1 MSELKIE
8 IPVQAK
14 LDSKSSKGLESQI
27 SGAVENKVFEIK
39 AKIGEASLASIQ
51 AQIKKAIETSIG
63 NTSLGFGN
71 QGNGRGITP
80 KIRFDI
86 DVGQSNLNAVESR
99 INTLA
104 SKVQVAFKGAEAGAQ
119 AGINSVIDKARSDLS
134 RAQKVFSGIQPGGNN
149 VKGMAEYSGYLNKT
163 NASLKEAAAALAEYK
178 SAQAAAAAATDK
190 GAASTKKYDA
200 TVEKIQNKLSQMQWM
215 RSNYGRAF
223 SDGTWAQ
230 SFSVVEEGFQT
241 ALTQGA
247 TPERVKQLSEQ
258 LEVLKQKARAAG
270 EAGKTFGQ
278 RFQEGF
284 AKFASWFSISQLFM
298 GAINKTQQMVEAVK
312 EIDKAMTS
320 VRKVTDESSAS
331 YARYMESALSRSAD
345 LAAQVPGYIEA
356 TAGWARMGYD
366 MEEAQRLGEL
376 STIYYNV
383 GDGVE
388 TVDDATN
395 SLIST
400 MKAFNI
406 QAGDAEG
413 ILDKLNYVGNNFG
426 ITSGGLGEIL
436 QRSAASLS
444 AANTDLVKSI
454 AIGTAGNEIINDPQK
469 VGNGLKT
476 LAMRLRGSTAELEA
490 AGEEVDEYVTSTS
503 KMQEGIKALTG
514 VDIMKSATEYKDIYQ
529 ILLEISKVFGKLT
542 DVSQASL
549 VEMMFGKVQGN
560 LGTAILKNF
569 GTAEKIYDE
578 LTNGMSEGSAMKEYE
593 TYLDSV
599 EGKANKLSATL
610 AKTSISVL
618 DPETLKIG
626 YDFLTNILEVING
639 IAGALGGLKT
649 VAAVAM
655 GALTVFKPGTALLQ
669 TIGTGENKKFVPF
682 WGAWDY
688 NREQMQAS
696 LQNDLKLLQE
706 FQNVVGDQQKMDS
719 AKGRMS
725 MFAQSEINFDA
736 IAAGGKQAAD
746 EIERFNGQAQK
757 MQGSLTFGGKLKSI
771 ANGFKGLGRALVSA
785 GAQMAAVT
793 IAMFAIEGIAN
804 AIDNWVH
811 AYEKSVEKV
820 NELNSKW
827 ADMAEK
833 QKEVQE
839 ITTGDSAERLL
850 ELSKGVDRKTGENI
864 SLTIDEYKEYQ
875 NLANQL
881 ASKFPSLVSY
891 WDSEG
896 NAVLDLK
903 NNIADLREELRGVY
917 EDYEQT
923 DRLTRV
929 KDFEDN
935 AEDYQREAFAAGNGT
950 VIKSWQYQALYDTLS
965 DKDKFKTLIRK
976 IFTTG
981 VNSVDFE
988 DGLIEEALGGYLL
1001 PAMEAQDAAESIAYN
1016 EAKENWQE
1024 IGQQAAVDYML
1035 GFQDEIVRSFFGQK
1049 RTYDLAAQDSLQN
1062 YRQYIADLM
1071 GTSIYDKNAELGNNG
1086 REKIS
1091 QETENILLELAT
1103 KYLSDVD
1110 LGQISTKDLGDKF
1123 NKEWG
1128 SIIFGPES
1136 DKFFA
1141 SLAEFD
1147 AAYQLLKDQKLTYDE
1162 YKSRVVSTGADIM
1175 KLTSDDHDFDESIRA
1190 YITYLLNSAKN
1201 TDYAAQATAES
1212 VKLYDD
1218 LKESYTKYTE
1228 AREKAISSLSNL
1240 NETGY
1245 LTPEDMESIRSA
1257 GLEGALRQ
1265 TSYGST
1271 YVDYARMRELDRSKA
1286 QEEIGEQLDY
1296 IRQQTEAC
1304 TKAQEELNAAVAAGE
1319 EERAEGLR
1327 DSISAYAQNIEGAYL
1342 MISALEKST
1351 SALNAFKE
1359 AMNSMDLDDNFKSAK
1374 SALDEILKALET
1386 GKFNTDQFV
1395 TAMELVG
1402 GTDFLE
1408 KFREGIISEKDL
1420 GDWVENLGKY
1430 YTEDGEIDR
1439 KRAFDRF
1446 VDADIGHYFEGEN
1459 GETRFA
1465 FNQGTTMQDV
1475 QDALGGISGE
1485 LATAFL
1491 DAINAYAKDP
1501 DTETIGPED
1510 YKKESERRKETEE
1523 ALKQV
1528 QQMNVSAQNISLNA
1542 DNVTVEGNQG
1552 SEDGGKDGE
1561 NIKGDAPTP
1570 AGSSKKIENVPETQG
1585 EAEIKV
1591 KVNKEEVE
1599 KELESLQEELNN
1611 KLSLHAEL
1619 VKTGGSKEE
1628 VDQIWKEIE
1637 QLNNQIEEK
1646 KVELQVGADTSEGTT
1661 SVQNLETFAKQRVVK
1676 PVAAN
1681 ISNAI
1686 AAANTLH
1693 SNLSR
1698 PATKTVFVR
1707 QIGGGTLLGGGPIAA
1722 DGTDNAKGGTTLV
1735 GEIAPEIIVSRKTGT
1750 WRLVESPQLTNLG
1763 RGDIVFNGEQTKK
1776 ILAGKPASMGKALAK
1791 GNSPSKKVPTLKD
1804 YGLTVS
1810 SEEKLGAIGKYSQ
1823 GNNWMY
1829 VYKTTSQ
1836 AVPGGKG
1843 GSSGKGGGGGSGG
1856 AGGNEEPKSLVR
1868 DLYDWIERAIEV
1880 AKKATQKLIDAVAE
1894 KVGYINKNKTLDE
1907 ALAATAKE
1915 IEVNQAG
1922 YNRYMEHVKSLQ
1934 QRYGFGDDM
1943 LERAKNGEINIAD
1956 YEGDLKNQVEDFVMW
1971 YEKAEKAQ
1979 ETVEE
1984 LKQQEVDLARQK
1996 LDNIDE
2002 YYTKKVDRLEAA
2014 LDKNSAKLDKK
2025 VAAGQEVTAKDYEDA
2040 IKATQDKILT
2050 LQEEREAFASQFD
2063 ALIASGVITPDS
2075 DKWHEYM
2082 STLEDIDQTIIETE
2096 TDLIGLNDEM
2106 AQIPLTNLQYALDR
2120 LNAIQSQIKGFQS
2133 FHDAQG
2139 TDNTESTYNDLIQ
2152 NGFKQIKN
2160 LQEQNEYLKAQQSG
2174 LDVLSEKW
2182 QELQGQ
2188 IDDNNDSIWDIKAS
2202 QEEWN
2207 DAIADLKIEQLQKQ
2221 RDELEK
2227 TNEALEKKKEM
2238 EDALEEL
2245 ERAKTQRTKLIY
2257 REGIGFVYEADQ
2269 NKIKEAQDRVD
2280 ELRHQ
2285 ETLDKIDEAIDAIE
2299 ENKKNDNIYDY
2310 EGNQVIKDFGSVNV
2324 QALYASAL
2332 ENMDI
2337 SGLLSSIISR
2347 SAQQN
2352 MDLLNLTGE
2361 TGNPPANFTFGDFYL
2376 SGVNDTDGLAQAI
2389 VNELPNRILQ
2399 RLYS

>member
-163 NASLKEAAAALAEYK
+163 NASLKEATAALAEYK
-178 SAQAAAAAATDK
+178 SAQAAAAVATDK
-190 GAASTKKYDA
+190 GVASTKKYDA

-298 GAINKTQQMVEAVK
+298 TMMNSIGRMVEKVT
-312 EIDKAMTS
+312 EIDTAMTS
-320 VRKVTDESSAS
+320 LKKVTDESAAS
-331 YARYMESALSRSAD
+331 YAKYMDDALGRSKDLSARAPD
-345 LAAQVPGYIEA
+345 YIEA
-356 TAGWARMGYD
+356 SAGWARMGFD

-376 STIYYNV
+376 SMIYYNV

-388 TVDDATN
+388 SVDAATS

-406 QAGDAEG
+406 EAADAED
-413 ILDKLNYVGNNFG
+413 ILDKLNYVGNNYG
-426 ITSGGLGEIL
+426 ITSGGIGEIL
-436 QRSAASLS
+436 QRSAASMA
-444 AANTDLVKSI
+444 AANTDLIKTI
-454 AIGTAGNEIINDPQK
+454 ALGTAGNEIINNPEK

-476 LAMRLRGSTAELEA
+476 LAMRLRGSTAELEE
-490 AGEEVDEYVTSTS
+490 AGEEVDEYASSTS
-503 KMQEGIKALTG
+503 KMREGIMALTG
-514 VDIMKSATEYKDIYQ
+514 VDIMKSATEYKDVYD
-529 ILLEISKVFGKLT
+529 ILSEISEKYDELT
-542 DVSQASL
+542 DISQASL
-549 VEMMFGKVQGN
+549 VEMMFGKMQGN
-560 LGTAILKNF
+560 LGSAILRNFSTAKNIF
-569 GTAEKIYDE
+569 EE
-578 LTNGMSEGSAMKEYE
+578 LTAGMAEGSAAKEYD
-593 TYLDSV
+593 TFVDSV
-599 EGKANKLSATL
+599 EGKANKLAATL
-610 AKTSISVL
+610 SETSVVFL
-618 DPETLKIG
+618 DPETLKAG

-706 FQNVVGDQQKMDS
+706 YQNVVGNQQKMDS

-746 EIERFNGQAQK
+746 EIERFNGQAK
-757 MQGSLTFGGKLKSI
+757 EMQGSLTFGGKLKSI

-1071 GTSIYDKNAELGNNG
+1071 GTSIYDKNAELSNNG

-1103 KYLSDVD
+1103 RYLSDVD

-1162 YKSRVVSTGADIM
+1162 YKLRVVSTGADIM
-1175 KLTSDDHDFDESIRA
+1175 KLTSGDHDFDESIRA

-1465 FNQGTTMQDV
+1465 FNQGTTMQDI

-1510 YKKESERRKETEE
+1510 YKKESERRKEEEE

-1637 QLNNQIEEK
+1637 QLNNQIKEK

-1776 ILAGKPASMGKALAK
+1776 ILAGKPASMGKALA
-1791 GNSPSKKVPTLKD
+1791 GGSNNKKWTYVYDYNGHRVTASTPTL
-1804 YGLTVS
+1804 G
-1810 SEEKLGAIGKYSQ
+1810 GRQPIGKYATNNTNSQ
-1823 GNNWMY
+1823 
-1829 VYKTTSQ
+1829 T
-1836 AVPGGKG
+1836 VPDEKDGPR
-1843 GSSGKGGGGGSGG
+1843 GGGGGRGGGG

-2152 NGFKQIKN
+2152 NGFEQIKN

>member
-27 SGAVENKVFEIK
+27 SGAVENKVFEVK

-71 QGNGRGITP
+71 QGSGRGVTP

-134 RAQKVFSGIQPGGNN
+134 RAQEVFSGIQSGGNN
-149 VKGMAEYSGYLNKT
+149 AKGMAEYSGYLNKT
-163 NASLKEAAAALAEYK
+163 NASLKEATAALAEYK
-178 SAQAAAAAATDK
+178 SAQAAAAVATDK
-190 GAASTKKYDA
+190 GVASTKKYDA

-444 AANTDLVKSI
+444 AANTDLIKSI

-529 ILLEISKVFGKLT
+529 ILLKISRVFGKLT

-725 MFAQSEINFDA
+725 MFAQSEINFDV

-793 IAMFAIEGIAN
+793 IAMFAIERIAN

-839 ITTGDSAERLL
+839 ITTGDSAERFL
-850 ELSKGVDRKTGENI
+850 ELSEKIGKGDAKT
-864 SLTIDEYKEYQ
+864 SLVAEEYKEYQ
-875 NLANQL
+875 NLVNQL
-881 ASKFPSLVSY
+881 ASNFPSLVGY
-891 WDSEG
+891 WDNEG
-896 NAVLDLK
+896 NAVLNLK
-903 NNIADLREELRGVY
+903 GDVQELREELEKLY
-917 EDYEQT
+917 EESRQNE
-923 DRLTRV
+923 RSTRIA
-929 KDFEDN
+929 DFETNEADFRRLAFSVEN
-935 AEDYQREAFAAGNGT
+935 GSILKARDYKRINELLSSEEGT
-950 VIKSWQYQALYDTLS
+950 
-965 DKDKFKTLIRK
+965 KTLAEAYDSGDLDLLNNLIGSKRGARSAVEVIASYIK
-976 IFTTG
+976 YYQNEYASAGEAIIAKRT
-981 VNSVDFE
+981 DIQK
-988 DGLIEEALGGYLL
+988 GLISS
-1001 PAMEAQDAAESIAYN
+1001 MSKVEAQ
-1016 EAKENWQE
+1016 AKEDAQYFRDYVLDSVGNLVYVENVQRSSKGQE
-1024 IGQQAAVDYML
+1024 RISGEVENLLVQ
-1035 GFQDEIVRSFFGQK
+1035 
-1049 RTYDLAAQDSLQN
+1049 LAS
-1062 YRQYIADLM
+1062 
-1071 GTSIYDKNAELGNNG
+1071 G
-1086 REKIS
+1086 
-1091 QETENILLELAT
+1091 
-1103 KYLSDVD
+1103 YLSDMDFGTTENLSGKIEDDFSRLISNTTALEKLVAAGEEFQKNPAAID
-1110 LGQISTKDLGDKF
+1110 AYRRAIIALGV
-1123 NKEWG
+1123 E
-1128 SIIFGPES
+1128 
-1136 DKFFA
+1136 
-1141 SLAEFD
+1141 
-1147 AAYQLLKDQKLTYDE
+1147 LKGLNTSEDDDE
-1162 YKSRVVSTGADIM
+1162 YDAMIDSLVAGLI
-1175 KLTSDDHDFDESIRA
+1175 SDAE
-1190 YITYLLNSAKN
+1190 NVAKTAQGIGN
-1201 TDYAAQATAES
+1201 TTKEYEG
-1212 VKLYDD
+1212 
-1218 LKESYTKYTE
+1218 LKASYTKYTE
-1228 AREKAISSLSNL
+1228 AREKAISALSNL

-1245 LTPEDMESIRSA
+1245 VTPEDMESIRSA

-1304 TKAQEELNAAVAAGE
+1304 TKAQEELNAAAAAGDK
-1319 EERAEGLR
+1319 ERVEGLK

-1408 KFREGIISEKDL
+1408 KFRKGIISEKDL

-1439 KRAFDRF
+1439 RRAFDRF

-1465 FNQGTTMQDV
+1465 FNQGTTMQDI

-1510 YKKESERRKETEE
+1510 YKKESERRKEAEE

-1542 DNVTVEGNQG
+1542 DNVTVEGDQG
-1552 SEDGGKDGE
+1552 SGDSGE
-1561 NIKGDAPTP
+1561 RDPNQSSLPAQASTPTP
-1570 AGSSKKIENVPETQG
+1570 ITDITAPWLNENGEPIVSELTIDSTGAQTAIENLKQEVSEI
-1585 EAEIKV
+1585 EANIILEEIGT
-1591 KVNKEEVE
+1591 EAI
-1599 KELESLQEELNN
+1599 Q
-1611 KLSLHAEL
+1611 KL
-1619 VKTGGSKEE
+1619 KEE
-1628 VDQIWKEIE
+1628 VD
-1637 QLNNQIEEK
+1637 NPT
-1646 KVELQVGADTSEGTT
+1646 ELQVGADTSEGTT

-1776 ILAGKPASMGKALAK
+1776 ILAGKPASMGKALA
-1791 GNSPSKKVPTLKD
+1791 GGSNNKKWTYVYDYNGHRVTASTPTL
-1804 YGLTVS
+1804 G
-1810 SEEKLGAIGKYSQ
+1810 GRQPIGKYATNNTNSQ
-1823 GNNWMY
+1823 
-1829 VYKTTSQ
+1829 T
-1836 AVPGGKG
+1836 VPDEKDGPR
-1843 GSSGKGGGGGSGG
+1843 GGGGGRGGGG

-2152 NGFKQIKN
+2152 NGFEQIKN

-2299 ENKKNDNIYDY
+2299 ENKKNDNVYDY

>member
-51 AQIKKAIETSIG
+51 TQIKKAIETSVG
-63 NTSLGFGN
+63 NTSPGFGSL
-71 QGNGRGITP
+71 GGSRGGTP

-86 DVGQSNLNAVESR
+86 DVGRSNLNAVESR

-134 RAQKVFSGIQPGGNN
+134 RAQEVFSGIQSGGNN
-149 VKGMAEYSGYLNKT
+149 AKGMAEYSGYLNKT
-163 NASLKEAAAALAEYK
+163 NASLKEATAALAEYK
-178 SAQAAAAAATDK
+178 SAQAAAAVATDK
-190 GAASTKKYDA
+190 GVASTKKYDA

-444 AANTDLVKSI
+444 AANTDLIKSI

-529 ILLEISKVFGKLT
+529 ILLEISRVFGKLT

-725 MFAQSEINFDA
+725 MFAQSEINFDV

-839 ITTGDSAERLL
+839 ITTGDSAERFL
-850 ELSKGVDRKTGENI
+850 ELSEKIGKGDAKT
-864 SLTIDEYKEYQ
+864 SLVAEEYKEYQ
-875 NLANQL
+875 NLVNQL
-881 ASKFPSLVSY
+881 ASNFPSLVGY
-891 WDSEG
+891 WDNEG
-896 NAVLDLK
+896 NAVLNLK
-903 NNIADLREELRGVY
+903 GDVQELREELEKLY
-917 EDYEQT
+917 EESRQNE
-923 DRLTRV
+923 RSTRIA
-929 KDFEDN
+929 DFETNEADFRRLAFSVEN
-935 AEDYQREAFAAGNGT
+935 GSILKARDYKRINELLSSEEGT
-950 VIKSWQYQALYDTLS
+950 
-965 DKDKFKTLIRK
+965 KTLAEAYDSGDLDLLNNLIGSKRGARSAVEVIASYIK
-976 IFTTG
+976 YYQNEYASAGEAIIAKRT
-981 VNSVDFE
+981 DIQK
-988 DGLIEEALGGYLL
+988 GLISS
-1001 PAMEAQDAAESIAYN
+1001 MSKVEAQ
-1016 EAKENWQE
+1016 AKEDAQYFRDYVLDSVGNLVYVENVQRSSKGQE
-1024 IGQQAAVDYML
+1024 RISGEVENLLVQ
-1035 GFQDEIVRSFFGQK
+1035 
-1049 RTYDLAAQDSLQN
+1049 LAS
-1062 YRQYIADLM
+1062 
-1071 GTSIYDKNAELGNNG
+1071 G
-1086 REKIS
+1086 
-1091 QETENILLELAT
+1091 
-1103 KYLSDVD
+1103 YLSDMDFGTTENLSGKIEDDFSRLISNTTALEKLVAAGEEFQKNPAAID
-1110 LGQISTKDLGDKF
+1110 AYRRAIIALGV
-1123 NKEWG
+1123 E
-1128 SIIFGPES
+1128 
-1136 DKFFA
+1136 
-1141 SLAEFD
+1141 
-1147 AAYQLLKDQKLTYDE
+1147 LKGLNTSEDDDE
-1162 YKSRVVSTGADIM
+1162 YDAMIDSLVAGLI
-1175 KLTSDDHDFDESIRA
+1175 SDAE
-1190 YITYLLNSAKN
+1190 NVAKTAQGIGN
-1201 TDYAAQATAES
+1201 TTKEYEG
-1212 VKLYDD
+1212 
-1218 LKESYTKYTE
+1218 LKASYTKYTE
-1228 AREKAISSLSNL
+1228 AREKAISALSNL

-1245 LTPEDMESIRSA
+1245 VTPEDMESIRSA

-1304 TKAQEELNAAVAAGE
+1304 TKAQEELNAAAAAGDK
-1319 EERAEGLR
+1319 ERVEGLK

-1408 KFREGIISEKDL
+1408 KFRKGIISEKDL

-1439 KRAFDRF
+1439 RRAFDRF

-1465 FNQGTTMQDV
+1465 FNQGTTMQDI

-1510 YKKESERRKETEE
+1510 YKKESERRKEAEE

-1542 DNVTVEGNQG
+1542 DNVTVEGDQG
-1552 SEDGGKDGE
+1552 SGDSGE
-1561 NIKGDAPTP
+1561 RDPNQSSLPAQASTPTP
-1570 AGSSKKIENVPETQG
+1570 ITDITAPWLNENGEPIVSELTIDSTGARTAIENLKQEVSEI
-1585 EAEIKV
+1585 EANIILEEIGT
-1591 KVNKEEVE
+1591 EAI
-1599 KELESLQEELNN
+1599 Q
-1611 KLSLHAEL
+1611 KL
-1619 VKTGGSKEE
+1619 KEE
-1628 VDQIWKEIE
+1628 VD
-1637 QLNNQIEEK
+1637 NPT
-1646 KVELQVGADTSEGTT
+1646 ELQVGADTSEGTA

-1681 ISNAI
+1681 TSNAI

-1776 ILAGKPASMGKALAK
+1776 ILAGKPASMGKALA
-1791 GNSPSKKVPTLKD
+1791 GGSNNKKWTYVYDYNGHRVTASTPTL
-1804 YGLTVS
+1804 G
-1810 SEEKLGAIGKYSQ
+1810 GRQPIGKYATNNTNSQ
-1823 GNNWMY
+1823 
-1829 VYKTTSQ
+1829 T
-1836 AVPGGKG
+1836 VPGGKG

-1856 AGGNEEPKSLVR
+1856 SGGGSVSEEPESLVR

-1984 LKQQEVDLARQK
+1984 LKQQEVNLARQK

-2152 NGFKQIKN
+2152 NGFEQIKN

-2257 REGIGFVYEADQ
+2257 REGE
-2269 NKIKEAQDRVD
+2269 K
-2280 ELRHQ
+2280 LR
-2285 ETLDKIDEAIDAIE
+2285 
-2299 ENKKNDNIYDY
+2299 
-2310 EGNQVIKDFGSVNV
+2310 
-2324 QALYASAL
+2324 
-2332 ENMDI
+2332 
-2337 SGLLSSIISR
+2337 
-2347 SAQQN
+2347 
-2352 MDLLNLTGE
+2352 
-2361 TGNPPANFTFGDFYL
+2361 P
-2376 SGVNDTDGLAQAI
+2376 LA
-2389 VNELPNRILQ
+2389 
-2399 RLYS
+2399 

>member
-51 AQIKKAIETSIG
+51 TQIKKAIETSVG
-63 NTSLGFGN
+63 NTSPGFGSL
-71 QGNGRGITP
+71 GGSRGGTP

-86 DVGQSNLNAVESR
+86 DVGRSNLNAVESR

-134 RAQKVFSGIQPGGNN
+134 RAQEVFSGIQSGGNN
-149 VKGMAEYSGYLNKT
+149 AKGMAEYSGYLNKT
-163 NASLKEAAAALAEYK
+163 NASLKEATAALAEYK
-178 SAQAAAAAATDK
+178 SAQAAAAVATDK
-190 GAASTKKYDA
+190 GVASTKKYDA

-444 AANTDLVKSI
+444 AANTDLIKSI

-529 ILLEISKVFGKLT
+529 ILLEISRVFGKLT

-725 MFAQSEINFDA
+725 MFAQSEINFDV

-839 ITTGDSAERLL
+839 ITTGDSAERFL
-850 ELSKGVDRKTGENI
+850 ELSEKIGKGDAKT
-864 SLTIDEYKEYQ
+864 SLVAEEYKEYQ
-875 NLANQL
+875 NLVNQL
-881 ASKFPSLVSY
+881 ASNFPSLVGY
-891 WDSEG
+891 WDNEG
-896 NAVLDLK
+896 NAVLNLK
-903 NNIADLREELRGVY
+903 GDVQELREELEKLY
-917 EDYEQT
+917 EESRQNE
-923 DRLTRV
+923 RSTRIA
-929 KDFEDN
+929 DFETNEADFRRLAFSVEN
-935 AEDYQREAFAAGNGT
+935 GSILKARDYKRINELLSSEEGT
-950 VIKSWQYQALYDTLS
+950 
-965 DKDKFKTLIRK
+965 KTLAEAYDSGDLDLLNNLIGSKRGARSAVEVIASYIK
-976 IFTTG
+976 YYQNEYASAGEAIIAKRT
-981 VNSVDFE
+981 DIQK
-988 DGLIEEALGGYLL
+988 GLISS
-1001 PAMEAQDAAESIAYN
+1001 MSKVEAQ
-1016 EAKENWQE
+1016 AKEDAQYFRDYVLDSVGNLVYVENVQRSSKGQE
-1024 IGQQAAVDYML
+1024 RISGEVENLLVQ
-1035 GFQDEIVRSFFGQK
+1035 
-1049 RTYDLAAQDSLQN
+1049 LAS
-1062 YRQYIADLM
+1062 
-1071 GTSIYDKNAELGNNG
+1071 G
-1086 REKIS
+1086 
-1091 QETENILLELAT
+1091 
-1103 KYLSDVD
+1103 YLSDMDFGTTENLSGKIEDDFSRLISNTTALEKLVAAGEEFQKNPAAID
-1110 LGQISTKDLGDKF
+1110 AYRRAIIALGVELNGLNTSEDD
-1123 NKEWG
+1123 
-1128 SIIFGPES
+1128 
-1136 DKFFA
+1136 
-1141 SLAEFD
+1141 
-1147 AAYQLLKDQKLTYDE
+1147 DE
-1162 YKSRVVSTGADIM
+1162 YDAMIDSLVAGLI
-1175 KLTSDDHDFDESIRA
+1175 SDAE
-1190 YITYLLNSAKN
+1190 NVAKTAQGIGN
-1201 TDYAAQATAES
+1201 TTKEYEG
-1212 VKLYDD
+1212 
-1218 LKESYTKYTE
+1218 LKASYTKYTE
-1228 AREKAISSLSNL
+1228 AREKAISALSNL

-1245 LTPEDMESIRSA
+1245 VTPEDMESIRSA

-1304 TKAQEELNAAVAAGE
+1304 TKAQEELNAAAAAGDK
-1319 EERAEGLR
+1319 ERVEGLK

-1408 KFREGIISEKDL
+1408 KFRKGIISEKDL

-1439 KRAFDRF
+1439 RRAFDRF

-1465 FNQGTTMQDV
+1465 FNQGTTMQDI

-1510 YKKESERRKETEE
+1510 YKKESERRKEAEE

-1542 DNVTVEGNQG
+1542 DNVTVEGDQG
-1552 SEDGGKDGE
+1552 SGDSGE
-1561 NIKGDAPTP
+1561 RDPNQSSLPAQASTPTP
-1570 AGSSKKIENVPETQG
+1570 ITDITAPWLNENGEPIVSELTIDSTGAQTAIENLKQEVSEI
-1585 EAEIKV
+1585 EANIILEEIGT
-1591 KVNKEEVE
+1591 EAI
-1599 KELESLQEELNN
+1599 Q
-1611 KLSLHAEL
+1611 KL
-1619 VKTGGSKEE
+1619 KEE
-1628 VDQIWKEIE
+1628 VD
-1637 QLNNQIEEK
+1637 NPT
-1646 KVELQVGADTSEGTT
+1646 ELQVGADTSEGTA

-1681 ISNAI
+1681 TSNAI

-1776 ILAGKPASMGKALAK
+1776 ILAGKPASMGKALA
-1791 GNSPSKKVPTLKD
+1791 GGSNNKKWTYVYDYNGHRVTASTPTL
-1804 YGLTVS
+1804 G
-1810 SEEKLGAIGKYSQ
+1810 GRQPIGKYATNNTNSQ
-1823 GNNWMY
+1823 
-1829 VYKTTSQ
+1829 T
-1836 AVPGGKG
+1836 VPGGKG

-1856 AGGNEEPKSLVR
+1856 SGRGSVSEEPESLVR

-2040 IKATQDKILT
+2040 IKATQDKTLT

-2152 NGFKQIKN
+2152 NGFEQIKN

-2257 REGIGFVYEADQ
+2257 REGE
-2269 NKIKEAQDRVD
+2269 K
-2280 ELRHQ
+2280 LR
-2285 ETLDKIDEAIDAIE
+2285 
-2299 ENKKNDNIYDY
+2299 
-2310 EGNQVIKDFGSVNV
+2310 
-2324 QALYASAL
+2324 
-2332 ENMDI
+2332 
-2337 SGLLSSIISR
+2337 
-2347 SAQQN
+2347 
-2352 MDLLNLTGE
+2352 
-2361 TGNPPANFTFGDFYL
+2361 P
-2376 SGVNDTDGLAQAI
+2376 LA
-2389 VNELPNRILQ
+2389 
-2399 RLYS
+2399 

>member
-51 AQIKKAIETSIG
+51 TQIKKAIETSVG
-63 NTSLGFGN
+63 NTSPGFGSL
-71 QGNGRGITP
+71 GGSRGGTP

-86 DVGQSNLNAVESR
+86 DVGRSNLNAVESR

-134 RAQKVFSGIQPGGNN
+134 RAQEVFSGIQSGGNN
-149 VKGMAEYSGYLNKT
+149 AKGMAEYSGYLNKT
-163 NASLKEAAAALAEYK
+163 NASLKEATAALAEYK
-178 SAQAAAAAATDK
+178 SAQAAAAVATDK
-190 GAASTKKYDA
+190 GVASTKKYDA

-298 GAINKTQQMVEAVK
+298 TMMNSIGRMVEKVT
-312 EIDKAMTS
+312 EIDTAMTS
-320 VRKVTDESSAS
+320 LKKVTDESAAS
-331 YARYMESALSRSAD
+331 YAKYMDDALGRSKDLSAR
-345 LAAQVPGYIEA
+345 VPDYIEA
-356 TAGWARMGYD
+356 SAGWARMGFD

-376 STIYYNV
+376 SMIYYNV

-388 TVDDATN
+388 SVDAATS

-406 QAGDAEG
+406 EAADAED
-413 ILDKLNYVGNNFG
+413 ILDKLNYVGNNYG
-426 ITSGGLGEIL
+426 ITSGGIGEIL
-436 QRSAASLS
+436 QRSAASMA
-444 AANTDLVKSI
+444 AANTDLIKTI
-454 AIGTAGNEIINDPQK
+454 ALGTAGNEIINNPEK

-476 LAMRLRGSTAELEA
+476 LAMRLRGSTAELEE
-490 AGEEVDEYVTSTS
+490 AGEEVDEYASSTS
-503 KMQEGIKALTG
+503 KMREGIMALTG
-514 VDIMKSATEYKDIYQ
+514 VDIMKSATEYKDVYD
-529 ILLEISKVFGKLT
+529 ILSEISEKYDELT
-542 DVSQASL
+542 DISQASL
-549 VEMMFGKVQGN
+549 VEMMFGKMQGN
-560 LGTAILKNF
+560 LGSAILRNFSTAKNIF
-569 GTAEKIYDE
+569 EE
-578 LTNGMSEGSAMKEYE
+578 LTAGMAEGSAAKEYD
-593 TYLDSV
+593 TFVDSV
-599 EGKANKLSATL
+599 EGKANKLAATL
-610 AKTSISVL
+610 SETSVVFL
-618 DPETLKIG
+618 DPETLKAG

-706 FQNVVGDQQKMDS
+706 FQNVVGDQQKMYS

-793 IAMFAIEGIAN
+793 IVMFAIEGIAN

-839 ITTGDSAERLL
+839 ITTGDSAERFL
-850 ELSKGVDRKTGENI
+850 ELSEKIGKGDAKT
-864 SLTIDEYKEYQ
+864 SLVAEEYKEYQ
-875 NLANQL
+875 NLVNQL
-881 ASKFPSLVSY
+881 ASNFPSLVGY
-891 WDSEG
+891 WDNEG
-896 NAVLDLK
+896 NAVLNLK
-903 NNIADLREELRGVY
+903 GDVQELREELEKLY
-917 EDYEQT
+917 EESRQNE
-923 DRLTRV
+923 RSTRIA
-929 KDFEDN
+929 DFETNEADFRRLAFSVEN
-935 AEDYQREAFAAGNGT
+935 GSILKARDYKRINELLSSEEGT
-950 VIKSWQYQALYDTLS
+950 
-965 DKDKFKTLIRK
+965 KTLAEAYDSGDLDLLNNLIGSKRGARSAVEVIASYIK
-976 IFTTG
+976 YYQNEYASAGEAIIAKRT
-981 VNSVDFE
+981 DIQK
-988 DGLIEEALGGYLL
+988 GLISS
-1001 PAMEAQDAAESIAYN
+1001 MSKVEAQ
-1016 EAKENWQE
+1016 AKEDAQYFRDYVLDSVGNLVYVENVQRSSKGQE
-1024 IGQQAAVDYML
+1024 RISGEVENLLVQ
-1035 GFQDEIVRSFFGQK
+1035 
-1049 RTYDLAAQDSLQN
+1049 LAS
-1062 YRQYIADLM
+1062 
-1071 GTSIYDKNAELGNNG
+1071 G
-1086 REKIS
+1086 
-1091 QETENILLELAT
+1091 
-1103 KYLSDVD
+1103 YLSDMDFGTTENLSGKIEDDFSRLISNTTALEKLVAAGEEFQKNPAAID
-1110 LGQISTKDLGDKF
+1110 AYRRAIIALGV
-1123 NKEWG
+1123 E
-1128 SIIFGPES
+1128 
-1136 DKFFA
+1136 
-1141 SLAEFD
+1141 
-1147 AAYQLLKDQKLTYDE
+1147 LKGLNTSEDDDE
-1162 YKSRVVSTGADIM
+1162 YDAMIDSLVAGLI
-1175 KLTSDDHDFDESIRA
+1175 SDAE
-1190 YITYLLNSAKN
+1190 NVAKTAQGIGN
-1201 TDYAAQATAES
+1201 TTKEYEG
-1212 VKLYDD
+1212 
-1218 LKESYTKYTE
+1218 LKASYTKYTE
-1228 AREKAISSLSNL
+1228 AREKAISALSNL

-1245 LTPEDMESIRSA
+1245 VTPEDMESIRSA

-1304 TKAQEELNAAVAAGE
+1304 TKAQEELNAAAAAGDK
-1319 EERAEGLR
+1319 ERVEGLK

-1408 KFREGIISEKDL
+1408 KFRKGIISEKDL

-1439 KRAFDRF
+1439 RRAFDRF

-1465 FNQGTTMQDV
+1465 FNQGTTMQDI

-1510 YKKESERRKETEE
+1510 YKKESERRKEAEE

-1542 DNVTVEGNQG
+1542 DNVTVEGDQG
-1552 SEDGGKDGE
+1552 SGDSGE
-1561 NIKGDAPTP
+1561 RDPNQSSLPAQASTPTP
-1570 AGSSKKIENVPETQG
+1570 ITDITAPWLNENGEPIVSELTIDSTGAQTAIENLKQEVSEI
-1585 EAEIKV
+1585 EANIILEEIGT
-1591 KVNKEEVE
+1591 EAI
-1599 KELESLQEELNN
+1599 Q
-1611 KLSLHAEL
+1611 KL
-1619 VKTGGSKEE
+1619 KEE
-1628 VDQIWKEIE
+1628 VD
-1637 QLNNQIEEK
+1637 NPT
-1646 KVELQVGADTSEGTT
+1646 ELQVGADTSEGTA

-1681 ISNAI
+1681 TSNAI

-1776 ILAGKPASMGKALAK
+1776 ILAGKPASMGKALA
-1791 GNSPSKKVPTLKD
+1791 GGSNNKKWTYVYDYNGHRVTASTPTL
-1804 YGLTVS
+1804 G
-1810 SEEKLGAIGKYSQ
+1810 GRQPIGKYATNNTNSQ
-1823 GNNWMY
+1823 
-1829 VYKTTSQ
+1829 T
-1836 AVPGGKG
+1836 VPGGKG

-1856 AGGNEEPKSLVR
+1856 SGGGSVSEEPESLVR

-2152 NGFKQIKN
+2152 NGFEQIKN

-2257 REGIGFVYEADQ
+2257 REGE
-2269 NKIKEAQDRVD
+2269 K
-2280 ELRHQ
+2280 LR
-2285 ETLDKIDEAIDAIE
+2285 
-2299 ENKKNDNIYDY
+2299 
-2310 EGNQVIKDFGSVNV
+2310 
-2324 QALYASAL
+2324 
-2332 ENMDI
+2332 
-2337 SGLLSSIISR
+2337 
-2347 SAQQN
+2347 
-2352 MDLLNLTGE
+2352 
-2361 TGNPPANFTFGDFYL
+2361 P
-2376 SGVNDTDGLAQAI
+2376 LA
-2389 VNELPNRILQ
+2389 
-2399 RLYS
+2399 

>member
-51 AQIKKAIETSIG
+51 TQIKKAIEASVG
-63 NTSLGFGN
+63 NTSPGFGSL
-71 QGNGRGITP
+71 GGSRGGTP

-86 DVGQSNLNAVESR
+86 DVGRSNLNAVESR

-134 RAQKVFSGIQPGGNN
+134 RAQEVFSGIQSGGNN
-149 VKGMAEYSGYLNKT
+149 AKGMAEYSGYLNKT
-163 NASLKEAAAALAEYK
+163 NASLKEATAALAEYK
-178 SAQAAAAAATDK
+178 SAQAAAAVATDK
-190 GAASTKKYDA
+190 GVASTKKYDA

-444 AANTDLVKSI
+444 AANTDLIKSI

-529 ILLEISKVFGKLT
+529 ILLEINRVFGKLT

-725 MFAQSEINFDA
+725 MFAQSEINFDV

-839 ITTGDSAERLL
+839 ITTGDSAERFL
-850 ELSKGVDRKTGENI
+850 ELSEKIGKGDAKT
-864 SLTIDEYKEYQ
+864 SLVAEEYKEYQ
-875 NLANQL
+875 NLVNQL
-881 ASKFPSLVSY
+881 ASNFPSLVGY
-891 WDSEG
+891 WDNEG
-896 NAVLDLK
+896 NAVLNLK
-903 NNIADLREELRGVY
+903 GDVQELREELEKLY
-917 EDYEQT
+917 EESRQNE
-923 DRLTRV
+923 RSTRIA
-929 KDFEDN
+929 DFETNEADFRRLAFSVEN
-935 AEDYQREAFAAGNGT
+935 GSILKARDYKRINELLSSEEGT
-950 VIKSWQYQALYDTLS
+950 
-965 DKDKFKTLIRK
+965 KTLAEAYDSGDLDLLNNLIGSKRGARSAVEVIASYIK
-976 IFTTG
+976 YYQNEYASAGEAIIAKRT
-981 VNSVDFE
+981 DIQK
-988 DGLIEEALGGYLL
+988 GLISS
-1001 PAMEAQDAAESIAYN
+1001 MSKVEAQ
-1016 EAKENWQE
+1016 AKEDAQYFRDYVLDSVGNLVYVENVQRSSKGQE
-1024 IGQQAAVDYML
+1024 RISGEVENLLVQ
-1035 GFQDEIVRSFFGQK
+1035 
-1049 RTYDLAAQDSLQN
+1049 LAS
-1062 YRQYIADLM
+1062 
-1071 GTSIYDKNAELGNNG
+1071 G
-1086 REKIS
+1086 
-1091 QETENILLELAT
+1091 
-1103 KYLSDVD
+1103 YLSDMDFGTTENLSGKIEDDFSRLISNTTALEKLVAAGEEFQKNPAAID
-1110 LGQISTKDLGDKF
+1110 AYRRAIIALGV
-1123 NKEWG
+1123 E
-1128 SIIFGPES
+1128 
-1136 DKFFA
+1136 
-1141 SLAEFD
+1141 
-1147 AAYQLLKDQKLTYDE
+1147 LKGLNTSEDDDE
-1162 YKSRVVSTGADIM
+1162 YDAMIDSLVAGLI
-1175 KLTSDDHDFDESIRA
+1175 SDAE
-1190 YITYLLNSAKN
+1190 NVAKTAQGIGN
-1201 TDYAAQATAES
+1201 TTKEYEG
-1212 VKLYDD
+1212 
-1218 LKESYTKYTE
+1218 LKASYTKYTE
-1228 AREKAISSLSNL
+1228 AREKAISALSNL

-1245 LTPEDMESIRSA
+1245 VTPEDMESIRSA

-1304 TKAQEELNAAVAAGE
+1304 TKAQEELNAAAAAGDK
-1319 EERAEGLR
+1319 ERVEGLK

-1342 MISALEKST
+1342 TISALEKST

-1408 KFREGIISEKDL
+1408 KFRKGIISEKDL

-1439 KRAFDRF
+1439 RRAFDRF

-1465 FNQGTTMQDV
+1465 FNQGTTMQDI

-1510 YKKESERRKETEE
+1510 YKKESERRKEAEE

-1542 DNVTVEGNQG
+1542 DNVTVEGDQG
-1552 SEDGGKDGE
+1552 SGDSGE
-1561 NIKGDAPTP
+1561 RDPNQSSLPAQASTPTP
-1570 AGSSKKIENVPETQG
+1570 ITDITAPWLNENGEPIVSELTIDSTGAQTAIENLKQEVSEI
-1585 EAEIKV
+1585 EANIILEEIGT
-1591 KVNKEEVE
+1591 EAI
-1599 KELESLQEELNN
+1599 Q
-1611 KLSLHAEL
+1611 KL
-1619 VKTGGSKEE
+1619 KEE
-1628 VDQIWKEIE
+1628 VD
-1637 QLNNQIEEK
+1637 NPT
-1646 KVELQVGADTSEGTT
+1646 ELQVGADTSEGTA

-1681 ISNAI
+1681 TSNAI

-1776 ILAGKPASMGKALAK
+1776 ILAGKPASMGKALA
-1791 GNSPSKKVPTLKD
+1791 GGSNNKKWTYVYDYNGHRVTASTPTL
-1804 YGLTVS
+1804 G
-1810 SEEKLGAIGKYSQ
+1810 GRQPIGKYATNNTNSQ
-1823 GNNWMY
+1823 
-1829 VYKTTSQ
+1829 T
-1836 AVPGGKG
+1836 VPGGKG

-1856 AGGNEEPKSLVR
+1856 SGGGSVGEEPESLVR

-2152 NGFKQIKN
+2152 NGFEQIKN

-2257 REGIGFVYEADQ
+2257 REGE
-2269 NKIKEAQDRVD
+2269 K
-2280 ELRHQ
+2280 LR
-2285 ETLDKIDEAIDAIE
+2285 
-2299 ENKKNDNIYDY
+2299 
-2310 EGNQVIKDFGSVNV
+2310 
-2324 QALYASAL
+2324 
-2332 ENMDI
+2332 
-2337 SGLLSSIISR
+2337 
-2347 SAQQN
+2347 
-2352 MDLLNLTGE
+2352 
-2361 TGNPPANFTFGDFYL
+2361 P
-2376 SGVNDTDGLAQAI
+2376 LA
-2389 VNELPNRILQ
+2389 
-2399 RLYS
+2399 

>member
-51 AQIKKAIETSIG
+51 TQIKKAIETSVG
-63 NTSLGFGN
+63 NTSPGFGSL
-71 QGNGRGITP
+71 GGSRGGTP

-86 DVGQSNLNAVESR
+86 DVGRSNLNAVESR

-134 RAQKVFSGIQPGGNN
+134 RAQEVFSGIQSGGNN
-149 VKGMAEYSGYLNKT
+149 AKGMAEYSGYLNKT
-163 NASLKEAAAALAEYK
+163 NASLKEATAALAEYK
-178 SAQAAAAAATDK
+178 SAQAAAAVATDK
-190 GAASTKKYDA
+190 GVASTKKYDA

-444 AANTDLVKSI
+444 AANTDLIKSI
-454 AIGTAGNEIINDPQK
+454 AIGTAGNEIINDLQK

-529 ILLEISKVFGKLT
+529 ILLEISRVFGKLT

-725 MFAQSEINFDA
+725 MFAQSEINFDV

-839 ITTGDSAERLL
+839 ITTGDSAERFL
-850 ELSKGVDRKTGENI
+850 ELSEKIGKGDAKT
-864 SLTIDEYKEYQ
+864 SLVAEEYKEYQ
-875 NLANQL
+875 NLVNQL
-881 ASKFPSLVSY
+881 ASNFPSLVGY
-891 WDSEG
+891 WDNEG
-896 NAVLDLK
+896 NAVLNLK
-903 NNIADLREELRGVY
+903 GDVQELREELEKLY
-917 EDYEQT
+917 EESRQNE
-923 DRLTRV
+923 RSTRIA
-929 KDFEDN
+929 DFETNEADFRRLAFSVEN
-935 AEDYQREAFAAGNGT
+935 GSILKARDYKRINELLSSEEGT
-950 VIKSWQYQALYDTLS
+950 
-965 DKDKFKTLIRK
+965 KTLAEAYDSGDLDLLNNLIGSKRGARSAVEVIASYIK
-976 IFTTG
+976 YYQNEYASAGEAIIAKRT
-981 VNSVDFE
+981 DIQK
-988 DGLIEEALGGYLL
+988 GLISS
-1001 PAMEAQDAAESIAYN
+1001 MSKVEAQ
-1016 EAKENWQE
+1016 AKEDAQYFRDYVLDSVGNLVYVENVQRSSKGQE
-1024 IGQQAAVDYML
+1024 RISGEVENLLVQ
-1035 GFQDEIVRSFFGQK
+1035 
-1049 RTYDLAAQDSLQN
+1049 LAS
-1062 YRQYIADLM
+1062 
-1071 GTSIYDKNAELGNNG
+1071 G
-1086 REKIS
+1086 
-1091 QETENILLELAT
+1091 
-1103 KYLSDVD
+1103 YLSDMDFGTTENLSGKIEDDFSRLISNTTALEKLVAAGEEFQKNPAAID
-1110 LGQISTKDLGDKF
+1110 AYRRAIIALGV
-1123 NKEWG
+1123 E
-1128 SIIFGPES
+1128 
-1136 DKFFA
+1136 
-1141 SLAEFD
+1141 
-1147 AAYQLLKDQKLTYDE
+1147 LKGLNTSEDDDE
-1162 YKSRVVSTGADIM
+1162 YDAMIDSLVAGLI
-1175 KLTSDDHDFDESIRA
+1175 SDAE
-1190 YITYLLNSAKN
+1190 NVAKTAQGIGN
-1201 TDYAAQATAES
+1201 TTKEYEG
-1212 VKLYDD
+1212 
-1218 LKESYTKYTE
+1218 LKASYTKYTE
-1228 AREKAISSLSNL
+1228 AREKAISALSNL

-1245 LTPEDMESIRSA
+1245 VTPEDMESIRSA

-1304 TKAQEELNAAVAAGE
+1304 TKAQEELNAAAAAGDK
-1319 EERAEGLR
+1319 ERVEGLK

-1408 KFREGIISEKDL
+1408 KFRKGIISEKDL

-1439 KRAFDRF
+1439 RRAFDRF

-1465 FNQGTTMQDV
+1465 FNQGTTMQDI

-1510 YKKESERRKETEE
+1510 YKKESERRKEAEE

-1542 DNVTVEGNQG
+1542 DNVTVEGDQG
-1552 SEDGGKDGE
+1552 SGDSGE
-1561 NIKGDAPTP
+1561 RDPNQSSLPAQASTPTP
-1570 AGSSKKIENVPETQG
+1570 ITDITAPWLNENGEPIVSELTIDSTGAQTAIENLKQEVSEI
-1585 EAEIKV
+1585 EANIILEEIGT
-1591 KVNKEEVE
+1591 EAI
-1599 KELESLQEELNN
+1599 Q
-1611 KLSLHAEL
+1611 KL
-1619 VKTGGSKEE
+1619 KEE
-1628 VDQIWKEIE
+1628 VD
-1637 QLNNQIEEK
+1637 NPT
-1646 KVELQVGADTSEGTT
+1646 ELQVGADTSEGTA

-1681 ISNAI
+1681 TSNAI

-1776 ILAGKPASMGKALAK
+1776 ILAGKSASMGRALAK

-1810 SEEKLGAIGKYSQ
+1810 SEEKPGAIGKYSQ

-1856 AGGNEEPKSLVR
+1856 AGGNEEPESLVR

-2152 NGFKQIKN
+2152 NGFEQIKN

-2257 REGIGFVYEADQ
+2257 REGE
-2269 NKIKEAQDRVD
+2269 K
-2280 ELRHQ
+2280 LR
-2285 ETLDKIDEAIDAIE
+2285 
-2299 ENKKNDNIYDY
+2299 
-2310 EGNQVIKDFGSVNV
+2310 
-2324 QALYASAL
+2324 
-2332 ENMDI
+2332 
-2337 SGLLSSIISR
+2337 
-2347 SAQQN
+2347 
-2352 MDLLNLTGE
+2352 
-2361 TGNPPANFTFGDFYL
+2361 P
-2376 SGVNDTDGLAQAI
+2376 LA
-2389 VNELPNRILQ
+2389 
-2399 RLYS
+2399 

>member
-51 AQIKKAIETSIG
+51 TQIKKAIETSVG
-63 NTSLGFGN
+63 NTSPGFGN
-71 QGNGRGITP
+71 QGSGRGATP

-134 RAQKVFSGIQPGGNN
+134 RAQEVFSGIQSGGNN
-149 VKGMAEYSGYLNKT
+149 AKGMAEYSGYLNKT
-163 NASLKEAAAALAEYK
+163 NASLKEATAALAEYK
-178 SAQAAAAAATDK
+178 SAQAAAAVATDK
-190 GAASTKKYDA
+190 GVASIKKYDA

-230 SFSVVEEGFQT
+230 SFSAVEEGFQT

-247 TPERVKQLSEQ
+247 TPERVKQLSDQ

-529 ILLEISKVFGKLT
+529 ILLEISRVFGKLT

-706 FQNVVGDQQKMDS
+706 YQNVVGNQQKMDS

-725 MFAQSEINFDA
+725 MFAQSEINFDV

-771 ANGFKGLGRALVSA
+771 ASGFKGLGRALVSA
-785 GAQMAAVT
+785 SVQMAAVT

-839 ITTGDSAERLL
+839 ITTGDSAERFL
-850 ELSKGVDRKTGENI
+850 ELSEKIGKGDAKT
-864 SLTIDEYKEYQ
+864 SLVAEEYKEYQ
-875 NLANQL
+875 NLVNQL
-881 ASKFPSLVSY
+881 ASNFPSLVGY
-891 WDSEG
+891 WDNEG
-896 NAVLDLK
+896 NAVLNLK
-903 NNIADLREELRGVY
+903 GDVQELREELEKLY
-917 EDYEQT
+917 EESRQNE
-923 DRLTRV
+923 RSTRIA
-929 KDFEDN
+929 DFETNEADFRRLAFSVEN
-935 AEDYQREAFAAGNGT
+935 GSILKARDYKRINELLSSEEGT
-950 VIKSWQYQALYDTLS
+950 
-965 DKDKFKTLIRK
+965 KTLAEAYDSGDLDLLNNLIGSKRGARSATEVIASYIEYYQNEYASAGEAIIAK
-976 IFTTG
+976 RTDIQK
-981 VNSVDFE
+981 
-988 DGLIEEALGGYLL
+988 GLISS
-1001 PAMEAQDAAESIAYN
+1001 MSKVEAQ
-1016 EAKENWQE
+1016 AKEDAQYFRDYVLDSVGNLVYVENVQRSSKGQE
-1024 IGQQAAVDYML
+1024 RISGEVENLLVQ
-1035 GFQDEIVRSFFGQK
+1035 
-1049 RTYDLAAQDSLQN
+1049 LAS
-1062 YRQYIADLM
+1062 
-1071 GTSIYDKNAELGNNG
+1071 G
-1086 REKIS
+1086 
-1091 QETENILLELAT
+1091 
-1103 KYLSDVD
+1103 YLSDMDFGTAENLSGKIEDDFSRLISNTTALEKLVAAGEEFQKNPAAID
-1110 LGQISTKDLGDKF
+1110 AYRRAIIALGV
-1123 NKEWG
+1123 E
-1128 SIIFGPES
+1128 
-1136 DKFFA
+1136 
-1141 SLAEFD
+1141 
-1147 AAYQLLKDQKLTYDE
+1147 LKGLNTSEDDDE
-1162 YKSRVVSTGADIM
+1162 YDAMIDSLVAGLI
-1175 KLTSDDHDFDESIRA
+1175 SDAE
-1190 YITYLLNSAKN
+1190 NVAKTAQGIGN
-1201 TDYAAQATAES
+1201 TTKEYEG
-1212 VKLYDD
+1212 
-1218 LKESYTKYTE
+1218 LKESYIKYTE
-1228 AREKAISSLSNL
+1228 AREKAISALSNL
-1240 NETGY
+1240 NEIGY
-1245 LTPEDMESIRSA
+1245 VTPEDMESIRSA

-1271 YVDYARMRELDRSKA
+1271 YVDYARMRELDRSKT

-1304 TKAQEELNAAVAAGE
+1304 TKAQEELNAAATAGDK
-1319 EERAEGLR
+1319 ERVEGLK

-1408 KFREGIISEKDL
+1408 KFRKGIISEKDL

-1439 KRAFDRF
+1439 RRAFDRF

-1465 FNQGTTMQDV
+1465 FNQGTTMQDI

-1510 YKKESERRKETEE
+1510 YKKESERRKEAEE

-1542 DNVTVEGNQG
+1542 DNVTVEGDQG
-1552 SEDGGKDGE
+1552 SGDSGE
-1561 NIKGDAPTP
+1561 RDPNQSSLPAQASTPTP
-1570 AGSSKKIENVPETQG
+1570 ITDITAPWLNENGEPIVSELTIDSTGAQTAIENLKQEVSEI
-1585 EAEIKV
+1585 EANIILEEIGT
-1591 KVNKEEVE
+1591 EAI
-1599 KELESLQEELNN
+1599 Q
-1611 KLSLHAEL
+1611 KL
-1619 VKTGGSKEE
+1619 KEE
-1628 VDQIWKEIE
+1628 VD
-1637 QLNNQIEEK
+1637 NPT
-1646 KVELQVGADTSEGTT
+1646 ELQVGADTSEGTT

-1681 ISNAI
+1681 TSNAI

-1735 GEIAPEIIVSRKTGT
+1735 GEIAPEIVVSRKTGT

-1776 ILAGKPASMGKALAK
+1776 ILAGKSASMGRALA
-1791 GNSPSKKVPTLKD
+1791 GGSNNKKWTYVYDYNGHRVTASTPTL
-1804 YGLTVS
+1804 G
-1810 SEEKLGAIGKYSQ
+1810 GRQPIGKYATNNTNSQ
-1823 GNNWMY
+1823 
-1829 VYKTTSQ
+1829 T
-1836 AVPGGKG
+1836 VPGGKG

-1856 AGGNEEPKSLVR
+1856 SGGGSASEEPESLVR

-2014 LDKNSAKLDKK
+2014 LDKNSTKLDKK

-2152 NGFKQIKN
+2152 NGFEQIKN

-2299 ENKKNDNIYDY
+2299 DNKKNDNVYDY

>member
-51 AQIKKAIETSIG
+51 TQIKKAIETSVG
-63 NTSLGFGN
+63 NTSPGFGN
-71 QGNGRGITP
+71 QGNGRGGTP

-86 DVGQSNLNAVESR
+86 DVGRSNLNAVESR

-134 RAQKVFSGIQPGGNN
+134 RAQEVFSGIQSGGNN
-149 VKGMAEYSGYLNKT
+149 AKGMAEYSGYLNKT
-163 NASLKEAAAALAEYK
+163 NASLKEATAALAEYK
-178 SAQAAAAAATDK
+178 SAQAAAAVATDK
-190 GAASTKKYDA
+190 GVASTKKYDA

-230 SFSVVEEGFQT
+230 SFSAVEEGFQT

-247 TPERVKQLSEQ
+247 TPERVKQLSDQ

-298 GAINKTQQMVEAVK
+298 TMMNSIGRMVEKVT
-312 EIDKAMTS
+312 EIDTAMTS
-320 VRKVTDESSAS
+320 LKKVTDESAAS
-331 YARYMESALSRSAD
+331 YAKYMDDALGRSKDLSARAPD
-345 LAAQVPGYIEA
+345 YIEA
-356 TAGWARMGYD
+356 SAGWARMGFD

-376 STIYYNV
+376 SMIYYNV

-388 TVDDATN
+388 SVDAATS

-406 QAGDAEG
+406 EAADAED
-413 ILDKLNYVGNNFG
+413 ILDKLNYVGNNYG
-426 ITSGGLGEIL
+426 ITSGGIGEIL
-436 QRSAASLS
+436 QRSAASMA
-444 AANTDLVKSI
+444 AANTDLIKTI
-454 AIGTAGNEIINDPQK
+454 ALGTAGNEIINNPEK

-476 LAMRLRGSTAELEA
+476 LAMRLRGSTAELEE
-490 AGEEVDEYVTSTS
+490 AGEEVDEYASSTS
-503 KMQEGIKALTG
+503 KMREGIMALTG
-514 VDIMKSATEYKDIYQ
+514 VDIMKSATEYKDVYD
-529 ILLEISKVFGKLT
+529 ILLEISEKYDELT
-542 DVSQASL
+542 DISQASL
-549 VEMMFGKVQGN
+549 VEMMFGKMQGN
-560 LGTAILKNF
+560 LGSAILRNFSTAKNIF
-569 GTAEKIYDE
+569 EE
-578 LTNGMSEGSAMKEYE
+578 LTAGMAEGSAAKEYD
-593 TYLDSV
+593 TFVDSV
-599 EGKANKLSATL
+599 EGKANKLAATL
-610 AKTSISVL
+610 SETSVVFL
-618 DPETLKIG
+618 DPETLKAG

-706 FQNVVGDQQKMDS
+706 YQNVVGNQQKMDS

-725 MFAQSEINFDA
+725 MFAQSEINFDV

-839 ITTGDSAERLL
+839 ITTGDSAERFL
-850 ELSKGVDRKTGENI
+850 ELSEKIGKGDAKT
-864 SLTIDEYKEYQ
+864 SLVAEEYKEYQ
-875 NLANQL
+875 NLVNQL
-881 ASKFPSLVSY
+881 ASNFPSLVGY
-891 WDSEG
+891 WDNEG
-896 NAVLDLK
+896 NAVLNLK
-903 NNIADLREELRGVY
+903 GDVQELREELEKLY
-917 EDYEQT
+917 EESRQNE
-923 DRLTRV
+923 RSTRIA
-929 KDFEDN
+929 DFETNEADFRRLAFSVEN
-935 AEDYQREAFAAGNGT
+935 GSILKARDYKRINELLSSEEGT
-950 VIKSWQYQALYDTLS
+950 
-965 DKDKFKTLIRK
+965 KTLAEAYDSGDLDLLNNLIGSKRGARSATEVIASYIEYYQNEYASAGEAIIAK
-976 IFTTG
+976 RTDIQK
-981 VNSVDFE
+981 
-988 DGLIEEALGGYLL
+988 GLISSMSKA
-1001 PAMEAQDAAESIAYN
+1001 EAQ
-1016 EAKENWQE
+1016 AKEDAQYFR
-1024 IGQQAAVDYML
+1024 DYVL
-1035 GFQDEIVRSFFGQK
+1035 DSVGNLVYVENIQRSSEGQK
-1049 RTYDLAAQDSLQN
+1049 RISEEVENLLVQLAS
-1062 YRQYIADLM
+1062 
-1071 GTSIYDKNAELGNNG
+1071 G
-1086 REKIS
+1086 
-1091 QETENILLELAT
+1091 
-1103 KYLSDVD
+1103 YLSDMDFGTTENLPGKIEDDFSSLISNTTALEKLVAAGEEFQKNPAAID
-1110 LGQISTKDLGDKF
+1110 AYRRAIIALGVELKGLNTSEDDDKYDAMIDSLVAGLISDAENVAKTAQGIGNTTK
-1123 NKEWG
+1123 
-1128 SIIFGPES
+1128 
-1136 DKFFA
+1136 
-1141 SLAEFD
+1141 
-1147 AAYQLLKDQKLTYDE
+1147 E
-1162 YKSRVVSTGADIM
+1162 YEG
-1175 KLTSDDHDFDESIRA
+1175 
-1190 YITYLLNSAKN
+1190 
-1201 TDYAAQATAES
+1201 
-1212 VKLYDD
+1212 

-1228 AREKAISSLSNL
+1228 AREKAISALSNL

-1245 LTPEDMESIRSA
+1245 VTPEDMESIRSA

-1265 TSYGST
+1265 TPYGST

-1408 KFREGIISEKDL
+1408 KFRKGIISEKGL

-1542 DNVTVEGNQG
+1542 DNVTVEGDQG
-1552 SEDGGKDGE
+1552 SGDSGE
-1561 NIKGDAPTP
+1561 RDPNQSSLPAQASTPTP
-1570 AGSSKKIENVPETQG
+1570 ITDITAPWLNENGEPIVSELTIDSTGAQTAIENLKQEVSEI
-1585 EAEIKV
+1585 EANIILEEIGT
-1591 KVNKEEVE
+1591 EAI
-1599 KELESLQEELNN
+1599 Q
-1611 KLSLHAEL
+1611 KL
-1619 VKTGGSKEE
+1619 KEE
-1628 VDQIWKEIE
+1628 VD
-1637 QLNNQIEEK
+1637 NPT
-1646 KVELQVGADTSEGTT
+1646 ELQVGADTSEGTA

-1681 ISNAI
+1681 TSNAI

-1776 ILAGKPASMGKALAK
+1776 ILAGKPASMGKALA
-1791 GNSPSKKVPTLKD
+1791 GGSNNKKWTYVYDYNGHRVTASTPTL
-1804 YGLTVS
+1804 G
-1810 SEEKLGAIGKYSQ
+1810 GRQPIGKYATNNTNSQ
-1823 GNNWMY
+1823 
-1829 VYKTTSQ
+1829 T
-1836 AVPGGKG
+1836 VPGGKG

-1856 AGGNEEPKSLVR
+1856 SGGGSVSEEPESLVR

-2152 NGFKQIKN
+2152 NGFEQIKN

-2257 REGIGFVYEADQ
+2257 REGE
-2269 NKIKEAQDRVD
+2269 K
-2280 ELRHQ
+2280 LR
-2285 ETLDKIDEAIDAIE
+2285 
-2299 ENKKNDNIYDY
+2299 
-2310 EGNQVIKDFGSVNV
+2310 
-2324 QALYASAL
+2324 
-2332 ENMDI
+2332 
-2337 SGLLSSIISR
+2337 
-2347 SAQQN
+2347 
-2352 MDLLNLTGE
+2352 
-2361 TGNPPANFTFGDFYL
+2361 P
-2376 SGVNDTDGLAQAI
+2376 LA
-2389 VNELPNRILQ
+2389 
-2399 RLYS
+2399 

>member
-51 AQIKKAIETSIG
+51 TQIKKAIETSVG

-71 QGNGRGITP
+71 QGNGRGVTS

-86 DVGQSNLNAVESR
+86 DVGRSNLNAVESR

-134 RAQKVFSGIQPGGNN
+134 RAQEVFSGIQPGGNN
-149 VKGMAEYSGYLNKT
+149 AKGMAEYSGYLNKT
-163 NASLKEAAAALAEYK
+163 NASLKEATAALAEYK
-178 SAQAAAAAATDK
+178 SAQAAAAVATDK

-230 SFSVVEEGFQT
+230 SFSAVEEGFQT

-247 TPERVKQLSEQ
+247 TPERVKQLSDQ

-529 ILLEISKVFGKLT
+529 ILLEISRVFGKLT

-785 GAQMAAVT
+785 GAQMVAVT

-935 AEDYQREAFAAGNGT
+935 AEDYQREVFAAGNGT

-1071 GTSIYDKNAELGNNG
+1071 GTSIYDKNAELSNNG

-1103 KYLSDVD
+1103 RYLSDVD

-1162 YKSRVVSTGADIM
+1162 YKLRVVSTGADIM
-1175 KLTSDDHDFDESIRA
+1175 KLTSGDHDFDESIRA

-1228 AREKAISSLSNL
+1228 AREKAISALSNL

-1245 LTPEDMESIRSA
+1245 VTPEDMESIRSA

-1304 TKAQEELNAAVAAGE
+1304 TKAQEELNAAVAAGDD
-1319 EERAEGLR
+1319 ERVEGLR

-1510 YKKESERRKETEE
+1510 YKKESERRKEEEE

-1542 DNVTVEGNQG
+1542 DNVTVEGDQG
-1552 SEDGGKDGE
+1552 SGDSGE
-1561 NIKGDAPTP
+1561 RDPNQSSLPAQASTPTP
-1570 AGSSKKIENVPETQG
+1570 ITDITAPWLNENGEPIVSELTIDSTGAQTAIENLKQEVSEI
-1585 EAEIKV
+1585 EANIILEEIGT
-1591 KVNKEEVE
+1591 EAI
-1599 KELESLQEELNN
+1599 Q
-1611 KLSLHAEL
+1611 KL
-1619 VKTGGSKEE
+1619 KEE
-1628 VDQIWKEIE
+1628 VD
-1637 QLNNQIEEK
+1637 NPT
-1646 KVELQVGADTSEGTT
+1646 ELQVGADTSEGTT

-1776 ILAGKPASMGKALAK
+1776 ILAGKPASMGKALA
-1791 GNSPSKKVPTLKD
+1791 GGSNNKKWTYVYDYNGHRVTASTPTL
-1804 YGLTVS
+1804 G
-1810 SEEKLGAIGKYSQ
+1810 GRQPIGKYATNNTNSQ
-1823 GNNWMY
+1823 
-1829 VYKTTSQ
+1829 T
-1836 AVPGGKG
+1836 VPDEKDGPR
-1843 GSSGKGGGGGSGG
+1843 GGGGGRGGGG

-2063 ALIASGVITPDS
+2063 ALVASGVITPDS

-2152 NGFKQIKN
+2152 NGFEQIKN

-2257 REGIGFVYEADQ
+2257 REGE
-2269 NKIKEAQDRVD
+2269 K
-2280 ELRHQ
+2280 LRP
-2285 ETLDKIDEAIDAIE
+2285 
-2299 ENKKNDNIYDY
+2299 
-2310 EGNQVIKDFGSVNV
+2310 
-2324 QALYASAL
+2324 
-2332 ENMDI
+2332 
-2337 SGLLSSIISR
+2337 
-2347 SAQQN
+2347 
-2352 MDLLNLTGE
+2352 LT
-2361 TGNPPANFTFGDFYL
+2361 
-2376 SGVNDTDGLAQAI
+2376 
-2389 VNELPNRILQ
+2389 
-2399 RLYS
+2399 

>member
-51 AQIKKAIETSIG
+51 TQIKKAIETSVG
-63 NTSLGFGN
+63 NTSPGFGSL
-71 QGNGRGITP
+71 GGSRGGTP

-86 DVGQSNLNAVESR
+86 DVGRSNLNAVESR

-134 RAQKVFSGIQPGGNN
+134 RAQEVFSGIQSGGNN
-149 VKGMAEYSGYLNKT
+149 AKGMAEYSGYLNKT
-163 NASLKEAAAALAEYK
+163 NASLKEATAALAEYK
-178 SAQAAAAAATDK
+178 SAQAAAAVATDK
-190 GAASTKKYDA
+190 GVASTKKYDA

-247 TPERVKQLSEQ
+247 TPERVKQLSDQ

-529 ILLEISKVFGKLT
+529 ILLEISRVFGKLT

-793 IAMFAIEGIAN
+793 IAMFAIEGIAT

-827 ADMAEK
+827 VDMAEK

-839 ITTGDSAERLL
+839 ITTGDSAERFL
-850 ELSKGVDRKTGENI
+850 ELSEKIGKGDAKT
-864 SLTIDEYKEYQ
+864 SLVAEEYKEYQ
-875 NLANQL
+875 NLVNQL
-881 ASKFPSLVSY
+881 ASNFPSLVGY
-891 WDSEG
+891 WDNEE
-896 NAVLDLK
+896 NAVLNLK
-903 NNIADLREELRGVY
+903 GDVQELREELEKLY
-917 EDYEQT
+917 EESRQNE
-923 DRLTRV
+923 RSTRIA
-929 KDFEDN
+929 DFETNEADFRRLAFSVEN
-935 AEDYQREAFAAGNGT
+935 GSILKARDYKRINELLSSEEGT
-950 VIKSWQYQALYDTLS
+950 
-965 DKDKFKTLIRK
+965 KTLAEAYDSGDLDLLNNLIGSKRGARSATEVIASYIEYYQNEYASAGEAIIAK
-976 IFTTG
+976 RTDIQK
-981 VNSVDFE
+981 
-988 DGLIEEALGGYLL
+988 GLISS
-1001 PAMEAQDAAESIAYN
+1001 MSKVEAQ
-1016 EAKENWQE
+1016 AKEDAQYFRDYVLDSVGNLVYVENVQRSSKGQE
-1024 IGQQAAVDYML
+1024 RISGEVENLLVQ
-1035 GFQDEIVRSFFGQK
+1035 
-1049 RTYDLAAQDSLQN
+1049 LAS
-1062 YRQYIADLM
+1062 
-1071 GTSIYDKNAELGNNG
+1071 G
-1086 REKIS
+1086 
-1091 QETENILLELAT
+1091 
-1103 KYLSDVD
+1103 YLSDMDFGTTENLSGKIEDDFSRLISNTTALEKLVAAGEEFQKNPAAID
-1110 LGQISTKDLGDKF
+1110 AYRRAIIALGV
-1123 NKEWG
+1123 E
-1128 SIIFGPES
+1128 
-1136 DKFFA
+1136 
-1141 SLAEFD
+1141 
-1147 AAYQLLKDQKLTYDE
+1147 LKGLNTSEDDDE
-1162 YKSRVVSTGADIM
+1162 YDAMIDSLVAGLI
-1175 KLTSDDHDFDESIRA
+1175 SDAE
-1190 YITYLLNSAKN
+1190 NVAKTAQGIGN
-1201 TDYAAQATAES
+1201 TTKEYEG
-1212 VKLYDD
+1212 

-1228 AREKAISSLSNL
+1228 AREKAISALSNL

-1245 LTPEDMESIRSA
+1245 VTPEDMESIRSA

-1439 KRAFDRF
+1439 RRAFDRF
-1446 VDADIGHYFEGEN
+1446 VDADIGHYFEGGN

-1465 FNQGTTMQDV
+1465 FNQGTTMQDI

-1510 YKKESERRKETEE
+1510 YKKESERRKEAEE

-1542 DNVTVEGNQG
+1542 DNVTVEGDQG

-1681 ISNAI
+1681 TSNAI

-1776 ILAGKPASMGKALAK
+1776 ILAGKPASMGKALA
-1791 GNSPSKKVPTLKD
+1791 GGSNNKKWTYVYDYNGHRVTASTPTL
-1804 YGLTVS
+1804 G
-1810 SEEKLGAIGKYSQ
+1810 GRQPIGKYATNNTNSQ
-1823 GNNWMY
+1823 
-1829 VYKTTSQ
+1829 T
-1836 AVPGGKG
+1836 VPDEKDGPR
-1843 GSSGKGGGGGSGG
+1843 GGGGGRGGGG

-2152 NGFKQIKN
+2152 NGFEQIKN

-2299 ENKKNDNIYDY
+2299 DNKKNDNVYDY

-2361 TGNPPANFTFGDFYL
+2361 TGNPPATFTFGDFYL

>member
-51 AQIKKAIETSIG
+51 TQIKKAIETSVG
-63 NTSLGFGN
+63 NTSPGFGSL
-71 QGNGRGITP
+71 GGSRGGTP

-86 DVGQSNLNAVESR
+86 DVGRSNLNAVESR

-134 RAQKVFSGIQPGGNN
+134 RAQEVFSGIQSGGNN
-149 VKGMAEYSGYLNKT
+149 AKGMAEYSGYLNKT
-163 NASLKEAAAALAEYK
+163 NASLKEATAALAEYK
-178 SAQAAAAAATDK
+178 SAQAAAAVATDK
-190 GAASTKKYDA
+190 GVASTKKYDA

-444 AANTDLVKSI
+444 AANTDLIKSI

-529 ILLEISKVFGKLT
+529 ILLEISRVFGKLT

-706 FQNVVGDQQKMDS
+706 FQNVVGDQQKMNS

-725 MFAQSEINFDA
+725 MFAQSEINFDV

-839 ITTGDSAERLL
+839 ITTGDSAERFL
-850 ELSKGVDRKTGENI
+850 ELSEKIGKGDAKT
-864 SLTIDEYKEYQ
+864 SLVAEEYKEYQ
-875 NLANQL
+875 NLVNQL
-881 ASKFPSLVSY
+881 ASNFPSLVGY
-891 WDSEG
+891 WDNEG
-896 NAVLDLK
+896 NAVLNLK
-903 NNIADLREELRGVY
+903 GDVQELREELEKLY
-917 EDYEQT
+917 EESRQNE
-923 DRLTRV
+923 RSTRIA
-929 KDFEDN
+929 DFETNEADFRRLAFSVEN
-935 AEDYQREAFAAGNGT
+935 GSILKARDYKRINELLSSEEGT
-950 VIKSWQYQALYDTLS
+950 
-965 DKDKFKTLIRK
+965 KTLAEAYDSGDLDLLNNLIGSKRGARSAVEVIASYIK
-976 IFTTG
+976 YYQNEYASAGEAIIAKRT
-981 VNSVDFE
+981 DIQK
-988 DGLIEEALGGYLL
+988 GLISR
-1001 PAMEAQDAAESIAYN
+1001 MSKVEAQ
-1016 EAKENWQE
+1016 AKEDAQYFRDYVLDSVGNLVYVENVQRSSKGQE
-1024 IGQQAAVDYML
+1024 RISGEVENLLVQ
-1035 GFQDEIVRSFFGQK
+1035 
-1049 RTYDLAAQDSLQN
+1049 LAS
-1062 YRQYIADLM
+1062 
-1071 GTSIYDKNAELGNNG
+1071 G
-1086 REKIS
+1086 
-1091 QETENILLELAT
+1091 
-1103 KYLSDVD
+1103 YLSDMDFGTTENLSGKIEDDFSRLISNTTALEKLVAAGEEFQKNPAAID
-1110 LGQISTKDLGDKF
+1110 AYRRAIIALGV
-1123 NKEWG
+1123 E
-1128 SIIFGPES
+1128 
-1136 DKFFA
+1136 
-1141 SLAEFD
+1141 
-1147 AAYQLLKDQKLTYDE
+1147 LKGLNTSEDDDE
-1162 YKSRVVSTGADIM
+1162 YDAMIDSLVAGLI
-1175 KLTSDDHDFDESIRA
+1175 SDAE
-1190 YITYLLNSAKN
+1190 NVAKTAQGIGN
-1201 TDYAAQATAES
+1201 TTKEYEG
-1212 VKLYDD
+1212 
-1218 LKESYTKYTE
+1218 LKASYTKYTE
-1228 AREKAISSLSNL
+1228 AREKAISALSNL

-1245 LTPEDMESIRSA
+1245 VTPEDMESIRSA

-1304 TKAQEELNAAVAAGE
+1304 TKAQEELNAAAAAGDK
-1319 EERAEGLR
+1319 ERVEGLK

-1408 KFREGIISEKDL
+1408 KFRKGIISEKDL

-1439 KRAFDRF
+1439 RRAFDRF

-1465 FNQGTTMQDV
+1465 FNQGTTMQDI

-1510 YKKESERRKETEE
+1510 YKKESERRKEAEE

-1542 DNVTVEGNQG
+1542 DNVTVEGDQG
-1552 SEDGGKDGE
+1552 SGDSGE
-1561 NIKGDAPTP
+1561 RDPNQSSLPAQASTPTP
-1570 AGSSKKIENVPETQG
+1570 ITDITAPWLNENGEPIVSELTIDSTGAQTAIENLKQEVSEI
-1585 EAEIKV
+1585 EANIILEEIGT
-1591 KVNKEEVE
+1591 EAI
-1599 KELESLQEELNN
+1599 Q
-1611 KLSLHAEL
+1611 KL
-1619 VKTGGSKEE
+1619 KEE
-1628 VDQIWKEIE
+1628 VD
-1637 QLNNQIEEK
+1637 NPT
-1646 KVELQVGADTSEGTT
+1646 ELQVGADTSEGTA

-1681 ISNAI
+1681 TSNAI

-1776 ILAGKPASMGKALAK
+1776 ILAGKPASMGKALA
-1791 GNSPSKKVPTLKD
+1791 GGSNNKKWTYVYDYNGHRVTASTPTL
-1804 YGLTVS
+1804 G
-1810 SEEKLGAIGKYSQ
+1810 GRQPIGKYATNNTNSQ
-1823 GNNWMY
+1823 
-1829 VYKTTSQ
+1829 T
-1836 AVPGGKG
+1836 VPGGKG

-1856 AGGNEEPKSLVR
+1856 SGGGSVSEEPESLVR

-2152 NGFKQIKN
+2152 NGFEQIKN

-2227 TNEALEKKKEM
+2227 TNEALEKKREM

-2257 REGIGFVYEADQ
+2257 REGE
-2269 NKIKEAQDRVD
+2269 K
-2280 ELRHQ
+2280 LR
-2285 ETLDKIDEAIDAIE
+2285 
-2299 ENKKNDNIYDY
+2299 
-2310 EGNQVIKDFGSVNV
+2310 
-2324 QALYASAL
+2324 
-2332 ENMDI
+2332 
-2337 SGLLSSIISR
+2337 
-2347 SAQQN
+2347 
-2352 MDLLNLTGE
+2352 
-2361 TGNPPANFTFGDFYL
+2361 P
-2376 SGVNDTDGLAQAI
+2376 LA
-2389 VNELPNRILQ
+2389 
-2399 RLYS
+2399 

>member
-51 AQIKKAIETSIG
+51 TQIKKAIETSVG

-71 QGNGRGITP
+71 QGNGRGVTS

-86 DVGQSNLNAVESR
+86 DVGRSNLNAVESR

-134 RAQKVFSGIQPGGNN
+134 RAQEVFSGIQSGGNN
-149 VKGMAEYSGYLNKT
+149 AKGMAEYSGYLNKT
-163 NASLKEAAAALAEYK
+163 NASLKEATAALAEYK
-178 SAQAAAAAATDK
+178 SAQAAAAVATDK
-190 GAASTKKYDA
+190 GVASTKKYDA

-444 AANTDLVKSI
+444 AANTDLIKSI

-529 ILLEISKVFGKLT
+529 ILLEISRVFGKLT

-688 NREQMQAS
+688 NREQMQTS

-706 FQNVVGDQQKMDS
+706 YQNVVGNQQKMDS

-950 VIKSWQYQALYDTLS
+950 VIKSWRYQALYDTLS

-981 VNSVDFE
+981 VDSVDFE

-1001 PAMEAQDAAESIAYN
+1001 PAMEAQDAAENIAYN

-1071 GTSIYDKNAELGNNG
+1071 GTSIYDKNAELSNNG

-1175 KLTSDDHDFDESIRA
+1175 KLTSGDHDFDESIRA

-1212 VKLYDD
+1212 VKLYDG

-1228 AREKAISSLSNL
+1228 AREKAISALSNL

-1245 LTPEDMESIRSA
+1245 VTPEDMESIRSA

-1304 TKAQEELNAAVAAGE
+1304 AKAQEELNAAVAAGE

-1776 ILAGKPASMGKALAK
+1776 ILAGKPASMGKALA
-1791 GNSPSKKVPTLKD
+1791 GGSNNKKWTYVYDYNGHRVTASTPTL
-1804 YGLTVS
+1804 G
-1810 SEEKLGAIGKYSQ
+1810 GRQPIGKYATNNTNSQ
-1823 GNNWMY
+1823 
-1829 VYKTTSQ
+1829 T
-1836 AVPGGKG
+1836 VPDGKDG
-1843 GSSGKGGGGGSGG
+1843 PRGGGGGRGG
-1856 AGGNEEPKSLVR
+1856 GGTGGNEEPKSLVR

-2152 NGFKQIKN
+2152 NGFEQIKN

-2257 REGIGFVYEADQ
+2257 REGE
-2269 NKIKEAQDRVD
+2269 K
-2280 ELRHQ
+2280 LR
-2285 ETLDKIDEAIDAIE
+2285 
-2299 ENKKNDNIYDY
+2299 
-2310 EGNQVIKDFGSVNV
+2310 
-2324 QALYASAL
+2324 
-2332 ENMDI
+2332 
-2337 SGLLSSIISR
+2337 
-2347 SAQQN
+2347 
-2352 MDLLNLTGE
+2352 
-2361 TGNPPANFTFGDFYL
+2361 P
-2376 SGVNDTDGLAQAI
+2376 LA
-2389 VNELPNRILQ
+2389 
-2399 RLYS
+2399 

>member
-51 AQIKKAIETSIG
+51 TQIKKAIETSVG
-63 NTSLGFGN
+63 NTSPGFGN
-71 QGNGRGITP
+71 QGSGRGATP

-134 RAQKVFSGIQPGGNN
+134 RAQEVLSEIQSGGNN
-149 VKGMAEYSGYLNKT
+149 AKGMAEYSGYLNKT
-163 NASLKEAAAALAEYK
+163 SASLKEATAALAEYK
-178 SAQAAAAAATDK
+178 SAQAAAAVATDK

-230 SFSVVEEGFQT
+230 SFSAVEEGLQT

-247 TPERVKQLSEQ
+247 TPERVKQLSDQ

-298 GAINKTQQMVEAVK
+298 TMMNSIGRMVEKVT
-312 EIDKAMTS
+312 EIDTAMTS
-320 VRKVTDESSAS
+320 LKKVADESAAS
-331 YARYMESALSRSAD
+331 YAKYMDDALGRSKDLSARAPD
-345 LAAQVPGYIEA
+345 YIEA
-356 TAGWARMGYD
+356 SAGWARMGFD

-376 STIYYNV
+376 SMIYYNV

-388 TVDDATN
+388 SVDAATS

-406 QAGDAEG
+406 EAADAES
-413 ILDKLNYVGNNFG
+413 ILDKLNYVGNNYG
-426 ITSGGLGEIL
+426 ITSGGIGEIL
-436 QRSAASLS
+436 QRSAASMA
-444 AANTDLVKSI
+444 AANTDLIKTI
-454 AIGTAGNEIINDPQK
+454 ALGTAGNEIINNPEK

-476 LAMRLRGSTAELEA
+476 LAMRLRGSTAELEE
-490 AGEEVDEYVTSTS
+490 AGEEVDEYASSTS
-503 KMQEGIKALTG
+503 KMREGIMALTG
-514 VDIMKSATEYKDIYQ
+514 VDIMKSATEYKDVYD
-529 ILLEISKVFGKLT
+529 ILSEISEKYDELT
-542 DVSQASL
+542 DISQASL
-549 VEMMFGKVQGN
+549 VEMMFGKMQGN
-560 LGTAILKNF
+560 LGSAILRNFSTAKNIF
-569 GTAEKIYDE
+569 EE
-578 LTNGMSEGSAMKEYE
+578 LTVGMAEGSAAKEYD
-593 TYLDSV
+593 TFVDSV
-599 EGKANKLSATL
+599 EGKANKLAATL
-610 AKTSISVL
+610 SETSVVFL
-618 DPETLKIG
+618 DPETLKAG

-655 GALTVFKPGTALLQ
+655 GALTFFKPGTALLQ

-757 MQGSLTFGGKLKSI
+757 MQGSLTFGGKLKNI

-923 DRLTRV
+923 DRLTRI

-935 AEDYQREAFAAGNGT
+935 AEDYQREAFAAGEGT
-950 VIKSWQYQALYDTLS
+950 LIKSWQYQALYDTLS

-981 VNSVDFE
+981 VNSIDFE
-988 DGLIEEALGGYLL
+988 DGLIDEALGGYLL
-1001 PAMEAQDAAESIAYN
+1001 PAMEAQNAAENIAYN
-1016 EAKENWQE
+1016 EGKENWQE

-1035 GFQDEIVRSFFGQK
+1035 GFQDEIARSFFGKKQ
-1049 RTYDLAAQDSLQN
+1049 TQDLAAQNSLQN

-1071 GTSIYDKNAELGNNG
+1071 GASIYNKNIELSNNG

-1091 QETENILLELAT
+1091 QEMENILLELAT

-1175 KLTSDDHDFDESIRA
+1175 KLTSGDHDFDESIRA

-1212 VKLYDD
+1212 VKLYDG

-1228 AREKAISSLSNL
+1228 AREKAISALSNL
-1240 NETGY
+1240 NEIGY
-1245 LTPEDMESIRSA
+1245 VTPEDMESIRSA

-1296 IRQQTEAC
+1296 IRQQTDAC
-1304 TKAQEELNAAVAAGE
+1304 TKAQEELNAAVAAGDD
-1319 EERAEGLR
+1319 ERVEGLK

-1408 KFREGIISEKDL
+1408 KFRKGIISEKDL

-1439 KRAFDRF
+1439 RRAFDRF

-1510 YKKESERRKETEE
+1510 YKKESERRKEAEE

-1542 DNVTVEGNQG
+1542 DNVTVEGDQG
-1552 SEDGGKDGE
+1552 SGDSGE
-1561 NIKGDAPTP
+1561 RDPNQSSLPAQASTPTP
-1570 AGSSKKIENVPETQG
+1570 ITDITAPWLNENGEPIVSELTIDSTGAQTAIENLKQEVSEI
-1585 EAEIKV
+1585 EANIILEEIGT
-1591 KVNKEEVE
+1591 EAI
-1599 KELESLQEELNN
+1599 Q
-1611 KLSLHAEL
+1611 KL
-1619 VKTGGSKEE
+1619 KEE
-1628 VDQIWKEIE
+1628 VD
-1637 QLNNQIEEK
+1637 NPT
-1646 KVELQVGADTSEGTT
+1646 ELQVGADTSEGTA

-1681 ISNAI
+1681 TSNAI

-1763 RGDIVFNGEQTKK
+1763 RGDIVFNGEQTRK
-1776 ILAGKPASMGKALAK
+1776 ILAGKPASMGRALA
-1791 GNSPSKKVPTLKD
+1791 GGSNNKKWTYVYDYNGHRVTASTPTL
-1804 YGLTVS
+1804 G
-1810 SEEKLGAIGKYSQ
+1810 GRQPIGKYATNNTNSQ
-1823 GNNWMY
+1823 
-1829 VYKTTSQ
+1829 T
-1836 AVPGGKG
+1836 VPDEKDGPR
-1843 GSSGKGGGGGSGG
+1843 GGGGGRGGGG

-2120 LNAIQSQIKGFQS
+2120 LNAIQSQIEGFQS

-2152 NGFKQIKN
+2152 NGFEQIKN

-2257 REGIGFVYEADQ
+2257 REGE
-2269 NKIKEAQDRVD
+2269 K
-2280 ELRHQ
+2280 LR
-2285 ETLDKIDEAIDAIE
+2285 
-2299 ENKKNDNIYDY
+2299 
-2310 EGNQVIKDFGSVNV
+2310 
-2324 QALYASAL
+2324 
-2332 ENMDI
+2332 
-2337 SGLLSSIISR
+2337 
-2347 SAQQN
+2347 
-2352 MDLLNLTGE
+2352 
-2361 TGNPPANFTFGDFYL
+2361 P
-2376 SGVNDTDGLAQAI
+2376 LA
-2389 VNELPNRILQ
+2389 
-2399 RLYS
+2399 

>member
-51 AQIKKAIETSIG
+51 TQIKKAIETSVG
-63 NTSLGFGN
+63 NTSPGFGSL
-71 QGNGRGITP
+71 GGSRGATP

-134 RAQKVFSGIQPGGNN
+134 RAQEVLSEIQSGGNN
-149 VKGMAEYSGYLNKT
+149 AKGMAEYSGYLNKT
-163 NASLKEAAAALAEYK
+163 IASLKEATAALAEYK
-178 SAQAAAAAATDK
+178 SAQAAAAVATDK
-190 GAASTKKYDA
+190 GVASTKKYDA

-298 GAINKTQQMVEAVK
+298 TMMNSIGRMVEKVT
-312 EIDKAMTS
+312 EIDTAMTS
-320 VRKVTDESSAS
+320 LKKVTDESAAS
-331 YARYMESALSRSAD
+331 YAKYMDDALGRSKDLSARAPD
-345 LAAQVPGYIEA
+345 YIEA
-356 TAGWARMGYD
+356 SAGWARMGFD

-376 STIYYNV
+376 SMIYYNV

-388 TVDDATN
+388 SVDAATS

-406 QAGDAEG
+406 EAADAES
-413 ILDKLNYVGNNFG
+413 ILDKLNYVGNNYG
-426 ITSGGLGEIL
+426 ITSGGIGEIL
-436 QRSAASLS
+436 QRSAASMA
-444 AANTDLVKSI
+444 AANTDLIKTI
-454 AIGTAGNEIINDPQK
+454 ALGTAGNEIINNPEK

-476 LAMRLRGSTAELEA
+476 LAMRLRGSTAELEE
-490 AGEEVDEYVTSTS
+490 AGEEVDEYASSTS
-503 KMQEGIKALTG
+503 KMREGIMALTG
-514 VDIMKSATEYKDIYQ
+514 VDIMKSATEYKDVYD
-529 ILLEISKVFGKLT
+529 ILSEISEKYDELT
-542 DVSQASL
+542 DISQASL
-549 VEMMFGKVQGN
+549 VEMMFGKMQGN
-560 LGTAILKNF
+560 LGSAILRNFSTAKNIF
-569 GTAEKIYDE
+569 EE
-578 LTNGMSEGSAMKEYE
+578 LTAGMAEGSAAKEYD
-593 TYLDSV
+593 TFVDSV
-599 EGKANKLSATL
+599 EGKANKLAATL
-610 AKTSISVL
+610 SETSVVFL
-618 DPETLKIG
+618 DPETLKAG

-682 WGAWDY
+682 WGAWSY
-688 NREQMQAS
+688 NREQMQTS

-706 FQNVVGDQQKMDS
+706 YQNVVGNQQKMDS

-839 ITTGDSAERLL
+839 ITTGDSAERFL
-850 ELSKGVDRKTGENI
+850 ELSEKIGKGDAKT
-864 SLTIDEYKEYQ
+864 SLVAEEYKEYQ
-875 NLANQL
+875 NLVNQL
-881 ASKFPSLVSY
+881 ASNFPSLVGY
-891 WDSEG
+891 WDNEG
-896 NAVLDLK
+896 NAVLNLK
-903 NNIADLREELRGVY
+903 GDVQELREELEKLY
-917 EDYEQT
+917 EESRQDE
-923 DRLTRV
+923 RSTRIA
-929 KDFEDN
+929 DFETNEADFRRLAFSVEN
-935 AEDYQREAFAAGNGT
+935 GSILKARDYKRINELLSSEEGT
-950 VIKSWQYQALYDTLS
+950 
-965 DKDKFKTLIRK
+965 KTLAEAYDSGDLDLLNNLIGSKRGARSATEVIASYIEYYQNEYASAGEAIIAK
-976 IFTTG
+976 RTDIQK
-981 VNSVDFE
+981 
-988 DGLIEEALGGYLL
+988 GLIST
-1001 PAMEAQDAAESIAYN
+1001 MSKVEAQ
-1016 EAKENWQE
+1016 AKEDAQYFRDYVLDSVGNLVYVENVQRSSKGQE
-1024 IGQQAAVDYML
+1024 RISGEVENLLVQ
-1035 GFQDEIVRSFFGQK
+1035 
-1049 RTYDLAAQDSLQN
+1049 LAS
-1062 YRQYIADLM
+1062 
-1071 GTSIYDKNAELGNNG
+1071 G
-1086 REKIS
+1086 
-1091 QETENILLELAT
+1091 
-1103 KYLSDVD
+1103 YLSDMDFGTTENLSGKIEDDFSRLISNTTALEKLVAAGEEFQKNPAAID
-1110 LGQISTKDLGDKF
+1110 AYRRAIIALGV
-1123 NKEWG
+1123 E
-1128 SIIFGPES
+1128 
-1136 DKFFA
+1136 
-1141 SLAEFD
+1141 
-1147 AAYQLLKDQKLTYDE
+1147 LKGLNTSEDDDE
-1162 YKSRVVSTGADIM
+1162 YDAMIDSLVAGLI
-1175 KLTSDDHDFDESIRA
+1175 SDAE
-1190 YITYLLNSAKN
+1190 NVAKTAQGIGN
-1201 TDYAAQATAES
+1201 TTKEYEG
-1212 VKLYDD
+1212 

-1228 AREKAISSLSNL
+1228 AREKAISALSNL

-1245 LTPEDMESIRSA
+1245 VTPEDMESIRSA

-1510 YKKESERRKETEE
+1510 YKKESERRKEEEE

-1542 DNVTVEGNQG
+1542 DNVTVEGDQG
-1552 SEDGGKDGE
+1552 SGDSGE
-1561 NIKGDAPTP
+1561 RDPNQSSLPAQASTPTP
-1570 AGSSKKIENVPETQG
+1570 ITDITAPWLNENGEPIVSELTIDSTGAQTAIENLKQEVSEI
-1585 EAEIKV
+1585 EANIILEEIGT
-1591 KVNKEEVE
+1591 EAI
-1599 KELESLQEELNN
+1599 Q
-1611 KLSLHAEL
+1611 KL
-1619 VKTGGSKEE
+1619 KEE
-1628 VDQIWKEIE
+1628 VD
-1637 QLNNQIEEK
+1637 NPT
-1646 KVELQVGADTSEGTT
+1646 ELQVGADTSEGTT

-1681 ISNAI
+1681 TSNAI

-1776 ILAGKPASMGKALAK
+1776 ILAGKSASMGRALAK

-1810 SEEKLGAIGKYSQ
+1810 SEEKPGAIGKYSQ

-1856 AGGNEEPKSLVR
+1856 AGGNEEPESLVR

-2002 YYTKKVDRLEAA
+2002 YYTKKVDRLEVA

-2096 TDLIGLNDEM
+2096 TDLIGLNGEM

-2152 NGFKQIKN
+2152 NGFEQIKN

-2257 REGIGFVYEADQ
+2257 REGE
-2269 NKIKEAQDRVD
+2269 K
-2280 ELRHQ
+2280 LR
-2285 ETLDKIDEAIDAIE
+2285 
-2299 ENKKNDNIYDY
+2299 
-2310 EGNQVIKDFGSVNV
+2310 
-2324 QALYASAL
+2324 
-2332 ENMDI
+2332 
-2337 SGLLSSIISR
+2337 
-2347 SAQQN
+2347 
-2352 MDLLNLTGE
+2352 
-2361 TGNPPANFTFGDFYL
+2361 P
-2376 SGVNDTDGLAQAI
+2376 LA
-2389 VNELPNRILQ
+2389 
-2399 RLYS
+2399 

>member
-51 AQIKKAIETSIG
+51 TQIKKAIETSVG
-63 NTSLGFGN
+63 NTSPGFGN
-71 QGNGRGITP
+71 QGNGRGVTP

-86 DVGQSNLNAVESR
+86 DVGRSNLNAVESR
-99 INTLA
+99 IKTLA
-104 SKVQVAFKGAEAGAQ
+104 NKVQVAFKGVETGAQ
-119 AGINSVIDKARSDLS
+119 TGINSVIDKAKSDLS
-134 RAQKVFSGIQPGGNN
+134 RAQEVFSGIQSGGNN
-149 VKGMAEYSGYLNKT
+149 AKGMAEYSGYLNKT
-163 NASLKEAAAALAEYK
+163 NASLKEATAALAEYK
-178 SAQAAAAAATDK
+178 SAQAAAAVVTDK
-190 GAASTKKYDA
+190 GVASTKKYDA

-230 SFSVVEEGFQT
+230 SFSAVEEGFQT

-247 TPERVKQLSEQ
+247 TPERVKQLSDQ

-298 GAINKTQQMVEAVK
+298 TMMNSIGRMVEKVT
-312 EIDKAMTS
+312 EIDTAMTS
-320 VRKVTDESSAS
+320 LKKVTDESAAS
-331 YARYMESALSRSAD
+331 YAKYMDDALGRSKDLSARAPD
-345 LAAQVPGYIEA
+345 YIEA
-356 TAGWARMGYD
+356 SAGWARMGFD

-376 STIYYNV
+376 SMIYYNV

-388 TVDDATN
+388 SVDAATS

-406 QAGDAEG
+406 EAADAES
-413 ILDKLNYVGNNFG
+413 ILDKLNYVGNNYG
-426 ITSGGLGEIL
+426 ITSGGIGEIL
-436 QRSAASLS
+436 QRSAASMA
-444 AANTDLVKSI
+444 AANTDLIKTI
-454 AIGTAGNEIINDPQK
+454 ALGTAGNEIINNPEK

-476 LAMRLRGSTAELEA
+476 LAMRLRGSTAELEE
-490 AGEEVDEYVTSTS
+490 AGEEVDEYASSTS
-503 KMQEGIKALTG
+503 KMREGIMALTG
-514 VDIMKSATEYKDIYQ
+514 VDIMKSATEYKDVYD
-529 ILLEISKVFGKLT
+529 ILSEISEKYDELT
-542 DVSQASL
+542 DISQASL
-549 VEMMFGKVQGN
+549 VEMMFGKMQGN
-560 LGTAILKNF
+560 LGSAILRNFSTAKNIF
-569 GTAEKIYDE
+569 EE
-578 LTNGMSEGSAMKEYE
+578 LTAGMAEGSAAKEYD
-593 TYLDSV
+593 TFVDSV
-599 EGKANKLSATL
+599 EGKANKLAATL
-610 AKTSISVL
+610 SETSVVFL
-618 DPETLKIG
+618 DPETLKAG

-682 WGAWDY
+682 WGAWSY
-688 NREQMQAS
+688 NREQMQTS

-706 FQNVVGDQQKMDS
+706 YQNVVGNQQKMDS

-746 EIERFNGQAQK
+746 EIERFNGQAK
-757 MQGSLTFGGKLKSI
+757 EMQGSLTFGGKLKSI

-850 ELSKGVDRKTGENI
+850 ELSEKIGKGDAKT
-864 SLTIDEYKEYQ
+864 SLVAEEYKEYQ
-875 NLANQL
+875 NLVNQL
-881 ASKFPSLVSY
+881 ASNFPSLVGY
-891 WDSEG
+891 WDNEG
-896 NAVLDLK
+896 NAVLNLK
-903 NNIADLREELRGVY
+903 GDVQELREELEKLY
-917 EDYEQT
+917 EESRQNE
-923 DRLTRV
+923 RSTRIA
-929 KDFEDN
+929 DFETNEADFRRLAFSVEN
-935 AEDYQREAFAAGNGT
+935 GSILKARDYKRINELLSSEEGT
-950 VIKSWQYQALYDTLS
+950 
-965 DKDKFKTLIRK
+965 KTLAEAYDSGDLDLLNNLIGSKRGARSAVEVIASYIK
-976 IFTTG
+976 YYQNEYASAGEAIIAKRT
-981 VNSVDFE
+981 DIQK
-988 DGLIEEALGGYLL
+988 GLISS
-1001 PAMEAQDAAESIAYN
+1001 MSKVEAQ
-1016 EAKENWQE
+1016 AKEDAQYFRDYVLDSVGNLVYVENVQRSSKGQE
-1024 IGQQAAVDYML
+1024 RISGEVENLLVQ
-1035 GFQDEIVRSFFGQK
+1035 
-1049 RTYDLAAQDSLQN
+1049 LAS
-1062 YRQYIADLM
+1062 
-1071 GTSIYDKNAELGNNG
+1071 G
-1086 REKIS
+1086 
-1091 QETENILLELAT
+1091 
-1103 KYLSDVD
+1103 YLSDMDFGTTENLSGKIEDDFSRLISNTTALEKLVAAGEEFQKNPAAID
-1110 LGQISTKDLGDKF
+1110 AYRRAIIALGV
-1123 NKEWG
+1123 E
-1128 SIIFGPES
+1128 
-1136 DKFFA
+1136 
-1141 SLAEFD
+1141 
-1147 AAYQLLKDQKLTYDE
+1147 LKGLNTSEDDDE
-1162 YKSRVVSTGADIM
+1162 YDAMIDSLVAGLI
-1175 KLTSDDHDFDESIRA
+1175 SDAE
-1190 YITYLLNSAKN
+1190 NVAKTAQGIGN
-1201 TDYAAQATAES
+1201 TTKEYEG
-1212 VKLYDD
+1212 
-1218 LKESYTKYTE
+1218 LKASYTKYTE
-1228 AREKAISSLSNL
+1228 AREKAISALSNL

-1245 LTPEDMESIRSA
+1245 VTPEDMESIRSA

-1304 TKAQEELNAAVAAGE
+1304 TKAQEELNAAAAAGDK
-1319 EERAEGLR
+1319 ERVEGLK

-1408 KFREGIISEKDL
+1408 KFRKGIISEKDL

-1439 KRAFDRF
+1439 RRAFDRF

-1465 FNQGTTMQDV
+1465 FNQGTTMQDI

-1510 YKKESERRKETEE
+1510 YKKESERRKEAEE

-1542 DNVTVEGNQG
+1542 DNVTVEGDQG
-1552 SEDGGKDGE
+1552 SGDSGE
-1561 NIKGDAPTP
+1561 RDPNQSSLPAQASTPTP
-1570 AGSSKKIENVPETQG
+1570 ITDITAPWLNENGEPIVSELTIDSTGAQTAIENLKQEVSEI
-1585 EAEIKV
+1585 EANIILEEIGT
-1591 KVNKEEVE
+1591 EAI
-1599 KELESLQEELNN
+1599 Q
-1611 KLSLHAEL
+1611 KL
-1619 VKTGGSKEE
+1619 KEE
-1628 VDQIWKEIE
+1628 VD
-1637 QLNNQIEEK
+1637 NPT
-1646 KVELQVGADTSEGTT
+1646 ELQVGADTSEGTA

-1681 ISNAI
+1681 TSNAI

-1776 ILAGKPASMGKALAK
+1776 ILAGKPASMGKALA
-1791 GNSPSKKVPTLKD
+1791 GGSNNKKWTYVYDYNGHRVTASTPTL
-1804 YGLTVS
+1804 G
-1810 SEEKLGAIGKYSQ
+1810 GRQPIGKYATNNTNSQ
-1823 GNNWMY
+1823 
-1829 VYKTTSQ
+1829 T
-1836 AVPGGKG
+1836 VPGGKG

-1856 AGGNEEPKSLVR
+1856 SGGGSVSEEPESLVR

-2152 NGFKQIKN
+2152 NGFEQIKN

-2257 REGIGFVYEADQ
+2257 REGE
-2269 NKIKEAQDRVD
+2269 K
-2280 ELRHQ
+2280 LRP
-2285 ETLDKIDEAIDAIE
+2285 
-2299 ENKKNDNIYDY
+2299 
-2310 EGNQVIKDFGSVNV
+2310 
-2324 QALYASAL
+2324 
-2332 ENMDI
+2332 
-2337 SGLLSSIISR
+2337 
-2347 SAQQN
+2347 
-2352 MDLLNLTGE
+2352 LT
-2361 TGNPPANFTFGDFYL
+2361 
-2376 SGVNDTDGLAQAI
+2376 
-2389 VNELPNRILQ
+2389 
-2399 RLYS
+2399 

>member
-27 SGAVENKVFEIK
+27 SGAVENRVFEIK

-51 AQIKKAIETSIG
+51 TQIKKAIETSVG
-63 NTSLGFGN
+63 NTSPGFGSL
-71 QGNGRGITP
+71 GGSRGGTP

-86 DVGQSNLNAVESR
+86 DVGRSNLNAVESR

-134 RAQKVFSGIQPGGNN
+134 RAQEVFSGIQSGGNN
-149 VKGMAEYSGYLNKT
+149 AKGMAEYSGYLNKT
-163 NASLKEAAAALAEYK
+163 NASLKEATAALAEYK
-178 SAQAAAAAATDK
+178 SAQAAAAVATDK
-190 GAASTKKYDA
+190 GVASTKKYDA

-444 AANTDLVKSI
+444 AANTDLIKSI

-529 ILLEISKVFGKLT
+529 ILLKISRVFGKLT

-725 MFAQSEINFDA
+725 MFAQSEINFDV

-833 QKEVQE
+833 QKEAQE
-839 ITTGDSAERLL
+839 ITTGDSAERFL
-850 ELSKGVDRKTGENI
+850 ELSEKIGKGDAKT
-864 SLTIDEYKEYQ
+864 SLVAEEYKEYQ
-875 NLANQL
+875 NLVNQL
-881 ASKFPSLVSY
+881 ASNFPSLVGY
-891 WDSEG
+891 WDNEG
-896 NAVLDLK
+896 NAVLNLK
-903 NNIADLREELRGVY
+903 GDVQELREELEKLY
-917 EDYEQT
+917 EESRQNE
-923 DRLTRV
+923 RSTRIA
-929 KDFEDN
+929 DFETNEADFRRLAFSVEN
-935 AEDYQREAFAAGNGT
+935 GSILKARDYKRINELLSSEEGT
-950 VIKSWQYQALYDTLS
+950 
-965 DKDKFKTLIRK
+965 KTLAEAYDSGDLDLLNNLIGSKRGARSAVEVIASYIK
-976 IFTTG
+976 YYQNEYASTG
-981 VNSVDFE
+981 EAIIAKRTDIQK
-988 DGLIEEALGGYLL
+988 GLISS
-1001 PAMEAQDAAESIAYN
+1001 MSKVEAQ
-1016 EAKENWQE
+1016 AKEDAQYFRDYVLDSVGNLVYVENVQRSSKGQE
-1024 IGQQAAVDYML
+1024 RISGEVENLLVQ
-1035 GFQDEIVRSFFGQK
+1035 
-1049 RTYDLAAQDSLQN
+1049 LAS
-1062 YRQYIADLM
+1062 
-1071 GTSIYDKNAELGNNG
+1071 G
-1086 REKIS
+1086 
-1091 QETENILLELAT
+1091 
-1103 KYLSDVD
+1103 YLSDMDFGTTENLSGKIEDDFSRLISNTTALEKLVAAGEEFQKNPAAID
-1110 LGQISTKDLGDKF
+1110 AYRRAIIALGV
-1123 NKEWG
+1123 E
-1128 SIIFGPES
+1128 
-1136 DKFFA
+1136 
-1141 SLAEFD
+1141 
-1147 AAYQLLKDQKLTYDE
+1147 LKGLNTSEDDDE
-1162 YKSRVVSTGADIM
+1162 YDAMIDSLVAGLI
-1175 KLTSDDHDFDESIRA
+1175 SDAE
-1190 YITYLLNSAKN
+1190 NVAKTAQGIGN
-1201 TDYAAQATAES
+1201 TTKEYEG
-1212 VKLYDD
+1212 
-1218 LKESYTKYTE
+1218 LKASYTKYTE
-1228 AREKAISSLSNL
+1228 AREKAISALSNL

-1245 LTPEDMESIRSA
+1245 VTPEDMESIRSA

-1304 TKAQEELNAAVAAGE
+1304 TKAQEELNAAAAAGDK
-1319 EERAEGLR
+1319 ERVEGLK

-1408 KFREGIISEKDL
+1408 KFRKGIISEKDL

-1439 KRAFDRF
+1439 RRAFDRF

-1465 FNQGTTMQDV
+1465 FNQGTTMQDI

-1510 YKKESERRKETEE
+1510 YKKESERRKEAEE

-1542 DNVTVEGNQG
+1542 DNVTVEGDQG
-1552 SEDGGKDGE
+1552 SGDSGE
-1561 NIKGDAPTP
+1561 RDPNQSSLPAQASTPTP
-1570 AGSSKKIENVPETQG
+1570 ITDITAPWLNENGEPIVSELTIDSTGAQTAIENLKQEVSEI
-1585 EAEIKV
+1585 EANIILEEIGT
-1591 KVNKEEVE
+1591 EAI
-1599 KELESLQEELNN
+1599 Q
-1611 KLSLHAEL
+1611 KL
-1619 VKTGGSKEE
+1619 KEE
-1628 VDQIWKEIE
+1628 VD
-1637 QLNNQIEEK
+1637 NPT
-1646 KVELQVGADTSEGTT
+1646 ELQVGADTSEGTA

-1681 ISNAI
+1681 TSNAI

-1776 ILAGKPASMGKALAK
+1776 ILAGKPASMGKALA
-1791 GNSPSKKVPTLKD
+1791 GGSNNKKWTYVYDYNGHRVTASTPTL
-1804 YGLTVS
+1804 G
-1810 SEEKLGAIGKYSQ
+1810 GRQPIGKYATNNTNSQ
-1823 GNNWMY
+1823 
-1829 VYKTTSQ
+1829 T
-1836 AVPGGKG
+1836 VPGGKG

-1856 AGGNEEPKSLVR
+1856 SGGGSVSEEPESLVR

-2063 ALIASGVITPDS
+2063 ALVASGVITPDS

-2152 NGFKQIKN
+2152 NGFEQIKN

-2299 ENKKNDNIYDY
+2299 DNKKNDNVYDY

>member
-51 AQIKKAIETSIG
+51 TQIKKAIETSVG
-63 NTSLGFGN
+63 NTSPGFGN
-71 QGNGRGITP
+71 QGGSRGGTP

-86 DVGQSNLNAVESR
+86 DVGRSNLNVVESR

-104 SKVQVAFKGAEAGAQ
+104 SKVQVAFKGAETGAQ

-134 RAQKVFSGIQPGGNN
+134 RAQEVFSGIQSGGNN
-149 VKGMAEYSGYLNKT
+149 AKGMAEYSGYLNKT
-163 NASLKEAAAALAEYK
+163 NASLKEATAALAEYK
-178 SAQAAAAAATDK
+178 SAQAAAAVATDK

-230 SFSVVEEGFQT
+230 SFSAVEEGFQT

-247 TPERVKQLSEQ
+247 TPERVKQLSDQ
-258 LEVLKQKARAAG
+258 FEVLKQKARAAG

-298 GAINKTQQMVEAVK
+298 TMINSIGRMVEKVT
-312 EIDKAMTS
+312 EIDTAMTS
-320 VRKVTDESSAS
+320 LKKVTDESAAS
-331 YARYMESALSRSAD
+331 YAKYMDDALGRSKDLSARAPD
-345 LAAQVPGYIEA
+345 YIEA
-356 TAGWARMGYD
+356 SAGWARMGFD

-376 STIYYNV
+376 SMIYYNV

-388 TVDDATN
+388 SVDAATS

-406 QAGDAEG
+406 EAADAES
-413 ILDKLNYVGNNFG
+413 ILDKLNYVGNNYG
-426 ITSGGLGEIL
+426 ITSGGIGEIL
-436 QRSAASLS
+436 QRSAASMA
-444 AANTDLVKSI
+444 AANTDLIKTI
-454 AIGTAGNEIINDPQK
+454 ALGTAGNEIINNPEK

-476 LAMRLRGSTAELEA
+476 LAMRLRGSTAELEE
-490 AGEEVDEYVTSTS
+490 AGEEVDEYASSTS
-503 KMQEGIKALTG
+503 KMREGIMALTG
-514 VDIMKSATEYKDIYQ
+514 VDIMKSATEYKDVYD
-529 ILLEISKVFGKLT
+529 ILSEISEKYDELT
-542 DVSQASL
+542 DISQASL
-549 VEMMFGKVQGN
+549 VEMMFGKMQGN
-560 LGTAILKNF
+560 LGSAILRNFSTAKNIF
-569 GTAEKIYDE
+569 EE
-578 LTNGMSEGSAMKEYE
+578 LTAGMAKGSAAKEYD
-593 TYLDSV
+593 TFVDSV
-599 EGKANKLSATL
+599 EGKANKLAATL
-610 AKTSISVL
+610 SETSVVFL
-618 DPETLKIG
+618 DPETLKAG

-682 WGAWDY
+682 WGAWSY
-688 NREQMQAS
+688 NREQMQTS

-706 FQNVVGDQQKMDS
+706 YQNVVGNQQKMDS

-746 EIERFNGQAQK
+746 EIERFNGQAK
-757 MQGSLTFGGKLKSI
+757 EMQGSLTFGGKLKSI

-839 ITTGDSAERLL
+839 ITTGDSAERFL
-850 ELSKGVDRKTGENI
+850 ELSEKIGKGDAKT
-864 SLTIDEYKEYQ
+864 SLVAEEYKEYQ
-875 NLANQL
+875 NLVNQL
-881 ASKFPSLVSY
+881 ASNFPSLVGY
-891 WDSEG
+891 WDNEG
-896 NAVLDLK
+896 NAVLNLK
-903 NNIADLREELRGVY
+903 GDVQELREELEKLY
-917 EDYEQT
+917 EESRQNE
-923 DRLTRV
+923 RSTRIA
-929 KDFEDN
+929 DFETNEADFRRLAFSVEN
-935 AEDYQREAFAAGNGT
+935 GSILKARDYKRINELLSSEEGT
-950 VIKSWQYQALYDTLS
+950 
-965 DKDKFKTLIRK
+965 KTLAEAYDSGDLDLLNNLIGSKRGARSAVEVIASYIK
-976 IFTTG
+976 YYQNEYASAGEAIIAKRT
-981 VNSVDFE
+981 DIQK
-988 DGLIEEALGGYLL
+988 GLISS
-1001 PAMEAQDAAESIAYN
+1001 MSKVEAQ
-1016 EAKENWQE
+1016 AKEDAQYFRDYVLDSVGNLVYVENVQRSSKGQE
-1024 IGQQAAVDYML
+1024 RISGEVENLLVQ
-1035 GFQDEIVRSFFGQK
+1035 
-1049 RTYDLAAQDSLQN
+1049 LAS
-1062 YRQYIADLM
+1062 
-1071 GTSIYDKNAELGNNG
+1071 G
-1086 REKIS
+1086 
-1091 QETENILLELAT
+1091 
-1103 KYLSDVD
+1103 YLSDMDFGTTENLSGKIEDDFSRLISNTTALEKLVAAGEEFQKNPAAID
-1110 LGQISTKDLGDKF
+1110 AYRRAIIALGV
-1123 NKEWG
+1123 E
-1128 SIIFGPES
+1128 
-1136 DKFFA
+1136 
-1141 SLAEFD
+1141 
-1147 AAYQLLKDQKLTYDE
+1147 LKGLNTSEDDDE
-1162 YKSRVVSTGADIM
+1162 YDAMIDSLVAGLI
-1175 KLTSDDHDFDESIRA
+1175 SDAE
-1190 YITYLLNSAKN
+1190 NVAKTAQGIGN
-1201 TDYAAQATAES
+1201 TTKEYEG
-1212 VKLYDD
+1212 
-1218 LKESYTKYTE
+1218 LKASYTKYTE
-1228 AREKAISSLSNL
+1228 AREKAISALSNL
-1240 NETGY
+1240 NEIGY
-1245 LTPEDMESIRSA
+1245 VTPEDMESIRSA

-1265 TSYGST
+1265 TPYGST

-1286 QEEIGEQLDY
+1286 QEEIGEQLDF

-1408 KFREGIISEKDL
+1408 KFRKGIISEKDL

-1510 YKKESERRKETEE
+1510 YKKENERRKETEE

-1552 SEDGGKDGE
+1552 SGDSGE
-1561 NIKGDAPTP
+1561 RDPNQSSLPAQASTPTP
-1570 AGSSKKIENVPETQG
+1570 ITDITAPWLNENGEPIVSELTIDSTGAQTTIENLKQ
-1585 EAEIKV
+1585 EASEIEANV
-1591 KVNKEEVE
+1591 ILEEIGTE
-1599 KELESLQEELNN
+1599 AIQ
-1611 KLSLHAEL
+1611 KL
-1619 VKTGGSKEE
+1619 KEE
-1628 VDQIWKEIE
+1628 VD
-1637 QLNNQIEEK
+1637 NPT
-1646 KVELQVGADTSEGTT
+1646 ELQVGADTSEGTT

-1681 ISNAI
+1681 TSNAI

-1810 SEEKLGAIGKYSQ
+1810 SEEKPGAIGKYSQ

-1836 AVPGGKG
+1836 TVPGGKG

-1856 AGGNEEPKSLVR
+1856 AGGNEEPESLVR

-2120 LNAIQSQIKGFQS
+2120 LNAIQNQIKGFQS

-2152 NGFKQIKN
+2152 NGFEQIKN

-2257 REGIGFVYEADQ
+2257 REGE
-2269 NKIKEAQDRVD
+2269 K
-2280 ELRHQ
+2280 LRP
-2285 ETLDKIDEAIDAIE
+2285 
-2299 ENKKNDNIYDY
+2299 
-2310 EGNQVIKDFGSVNV
+2310 
-2324 QALYASAL
+2324 
-2332 ENMDI
+2332 
-2337 SGLLSSIISR
+2337 
-2347 SAQQN
+2347 
-2352 MDLLNLTGE
+2352 LT
-2361 TGNPPANFTFGDFYL
+2361 
-2376 SGVNDTDGLAQAI
+2376 
-2389 VNELPNRILQ
+2389 
-2399 RLYS
+2399 

>member
-51 AQIKKAIETSIG
+51 TQIKKAIETSVG
-63 NTSLGFGN
+63 NTSPGFGSL
-71 QGNGRGITP
+71 GGSRGGTP

-86 DVGQSNLNAVESR
+86 DVGRSNLNAVESR

-134 RAQKVFSGIQPGGNN
+134 RAQEVFSGIQSGGNN
-149 VKGMAEYSGYLNKT
+149 AKGMAEYSGYLNKT
-163 NASLKEAAAALAEYK
+163 NASLKEATAALAEYK
-178 SAQAAAAAATDK
+178 SAQAAAAVATDK
-190 GAASTKKYDA
+190 GVASTKKYDA

-444 AANTDLVKSI
+444 AANTDLIKSI

-529 ILLEISKVFGKLT
+529 ILLEINRVFGKLT

-725 MFAQSEINFDA
+725 MFAQSEINFDV

-839 ITTGDSAERLL
+839 ITTGDSAERFL
-850 ELSKGVDRKTGENI
+850 ELSEKIGKGDAKT
-864 SLTIDEYKEYQ
+864 SLVAEEYKEYQ
-875 NLANQL
+875 NLVNQL
-881 ASKFPSLVSY
+881 ASNFPSLVGY
-891 WDSEG
+891 WDNEG
-896 NAVLDLK
+896 NAVLNLK
-903 NNIADLREELRGVY
+903 GDVQELREELEKLY
-917 EDYEQT
+917 EESRQNE
-923 DRLTRV
+923 RSTRIA
-929 KDFEDN
+929 DFETNEADFRRLAFSVEN
-935 AEDYQREAFAAGNGT
+935 GSILKARDYKRINELLSSEEGT
-950 VIKSWQYQALYDTLS
+950 
-965 DKDKFKTLIRK
+965 KTLAEAYDSGDLDLLNNLIGSKRGARSAVEVIASYIK
-976 IFTTG
+976 YYQNEYASAGEAIIAKRT
-981 VNSVDFE
+981 DIQK
-988 DGLIEEALGGYLL
+988 GLISS
-1001 PAMEAQDAAESIAYN
+1001 MSKVEAQ
-1016 EAKENWQE
+1016 AKEDAQYFRDYVLDSVGNLVYVENVQRSSKGQE
-1024 IGQQAAVDYML
+1024 RISGEVENLLVQ
-1035 GFQDEIVRSFFGQK
+1035 
-1049 RTYDLAAQDSLQN
+1049 LAS
-1062 YRQYIADLM
+1062 
-1071 GTSIYDKNAELGNNG
+1071 G
-1086 REKIS
+1086 
-1091 QETENILLELAT
+1091 
-1103 KYLSDVD
+1103 YLSDMDFGTTENLSGKIEDDFSRLISNTTALEKLVAAGEEFQKNPAAID
-1110 LGQISTKDLGDKF
+1110 AYRRAIIALGV
-1123 NKEWG
+1123 E
-1128 SIIFGPES
+1128 
-1136 DKFFA
+1136 
-1141 SLAEFD
+1141 
-1147 AAYQLLKDQKLTYDE
+1147 LKGLNTSEDDDE
-1162 YKSRVVSTGADIM
+1162 YDAMIDSLVAGLI
-1175 KLTSDDHDFDESIRA
+1175 SDAE
-1190 YITYLLNSAKN
+1190 NVAKTAQGIGN
-1201 TDYAAQATAES
+1201 TTKEYEG
-1212 VKLYDD
+1212 
-1218 LKESYTKYTE
+1218 LKASYTKYTE
-1228 AREKAISSLSNL
+1228 AREKAISALSNL

-1245 LTPEDMESIRSA
+1245 VTPEDMESIRSA

-1304 TKAQEELNAAVAAGE
+1304 TKAQEELNAAAAAGDK
-1319 EERAEGLR
+1319 ERVEGLK

-1342 MISALEKST
+1342 MISTLEKST

-1408 KFREGIISEKDL
+1408 KFRKGIISEKDL

-1439 KRAFDRF
+1439 RRAFDRF

-1465 FNQGTTMQDV
+1465 FNQGTTMQDI

-1510 YKKESERRKETEE
+1510 YKKESERRKEAEE

-1542 DNVTVEGNQG
+1542 DNVTVEGDQG
-1552 SEDGGKDGE
+1552 SGDSGE
-1561 NIKGDAPTP
+1561 RDPNQSSLPAQASTPTP
-1570 AGSSKKIENVPETQG
+1570 ITDITAPWLNENGEPIVSELTIDSTGAQTAIENLKQEVSEI
-1585 EAEIKV
+1585 EANIILEEIGT
-1591 KVNKEEVE
+1591 EAI
-1599 KELESLQEELNN
+1599 Q
-1611 KLSLHAEL
+1611 KL
-1619 VKTGGSKEE
+1619 KEE
-1628 VDQIWKEIE
+1628 VD
-1637 QLNNQIEEK
+1637 NPT
-1646 KVELQVGADTSEGTT
+1646 ELQVGADTSEGTA

-1681 ISNAI
+1681 TSNAI

-1776 ILAGKPASMGKALAK
+1776 ILAGKPASMGKALAG

-1810 SEEKLGAIGKYSQ
+1810 SEEKPGAIGKYSQ

-1856 AGGNEEPKSLVR
+1856 AGGNEEPESLVR

-1922 YNRYMEHVKSLQ
+1922 YDRYMEHVKSLQ

-2152 NGFKQIKN
+2152 NGFEQIKN

-2257 REGIGFVYEADQ
+2257 REGE
-2269 NKIKEAQDRVD
+2269 K
-2280 ELRHQ
+2280 LRP
-2285 ETLDKIDEAIDAIE
+2285 
-2299 ENKKNDNIYDY
+2299 
-2310 EGNQVIKDFGSVNV
+2310 
-2324 QALYASAL
+2324 
-2332 ENMDI
+2332 
-2337 SGLLSSIISR
+2337 
-2347 SAQQN
+2347 
-2352 MDLLNLTGE
+2352 LT
-2361 TGNPPANFTFGDFYL
+2361 
-2376 SGVNDTDGLAQAI
+2376 
-2389 VNELPNRILQ
+2389 
-2399 RLYS
+2399 

>member
-51 AQIKKAIETSIG
+51 TQIKKAIETSVG
-63 NTSLGFGN
+63 NTSPGFGN
-71 QGNGRGITP
+71 QGSGRGATP

-134 RAQKVFSGIQPGGNN
+134 RAQEVFSGIQSGGNN
-149 VKGMAEYSGYLNKT
+149 AKGMAEYSGYLNKT
-163 NASLKEAAAALAEYK
+163 NASLKEATAALAEYK
-178 SAQAAAAAATDK
+178 SAQAAAAVATDK
-190 GAASTKKYDA
+190 GVASTKKYDA

-230 SFSVVEEGFQT
+230 SFSAVEEGFQT

-247 TPERVKQLSEQ
+247 TPERVKQLSDQ

-298 GAINKTQQMVEAVK
+298 TMMNSIGRMVEKVT
-312 EIDKAMTS
+312 EIDTAMTS
-320 VRKVTDESSAS
+320 LKKVTDESAAS
-331 YARYMESALSRSAD
+331 YAKYMDDALGRSKDLSARAPD
-345 LAAQVPGYIEA
+345 YIEA
-356 TAGWARMGYD
+356 SAGWARMGFD

-376 STIYYNV
+376 SMIYYNV

-388 TVDDATN
+388 SVDAATN

-406 QAGDAEG
+406 EAADAED
-413 ILDKLNYVGNNFG
+413 ILDKLNYVGNNYG
-426 ITSGGLGEIL
+426 ITSGGIGEIL
-436 QRSAASLS
+436 QRSAASMA
-444 AANTDLVKSI
+444 AANTDLIKTI
-454 AIGTAGNEIINDPQK
+454 ALGTAGNEIINNPEK

-476 LAMRLRGSTAELEA
+476 LAMRLRGSTAELEE
-490 AGEEVDEYVTSTS
+490 AGEEVDEYASSTS
-503 KMQEGIKALTG
+503 KMREGIMALTG
-514 VDIMKSATEYKDIYQ
+514 VDIMKSATEYKDVYD
-529 ILLEISKVFGKLT
+529 ILSEISEKYDELT
-542 DVSQASL
+542 DISQASL
-549 VEMMFGKVQGN
+549 VEMMFGKMQGN
-560 LGTAILKNF
+560 LGSAILRNFSTAKNIF
-569 GTAEKIYDE
+569 EE
-578 LTNGMSEGSAMKEYE
+578 LTAGMAEGSAAKEYD
-593 TYLDSV
+593 TFVDSV
-599 EGKANKLSATL
+599 EGKANKLAATL
-610 AKTSISVL
+610 SETSVVFL
-618 DPETLKIG
+618 DPETLKAG

-655 GALTVFKPGTALLQ
+655 GALTVFKPETALLQ

-706 FQNVVGDQQKMDS
+706 YQNVVGNQQKMDS

-746 EIERFNGQAQK
+746 EIERFNGQAQE

-839 ITTGDSAERLL
+839 ITTGDSAERFL

-1001 PAMEAQDAAESIAYN
+1001 PAMEAQDAAENIAYN

-1071 GTSIYDKNAELGNNG
+1071 GTSIYDKNAELSNNG

-1175 KLTSDDHDFDESIRA
+1175 KLTSGDHDFDESIRA
-1190 YITYLLNSAKN
+1190 YITYLLNSVKN

-1265 TSYGST
+1265 TPYGST

-1304 TKAQEELNAAVAAGE
+1304 TKAQEELNAAAAAGDK
-1319 EERAEGLR
+1319 ERVEGLK

-1408 KFREGIISEKDL
+1408 KFRKGIISEKDL

-1439 KRAFDRF
+1439 RRAFDRF

-1465 FNQGTTMQDV
+1465 FNQGTTMQDI

-1510 YKKESERRKETEE
+1510 YKKESERRKEEEE

-1542 DNVTVEGNQG
+1542 DNVTVEGDQG

-1750 WRLVESPQLTNLG
+1750 WRLVEGPQLTNLG

-1776 ILAGKPASMGKALAK
+1776 ILAGKSASMGRALA
-1791 GNSPSKKVPTLKD
+1791 GGSNNKKWTYVYDYNGHRVTASTPTL
-1804 YGLTVS
+1804 G
-1810 SEEKLGAIGKYSQ
+1810 GRQPIGKYATNNTNSQ
-1823 GNNWMY
+1823 
-1829 VYKTTSQ
+1829 T
-1836 AVPGGKG
+1836 VPDEKDGPR
-1843 GSSGKGGGGGSGG
+1843 GGGGGRGGGG

-2152 NGFKQIKN
+2152 NGFEQIKN

-2257 REGIGFVYEADQ
+2257 REGE
-2269 NKIKEAQDRVD
+2269 K
-2280 ELRHQ
+2280 LRP
-2285 ETLDKIDEAIDAIE
+2285 
-2299 ENKKNDNIYDY
+2299 
-2310 EGNQVIKDFGSVNV
+2310 
-2324 QALYASAL
+2324 
-2332 ENMDI
+2332 
-2337 SGLLSSIISR
+2337 
-2347 SAQQN
+2347 
-2352 MDLLNLTGE
+2352 LTW
-2361 TGNPPANFTFGDFYL
+2361 
-2376 SGVNDTDGLAQAI
+2376 
-2389 VNELPNRILQ
+2389 
-2399 RLYS
+2399 

>member
-51 AQIKKAIETSIG
+51 TQIKKAIETSVG
-63 NTSLGFGN
+63 NTSPGFGSL
-71 QGNGRGITP
+71 GGSRGGTP

-99 INTLA
+99 IKTLA
-104 SKVQVAFKGAEAGAQ
+104 NKVQVAFKGAETGAQ
-119 AGINSVIDKARSDLS
+119 TGINSVIDKAKSDLS
-134 RAQKVFSGIQPGGNN
+134 RAQEVLSEIQSGGNN
-149 VKGMAEYSGYLNKT
+149 AKGMAEYSGYLNKT
-163 NASLKEAAAALAEYK
+163 NASLKEATAALAEYK
-178 SAQAAAAAATDK
+178 SAQAAAAVATDK

-230 SFSVVEEGFQT
+230 SFSAVEGGLQT

-247 TPERVKQLSEQ
+247 APERVKQLSDQ

-298 GAINKTQQMVEAVK
+298 TMMNSIGRMVEKVT
-312 EIDKAMTS
+312 EIDTAMTS
-320 VRKVTDESSAS
+320 LKKVTDESAAS
-331 YARYMESALSRSAD
+331 YAKYMDDALGRSKDLSARAPD
-345 LAAQVPGYIEA
+345 YIEA
-356 TAGWARMGYD
+356 SAGWARMGFD

-376 STIYYNV
+376 SMIYYNV

-388 TVDDATN
+388 SVDAATS

-406 QAGDAEG
+406 EAADAES
-413 ILDKLNYVGNNFG
+413 ILDKLNYVGNNYG
-426 ITSGGLGEIL
+426 ITSGGIGEIL
-436 QRSAASLS
+436 QRSAASMA
-444 AANTDLVKSI
+444 AANTDLIKTI
-454 AIGTAGNEIINDPQK
+454 ALGTAGNEIINNPEK

-476 LAMRLRGSTAELEA
+476 LAMRLRGSTAELEE
-490 AGEEVDEYVTSTS
+490 AGEEVDEYASSTS
-503 KMQEGIKALTG
+503 KMREGIMALTG
-514 VDIMKSATEYKDIYQ
+514 VDIMKSATEYKDVYD
-529 ILLEISKVFGKLT
+529 ILSEISEKYDELT
-542 DVSQASL
+542 DISQASL
-549 VEMMFGKVQGN
+549 VEMMFGKMQGN
-560 LGTAILKNF
+560 LGSAILRNFSTAKNIF
-569 GTAEKIYDE
+569 EE
-578 LTNGMSEGSAMKEYE
+578 LTVGMAEGSAAKEYD
-593 TYLDSV
+593 TFVDSV
-599 EGKANKLSATL
+599 EGKANKLAATL
-610 AKTSISVL
+610 SETSVVFL
-618 DPETLKIG
+618 DPETLKAG

-655 GALTVFKPGTALLQ
+655 GALTFFKPGTALLQ

-757 MQGSLTFGGKLKSI
+757 MQGSLTFGGKLKNI

-820 NELNSKW
+820 NELNGKW

-839 ITTGDSAERLL
+839 ITTGDSAERFL
-850 ELSKGVDRKTGENI
+850 ELSEKIGKGDAKT
-864 SLTIDEYKEYQ
+864 SLVAEEYKEYQ
-875 NLANQL
+875 NLVNQL
-881 ASKFPSLVSY
+881 ASNFPSLVGY
-891 WDSEG
+891 WDNEG
-896 NAVLDLK
+896 NAVLNLK
-903 NNIADLREELRGVY
+903 GDVQELREELEKLY
-917 EDYEQT
+917 EESRQNE
-923 DRLTRV
+923 RSTRIA
-929 KDFEDN
+929 DFETNEADFRRLAFSVEN
-935 AEDYQREAFAAGNGT
+935 GSILKARDYKRINELLSSEEGT
-950 VIKSWQYQALYDTLS
+950 
-965 DKDKFKTLIRK
+965 KTLAEAYDSGDLDLLNNLIGSKRGARSATEVIASYIEYYQNEYASAGEAIVAK
-976 IFTTG
+976 RTDIQK
-981 VNSVDFE
+981 
-988 DGLIEEALGGYLL
+988 GLISSMSKA
-1001 PAMEAQDAAESIAYN
+1001 EAQ
-1016 EAKENWQE
+1016 AKEDAQYFR
-1024 IGQQAAVDYML
+1024 DYVL
-1035 GFQDEIVRSFFGQK
+1035 DSVGNLVYVENIQRSSEGQK
-1049 RTYDLAAQDSLQN
+1049 RISEEVENLLVQLAS
-1062 YRQYIADLM
+1062 
-1071 GTSIYDKNAELGNNG
+1071 G
-1086 REKIS
+1086 
-1091 QETENILLELAT
+1091 
-1103 KYLSDVD
+1103 YLSDMDFGTTENLSGKIEDDFSSLISNTTALEKLVAAGEEFQKNPAAID
-1110 LGQISTKDLGDKF
+1110 AYRRAIIALGV
-1123 NKEWG
+1123 E
-1128 SIIFGPES
+1128 
-1136 DKFFA
+1136 
-1141 SLAEFD
+1141 
-1147 AAYQLLKDQKLTYDE
+1147 LKGLNTSEDDDE
-1162 YKSRVVSTGADIM
+1162 YDAMIDSLVAGLI
-1175 KLTSDDHDFDESIRA
+1175 SDAE
-1190 YITYLLNSAKN
+1190 NVAKTAQGIGN
-1201 TDYAAQATAES
+1201 TTKEYEG
-1212 VKLYDD
+1212 

-1228 AREKAISSLSNL
+1228 AREKAISALSNL

-1245 LTPEDMESIRSA
+1245 VTPEDMESIRSA

-1304 TKAQEELNAAVAAGE
+1304 TKAQEELNAAIAAGDD
-1319 EERAEGLR
+1319 ERVEGLK

-1408 KFREGIISEKDL
+1408 KFRQGIISEKDL

-1439 KRAFDRF
+1439 RRAFDRF

-1510 YKKESERRKETEE
+1510 YKKESERRKEAEE

-1542 DNVTVEGNQG
+1542 DNVTVEGDQG
-1552 SEDGGKDGE
+1552 SGDSGE
-1561 NIKGDAPTP
+1561 RDPNQSSLPAQASTPTP
-1570 AGSSKKIENVPETQG
+1570 ITDITAPWLNENGEPIVSELTIDSTGAQTAIENLKQEVSEI
-1585 EAEIKV
+1585 EANIILEEIGT
-1591 KVNKEEVE
+1591 EAI
-1599 KELESLQEELNN
+1599 Q
-1611 KLSLHAEL
+1611 KL
-1619 VKTGGSKEE
+1619 KEE
-1628 VDQIWKEIE
+1628 VD
-1637 QLNNQIEEK
+1637 NPT
-1646 KVELQVGADTSEGTT
+1646 ELQVGADTSEGTA

-1681 ISNAI
+1681 TSNAI

-1763 RGDIVFNGEQTKK
+1763 RGDIVFNGEQTRK
-1776 ILAGKPASMGKALAK
+1776 ILAGKPASMGRALAK

-1810 SEEKLGAIGKYSQ
+1810 SEEKPGAIGKYSQ

-1829 VYKTTSQ
+1829 VYKTPSQ

-1856 AGGNEEPKSLVR
+1856 SGGGSASEEPESLVR

-1943 LERAKNGEINIAD
+1943 LERAQNGEINIAD

-2152 NGFKQIKN
+2152 NGFEQIKN

-2299 ENKKNDNIYDY
+2299 ENKKNDNVYDY
-2310 EGNQVIKDFGSVNV
+2310 EGNQVVKDFGSVNV

-2361 TGNPPANFTFGDFYL
+2361 TGNPPATFTFGDFYL

>member
-27 SGAVENKVFEIK
+27 SGAVENKVFEVK

-71 QGNGRGITP
+71 QGSGRGVTP

-134 RAQKVFSGIQPGGNN
+134 RAQEVFSGIQSGGNN
-149 VKGMAEYSGYLNKT
+149 AKGMAEYSGYLNKT
-163 NASLKEAAAALAEYK
+163 NASLKEATAALAEYK
-178 SAQAAAAAATDK
+178 SAQAAAAVATDK
-190 GAASTKKYDA
+190 GVASTKKYDA

-444 AANTDLVKSI
+444 AANTDLIKSI

-529 ILLEISKVFGKLT
+529 ILLEISRVFGKLT

-725 MFAQSEINFDA
+725 MFAQSEINFDV

-839 ITTGDSAERLL
+839 ITTGDSAERFL
-850 ELSKGVDRKTGENI
+850 ELSEKIGKGDAKT
-864 SLTIDEYKEYQ
+864 SLVAEEYKEYQ
-875 NLANQL
+875 NLVNQL
-881 ASKFPSLVSY
+881 ASNFPSLVGY
-891 WDSEG
+891 WDNEG
-896 NAVLDLK
+896 NAVLNLK
-903 NNIADLREELRGVY
+903 GDVQELREELEKLY
-917 EDYEQT
+917 EESRQNE
-923 DRLTRV
+923 RSTRIA
-929 KDFEDN
+929 DFETNEADFRRLAFSVEN
-935 AEDYQREAFAAGNGT
+935 GSILKARDYKRINELLSSEEGT
-950 VIKSWQYQALYDTLS
+950 
-965 DKDKFKTLIRK
+965 KTLAEAYDSGDLDLLNNLIGSKRGARSAVEVIASYIK
-976 IFTTG
+976 YYQNEYASAGEAIIAKRT
-981 VNSVDFE
+981 DIQK
-988 DGLIEEALGGYLL
+988 GLISS
-1001 PAMEAQDAAESIAYN
+1001 MSKVEAQ
-1016 EAKENWQE
+1016 AKEDAQYFRDYVLDSVGNLVYVENVQRSSKGQE
-1024 IGQQAAVDYML
+1024 RISGEVENLLVQ
-1035 GFQDEIVRSFFGQK
+1035 
-1049 RTYDLAAQDSLQN
+1049 LAS
-1062 YRQYIADLM
+1062 
-1071 GTSIYDKNAELGNNG
+1071 G
-1086 REKIS
+1086 
-1091 QETENILLELAT
+1091 
-1103 KYLSDVD
+1103 YLSDMDFGTTENLSGKIEDDFSRLISNTTALEKLVAAGEEFQKNPAAID
-1110 LGQISTKDLGDKF
+1110 AYRRAIIALGV
-1123 NKEWG
+1123 E
-1128 SIIFGPES
+1128 
-1136 DKFFA
+1136 
-1141 SLAEFD
+1141 
-1147 AAYQLLKDQKLTYDE
+1147 LKGLNTSEDDDE
-1162 YKSRVVSTGADIM
+1162 YDAMIDSLVAGLI
-1175 KLTSDDHDFDESIRA
+1175 SDAE
-1190 YITYLLNSAKN
+1190 NVAKTAQGIGN
-1201 TDYAAQATAES
+1201 TTKEYEG
-1212 VKLYDD
+1212 
-1218 LKESYTKYTE
+1218 LKASYTKYTE
-1228 AREKAISSLSNL
+1228 AREKAISALSNL

-1245 LTPEDMESIRSA
+1245 VTPEDMESIRSA

-1304 TKAQEELNAAVAAGE
+1304 TKAQEELNAAAAAGDK
-1319 EERAEGLR
+1319 ERVEGLK

-1408 KFREGIISEKDL
+1408 KFRKGIISEKDL

-1439 KRAFDRF
+1439 RRAFDRF

-1465 FNQGTTMQDV
+1465 FNQGTTMQDI

-1510 YKKESERRKETEE
+1510 YKKESERRKEAEE

-1542 DNVTVEGNQG
+1542 DNVTVEGDQG
-1552 SEDGGKDGE
+1552 SGDSGE
-1561 NIKGDAPTP
+1561 RDPNQSSLPAQASTPTP
-1570 AGSSKKIENVPETQG
+1570 ITDITAPWLNENGEPIVSELTIDSTGAQTAIENLKQEVSEI
-1585 EAEIKV
+1585 EANIILEEIGT
-1591 KVNKEEVE
+1591 EAI
-1599 KELESLQEELNN
+1599 Q
-1611 KLSLHAEL
+1611 KL
-1619 VKTGGSKEE
+1619 KEE
-1628 VDQIWKEIE
+1628 VD
-1637 QLNNQIEEK
+1637 NPT
-1646 KVELQVGADTSEGTT
+1646 ELQVGADTSEGTA

-1681 ISNAI
+1681 TSNAI

-1776 ILAGKPASMGKALAK
+1776 ILAGKPASMGKALA
-1791 GNSPSKKVPTLKD
+1791 GGSNNKKWTYVYDYNGHRVTASTPTL
-1804 YGLTVS
+1804 G
-1810 SEEKLGAIGKYSQ
+1810 GRQPIGKYATNNTNSQ
-1823 GNNWMY
+1823 
-1829 VYKTTSQ
+1829 T
-1836 AVPGGKG
+1836 VPGGKG

-1856 AGGNEEPKSLVR
+1856 SGGGSASEEPESLVR

-2152 NGFKQIKN
+2152 NGFEQIKN

-2257 REGIGFVYEADQ
+2257 REGE
-2269 NKIKEAQDRVD
+2269 K
-2280 ELRHQ
+2280 LR
-2285 ETLDKIDEAIDAIE
+2285 
-2299 ENKKNDNIYDY
+2299 
-2310 EGNQVIKDFGSVNV
+2310 
-2324 QALYASAL
+2324 
-2332 ENMDI
+2332 
-2337 SGLLSSIISR
+2337 
-2347 SAQQN
+2347 
-2352 MDLLNLTGE
+2352 
-2361 TGNPPANFTFGDFYL
+2361 P
-2376 SGVNDTDGLAQAI
+2376 LA
-2389 VNELPNRILQ
+2389 
-2399 RLYS
+2399 

>member
-51 AQIKKAIETSIG
+51 TQIKKAIETSVG
-63 NTSLGFGN
+63 NTSPGFGSL
-71 QGNGRGITP
+71 GGSRGGTP

-86 DVGQSNLNAVESR
+86 DVGRSNLNAVESR

-134 RAQKVFSGIQPGGNN
+134 RAQEVFSGIQSGGNN
-149 VKGMAEYSGYLNKT
+149 AKGMAEYSGYLNKT
-163 NASLKEAAAALAEYK
+163 NASLKEATAALAEYK
-178 SAQAAAAAATDK
+178 SAQAAAAVATDK
-190 GAASTKKYDA
+190 GVASTKKYDA

-444 AANTDLVKSI
+444 AANTDLIKSI

-469 VGNGLKT
+469 AGNGLKT

-529 ILLEISKVFGKLT
+529 ILLEISRVFGKLT

-725 MFAQSEINFDA
+725 MFAQSEINFDV

-833 QKEVQE
+833 QKEAQE
-839 ITTGDSAERLL
+839 ITTGDSAERFL
-850 ELSKGVDRKTGENI
+850 ELSEKIGKGDAKT
-864 SLTIDEYKEYQ
+864 SLVAEEYKEYQ
-875 NLANQL
+875 NLVNQL
-881 ASKFPSLVSY
+881 ASNFPSLVGY
-891 WDSEG
+891 WDNEG
-896 NAVLDLK
+896 NAVLNLK
-903 NNIADLREELRGVY
+903 GDVQELREELEKLY
-917 EDYEQT
+917 EESRQNE
-923 DRLTRV
+923 RSTRIA
-929 KDFEDN
+929 DFETNEADFRRLAFSVEN
-935 AEDYQREAFAAGNGT
+935 GSILKARDYKRINELLSSEEGT
-950 VIKSWQYQALYDTLS
+950 
-965 DKDKFKTLIRK
+965 KTLAEAYDSGDLDLLNNLIGSKRGARSAVEVIASYIK
-976 IFTTG
+976 YYQNEYASAGEAIIAKRT
-981 VNSVDFE
+981 DIQK
-988 DGLIEEALGGYLL
+988 GLISS
-1001 PAMEAQDAAESIAYN
+1001 MSKVEAQ
-1016 EAKENWQE
+1016 AKEDAQYFRDYVLDSVGNLVYVENVQRSSKGQE
-1024 IGQQAAVDYML
+1024 RISGEVENLLVQ
-1035 GFQDEIVRSFFGQK
+1035 
-1049 RTYDLAAQDSLQN
+1049 LAS
-1062 YRQYIADLM
+1062 
-1071 GTSIYDKNAELGNNG
+1071 G
-1086 REKIS
+1086 
-1091 QETENILLELAT
+1091 
-1103 KYLSDVD
+1103 YLSDMDFGTTENLSGKIEDDFSRLISNTTALEKLVAAGEEFQKNPAAID
-1110 LGQISTKDLGDKF
+1110 AYRRAIIALGV
-1123 NKEWG
+1123 E
-1128 SIIFGPES
+1128 
-1136 DKFFA
+1136 
-1141 SLAEFD
+1141 
-1147 AAYQLLKDQKLTYDE
+1147 LKGLNTSEDDDE
-1162 YKSRVVSTGADIM
+1162 YDAMIDSLVAGLI
-1175 KLTSDDHDFDESIRA
+1175 SDAE
-1190 YITYLLNSAKN
+1190 NVAKTAQGIGN
-1201 TDYAAQATAES
+1201 TTKEYEG
-1212 VKLYDD
+1212 
-1218 LKESYTKYTE
+1218 LKASYTKYTE
-1228 AREKAISSLSNL
+1228 AREKAISALSNL

-1245 LTPEDMESIRSA
+1245 VTPEDMESIRSA

-1304 TKAQEELNAAVAAGE
+1304 TKAQEELNAAAAAGDK
-1319 EERAEGLR
+1319 ERVEGLK

-1408 KFREGIISEKDL
+1408 KFRKGIISEKDL

-1439 KRAFDRF
+1439 RRAFDRF

-1465 FNQGTTMQDV
+1465 FNQGTTMQDI

-1510 YKKESERRKETEE
+1510 YKKESERRKEAEE

-1542 DNVTVEGNQG
+1542 DNVTVEGDQG
-1552 SEDGGKDGE
+1552 SGDSGE
-1561 NIKGDAPTP
+1561 RDPNQSSLPAQASTPTP
-1570 AGSSKKIENVPETQG
+1570 ITDITAPWLNENGEPIVSELTIDSTGAQTAIENLKQEVSEI
-1585 EAEIKV
+1585 EANIILEEIGT
-1591 KVNKEEVE
+1591 EAI
-1599 KELESLQEELNN
+1599 Q
-1611 KLSLHAEL
+1611 KL
-1619 VKTGGSKEE
+1619 KEE
-1628 VDQIWKEIE
+1628 VD
-1637 QLNNQIEEK
+1637 NPT
-1646 KVELQVGADTSEGTT
+1646 ELQVGADTSEGTA

-1681 ISNAI
+1681 TSNAI

-1776 ILAGKPASMGKALAK
+1776 ILAGKPASMGKALA
-1791 GNSPSKKVPTLKD
+1791 GGSNNKKWTYVYDYNGHRVTASTPTL
-1804 YGLTVS
+1804 G
-1810 SEEKLGAIGKYSQ
+1810 GRQPIGKYATNNTNSQ
-1823 GNNWMY
+1823 
-1829 VYKTTSQ
+1829 T
-1836 AVPGGKG
+1836 VPGGKG

-1856 AGGNEEPKSLVR
+1856 SGGGSVSEEPESLVR

-1934 QRYGFGDDM
+1934 QKYGFGDDM

-2063 ALIASGVITPDS
+2063 ALVASGVITPDS

-2152 NGFKQIKN
+2152 NGFEQIKN

-2257 REGIGFVYEADQ
+2257 REGE
-2269 NKIKEAQDRVD
+2269 K
-2280 ELRHQ
+2280 LR
-2285 ETLDKIDEAIDAIE
+2285 
-2299 ENKKNDNIYDY
+2299 
-2310 EGNQVIKDFGSVNV
+2310 
-2324 QALYASAL
+2324 
-2332 ENMDI
+2332 
-2337 SGLLSSIISR
+2337 
-2347 SAQQN
+2347 
-2352 MDLLNLTGE
+2352 
-2361 TGNPPANFTFGDFYL
+2361 P
-2376 SGVNDTDGLAQAI
+2376 LA
-2389 VNELPNRILQ
+2389 
-2399 RLYS
+2399 

>member
-51 AQIKKAIETSIG
+51 TQIKKAIETSVG
-63 NTSLGFGN
+63 NTSPGFGSL
-71 QGNGRGITP
+71 GGSRGGTP

-86 DVGQSNLNAVESR
+86 DVGRSNLNAVESR

-134 RAQKVFSGIQPGGNN
+134 RAQEVFSGIQSGGNN
-149 VKGMAEYSGYLNKT
+149 AKGMAEYSGYLNKT
-163 NASLKEAAAALAEYK
+163 NASLKEATAALAEYK
-178 SAQAAAAAATDK
+178 SAQAAAAVATDK
-190 GAASTKKYDA
+190 GVASTKKYDA

-444 AANTDLVKSI
+444 AANTDLIKSI

-529 ILLEISKVFGKLT
+529 ILLEISRVFGKLT

-725 MFAQSEINFDA
+725 MFAQSEINFDV

-839 ITTGDSAERLL
+839 ITTGDSAERFL
-850 ELSKGVDRKTGENI
+850 ELSEKIGKGDAKT
-864 SLTIDEYKEYQ
+864 SLVAEEYKEYQ
-875 NLANQL
+875 NLVNQL
-881 ASKFPSLVSY
+881 ASNFPSLVGY
-891 WDSEG
+891 WDNEG
-896 NAVLDLK
+896 NAVLNLK
-903 NNIADLREELRGVY
+903 GDVQELREELEKLY
-917 EDYEQT
+917 EESRQNE
-923 DRLTRV
+923 RSTRIA
-929 KDFEDN
+929 DFETNEADFRRLAFSVEN
-935 AEDYQREAFAAGNGT
+935 GSILKARDYKRINELLSSEEGT
-950 VIKSWQYQALYDTLS
+950 
-965 DKDKFKTLIRK
+965 KTLAEAYDSGDLDLLNNLIGSKRGARSAVEVIASYIK
-976 IFTTG
+976 YYQNEYASAGEAIIAKRT
-981 VNSVDFE
+981 DIQK
-988 DGLIEEALGGYLL
+988 GLISS
-1001 PAMEAQDAAESIAYN
+1001 MSKVEAQ
-1016 EAKENWQE
+1016 AKEDAQYFRDYVLDSVGNLVYVENVQRSSKGQE
-1024 IGQQAAVDYML
+1024 RISGEVENLLVQ
-1035 GFQDEIVRSFFGQK
+1035 
-1049 RTYDLAAQDSLQN
+1049 LAS
-1062 YRQYIADLM
+1062 
-1071 GTSIYDKNAELGNNG
+1071 G
-1086 REKIS
+1086 
-1091 QETENILLELAT
+1091 
-1103 KYLSDVD
+1103 YLSDMDFGTTENLSGKIEDDFSRLISNTTALEKLVAAGEEFQKNPAAID
-1110 LGQISTKDLGDKF
+1110 AYRRAIIALGV
-1123 NKEWG
+1123 E
-1128 SIIFGPES
+1128 
-1136 DKFFA
+1136 
-1141 SLAEFD
+1141 
-1147 AAYQLLKDQKLTYDE
+1147 LKGLNTSEDDDE
-1162 YKSRVVSTGADIM
+1162 YDAMIDSLVAGLI
-1175 KLTSDDHDFDESIRA
+1175 SDAE
-1190 YITYLLNSAKN
+1190 NVAKTAQGIGN
-1201 TDYAAQATAES
+1201 TTKEYEG
-1212 VKLYDD
+1212 
-1218 LKESYTKYTE
+1218 LKASYTKYTE
-1228 AREKAISSLSNL
+1228 AREKAISALSNL

-1245 LTPEDMESIRSA
+1245 VTPEDMESIRSA

-1304 TKAQEELNAAVAAGE
+1304 TKAQEELNAAAAAGDK
-1319 EERAEGLR
+1319 ERVEGLK

-1408 KFREGIISEKDL
+1408 KFRKGIISEKDL

-1439 KRAFDRF
+1439 RRAFDRF

-1465 FNQGTTMQDV
+1465 FNQGTTMQDI

-1510 YKKESERRKETEE
+1510 YKKESERRKEAEE

-1542 DNVTVEGNQG
+1542 DNVTVEGDQG
-1552 SEDGGKDGE
+1552 SGDSGE
-1561 NIKGDAPTP
+1561 RDPNQSSLPAQASTPTP
-1570 AGSSKKIENVPETQG
+1570 ITDITAPWLNENGEPIVSELTIDSTGAQTAIENLKQEVSEI
-1585 EAEIKV
+1585 EANIILEEIGT
-1591 KVNKEEVE
+1591 EAI
-1599 KELESLQEELNN
+1599 Q
-1611 KLSLHAEL
+1611 KL
-1619 VKTGGSKEE
+1619 KEE
-1628 VDQIWKEIE
+1628 VD
-1637 QLNNQIEEK
+1637 NPT
-1646 KVELQVGADTSEGTT
+1646 ELQVGADTSEGTA

-1681 ISNAI
+1681 TSNAI

-1776 ILAGKPASMGKALAK
+1776 ILAGKPASMGKALA
-1791 GNSPSKKVPTLKD
+1791 GGSNNKKWTYVYDYNGHRVTASTPTL
-1804 YGLTVS
+1804 G
-1810 SEEKLGAIGKYSQ
+1810 GRQPIGKYATNNTNSQ
-1823 GNNWMY
+1823 
-1829 VYKTTSQ
+1829 T
-1836 AVPGGKG
+1836 VPGGKG

-1856 AGGNEEPKSLVR
+1856 SGGGSVSEEPESLVR

-2152 NGFKQIKN
+2152 NGFEQIKN

-2257 REGIGFVYEADQ
+2257 REGE
-2269 NKIKEAQDRVD
+2269 K
-2280 ELRHQ
+2280 LR
-2285 ETLDKIDEAIDAIE
+2285 
-2299 ENKKNDNIYDY
+2299 
-2310 EGNQVIKDFGSVNV
+2310 
-2324 QALYASAL
+2324 
-2332 ENMDI
+2332 
-2337 SGLLSSIISR
+2337 
-2347 SAQQN
+2347 
-2352 MDLLNLTGE
+2352 
-2361 TGNPPANFTFGDFYL
+2361 P
-2376 SGVNDTDGLAQAI
+2376 LA
-2389 VNELPNRILQ
+2389 
-2399 RLYS
+2399 

>member
-39 AKIGEASLASIQ
+39 AKIGEATLASIQ
-51 AQIKKAIETSIG
+51 TQIKKAIETSVG
-63 NTSLGFGN
+63 NTSPGFGN
-71 QGNGRGITP
+71 QGSGRGATP

-134 RAQKVFSGIQPGGNN
+134 RAQKVFSGIQSGGNN
-149 VKGMAEYSGYLNKT
+149 AKGMAEYSGYLNKT
-163 NASLKEAAAALAEYK
+163 NASLKEATAALSEYK
-178 SAQAAAAAATDK
+178 SAQAAAAVATDK
-190 GAASTKKYDA
+190 GVASTKKYDA

-230 SFSVVEEGFQT
+230 SFSAVEEGFQT

-247 TPERVKQLSEQ
+247 TPERVKQLSDQ

-270 EAGKTFGQ
+270 EAGKTFGR

-529 ILLEISKVFGKLT
+529 ILLEISRVFGKLT

-626 YDFLTNILEVING
+626 YDFLTSILEVING

-725 MFAQSEINFDA
+725 MFAQSEINFA
-736 IAAGGKQAAD
+736 SIAAGGKEAAD

-757 MQGSLTFGGKLKSI
+757 MQSSLTFGGKLKSI

-896 NAVLDLK
+896 NAVLGLK

-1001 PAMEAQDAAESIAYN
+1001 PAMEAQDAAENIAYN

-1071 GTSIYDKNAELGNNG
+1071 GTSIYDKNAELSNNG

-1110 LGQISTKDLGDKF
+1110 LGKISTKDLGDKF

-1175 KLTSDDHDFDESIRA
+1175 KLTSGDHDFDESIRA

-1304 TKAQEELNAAVAAGE
+1304 TKAQEELNAAAAAGDK
-1319 EERAEGLR
+1319 ERVEGLK

-1408 KFREGIISEKDL
+1408 KFRKGIISEKDL

-1439 KRAFDRF
+1439 RRAFDRF

-1510 YKKESERRKETEE
+1510 YKKESERRKEAEE

-1542 DNVTVEGNQG
+1542 DNVTVEGDQG
-1552 SEDGGKDGE
+1552 SGDSGE
-1561 NIKGDAPTP
+1561 RDPNQSSLPAQASTPTP
-1570 AGSSKKIENVPETQG
+1570 ITDITAPWLNENGEPIVSELTIDSTGAQTAIENLKQEVSEI
-1585 EAEIKV
+1585 EANIILEEIGT
-1591 KVNKEEVE
+1591 EAI
-1599 KELESLQEELNN
+1599 Q
-1611 KLSLHAEL
+1611 KL
-1619 VKTGGSKEE
+1619 KEE
-1628 VDQIWKEIE
+1628 VD
-1637 QLNNQIEEK
+1637 NPT
-1646 KVELQVGADTSEGTT
+1646 ELQVGADTSEGTA

-1681 ISNAI
+1681 TSNAI

-1776 ILAGKPASMGKALAK
+1776 ILAGKPASMGKALAG

-1810 SEEKLGAIGKYSQ
+1810 SEEKPGAIGKYSQ

-2152 NGFKQIKN
+2152 NGFEQIKN

-2257 REGIGFVYEADQ
+2257 REGE
-2269 NKIKEAQDRVD
+2269 K
-2280 ELRHQ
+2280 LR
-2285 ETLDKIDEAIDAIE
+2285 
-2299 ENKKNDNIYDY
+2299 
-2310 EGNQVIKDFGSVNV
+2310 
-2324 QALYASAL
+2324 
-2332 ENMDI
+2332 
-2337 SGLLSSIISR
+2337 
-2347 SAQQN
+2347 
-2352 MDLLNLTGE
+2352 
-2361 TGNPPANFTFGDFYL
+2361 P
-2376 SGVNDTDGLAQAI
+2376 LA
-2389 VNELPNRILQ
+2389 
-2399 RLYS
+2399 

>member
-51 AQIKKAIETSIG
+51 TQIKKAIETSVG
-63 NTSLGFGN
+63 NTSPGFGSL
-71 QGNGRGITP
+71 GGSRGGTP

-86 DVGQSNLNAVESR
+86 DVGRSNLNAVESR

-134 RAQKVFSGIQPGGNN
+134 RAQEVFSGIQSGGNN
-149 VKGMAEYSGYLNKT
+149 AKGMAEYSGYLNKT
-163 NASLKEAAAALAEYK
+163 NASLKEATAALAEYK
-178 SAQAAAAAATDK
+178 SAQAAAAVATDK
-190 GAASTKKYDA
+190 GVASTKKYDA

-444 AANTDLVKSI
+444 AANTDLIKSI

-529 ILLEISKVFGKLT
+529 ILLEISRVFGKLT

-725 MFAQSEINFDA
+725 MFAQSEINFDV

-839 ITTGDSAERLL
+839 ITTGDSAERFL
-850 ELSKGVDRKTGENI
+850 ELSEKIGKGDAKT
-864 SLTIDEYKEYQ
+864 SLVAEEYKEYQ
-875 NLANQL
+875 NLVNQL
-881 ASKFPSLVSY
+881 ASNFPSLVGY
-891 WDSEG
+891 WDNEG
-896 NAVLDLK
+896 NAVLNLK
-903 NNIADLREELRGVY
+903 GDVQELREELEKLY
-917 EDYEQT
+917 EESRQNE
-923 DRLTRV
+923 RSTRIA
-929 KDFEDN
+929 DFETNEADFRRLAFSVEN
-935 AEDYQREAFAAGNGT
+935 GSILKARDYKRINELLSSEEGT
-950 VIKSWQYQALYDTLS
+950 
-965 DKDKFKTLIRK
+965 KTLAEAYDSGDLDLLNNLIGSKRGARSAVEVIASYIK
-976 IFTTG
+976 YYQNEYASAGEAIIAKRT
-981 VNSVDFE
+981 DIQK
-988 DGLIEEALGGYLL
+988 GLISS
-1001 PAMEAQDAAESIAYN
+1001 MSKVEAQ
-1016 EAKENWQE
+1016 AKEDAQYFRDYVLDSVGNLVYVENVQRSSKGQE
-1024 IGQQAAVDYML
+1024 RISGEVENLLVQ
-1035 GFQDEIVRSFFGQK
+1035 
-1049 RTYDLAAQDSLQN
+1049 LAS
-1062 YRQYIADLM
+1062 
-1071 GTSIYDKNAELGNNG
+1071 G
-1086 REKIS
+1086 
-1091 QETENILLELAT
+1091 
-1103 KYLSDVD
+1103 YLSDMDFGTTENLSGKIEDDFSRLISNTTALEKLVAAGEEFQKNPAAID
-1110 LGQISTKDLGDKF
+1110 AYRRAIIALGVELNGLNTSEDD
-1123 NKEWG
+1123 
-1128 SIIFGPES
+1128 
-1136 DKFFA
+1136 
-1141 SLAEFD
+1141 
-1147 AAYQLLKDQKLTYDE
+1147 DE
-1162 YKSRVVSTGADIM
+1162 YDAMIDSLVAGLI
-1175 KLTSDDHDFDESIRA
+1175 SDAE
-1190 YITYLLNSAKN
+1190 NVAKTAQGIGN
-1201 TDYAAQATAES
+1201 TTKEYEG
-1212 VKLYDD
+1212 
-1218 LKESYTKYTE
+1218 LKASYTKYTE
-1228 AREKAISSLSNL
+1228 AREKAISALSNL

-1245 LTPEDMESIRSA
+1245 VTPEDMESIRSA

-1304 TKAQEELNAAVAAGE
+1304 TKAQEELNAAAAAGDK
-1319 EERAEGLR
+1319 ERVEGLK

-1408 KFREGIISEKDL
+1408 KFRKGIISEKDL

-1439 KRAFDRF
+1439 RRAFDRF

-1465 FNQGTTMQDV
+1465 FNQGTTMQDI

-1510 YKKESERRKETEE
+1510 YKKESERRKEAEE

-1542 DNVTVEGNQG
+1542 DNVTVEGDQG
-1552 SEDGGKDGE
+1552 SGDSGE
-1561 NIKGDAPTP
+1561 RDPNQSSLPAQASTPTP
-1570 AGSSKKIENVPETQG
+1570 ITDITAPWLNENGEPIVSELTIDSTGAQTAIENLKQEVSEI
-1585 EAEIKV
+1585 EANIILEEIGT
-1591 KVNKEEVE
+1591 EAI
-1599 KELESLQEELNN
+1599 Q
-1611 KLSLHAEL
+1611 KL
-1619 VKTGGSKEE
+1619 KEE
-1628 VDQIWKEIE
+1628 VD
-1637 QLNNQIEEK
+1637 NPT
-1646 KVELQVGADTSEGTT
+1646 ELQVGADTSEGTA

-1681 ISNAI
+1681 TSNAI

-1776 ILAGKPASMGKALAK
+1776 ILAGKPASMGKALA
-1791 GNSPSKKVPTLKD
+1791 GGSNNKKWTYVYDYNGHRVTASTPTL
-1804 YGLTVS
+1804 G
-1810 SEEKLGAIGKYSQ
+1810 GRQPIGKYATNNTNSQ
-1823 GNNWMY
+1823 
-1829 VYKTTSQ
+1829 T
-1836 AVPGGKG
+1836 VPGGKG

-1856 AGGNEEPKSLVR
+1856 SGRGSVSEEPESLVR

-2152 NGFKQIKN
+2152 NGFEQIKN

-2257 REGIGFVYEADQ
+2257 REGE
-2269 NKIKEAQDRVD
+2269 K
-2280 ELRHQ
+2280 LR
-2285 ETLDKIDEAIDAIE
+2285 
-2299 ENKKNDNIYDY
+2299 
-2310 EGNQVIKDFGSVNV
+2310 
-2324 QALYASAL
+2324 
-2332 ENMDI
+2332 
-2337 SGLLSSIISR
+2337 
-2347 SAQQN
+2347 
-2352 MDLLNLTGE
+2352 
-2361 TGNPPANFTFGDFYL
+2361 P
-2376 SGVNDTDGLAQAI
+2376 LA
-2389 VNELPNRILQ
+2389 
-2399 RLYS
+2399 

>member
-51 AQIKKAIETSIG
+51 TQIKKAIETSVG

-71 QGNGRGITP
+71 QGNGRGVTS

-86 DVGQSNLNAVESR
+86 DVGRSNLNAVESR

-134 RAQKVFSGIQPGGNN
+134 RAQEVFSGIQSGGNN
-149 VKGMAEYSGYLNKT
+149 AKGMAEYSGYLNKT
-163 NASLKEAAAALAEYK
+163 NASLKEATAALAEYK
-178 SAQAAAAAATDK
+178 SAQAAAAVATDK
-190 GAASTKKYDA
+190 GVASTKKYDA
-200 TVEKIQNKLSQMQWM
+200 TVEKIQNKLFQMQWM

-230 SFSVVEEGFQT
+230 SFSAVEEGFQT

-247 TPERVKQLSEQ
+247 TPERVKQLSDQ

-298 GAINKTQQMVEAVK
+298 TMMNSIGRMVEKVT
-312 EIDKAMTS
+312 EIDTAMTS
-320 VRKVTDESSAS
+320 LKKVTDESAAS
-331 YARYMESALSRSAD
+331 YAKYMDDALGRSKDLSARAPD
-345 LAAQVPGYIEA
+345 YIEA
-356 TAGWARMGYD
+356 SAGWARMGFD

-376 STIYYNV
+376 SMIYYNV

-388 TVDDATN
+388 SVDAATS

-406 QAGDAEG
+406 EAADAED
-413 ILDKLNYVGNNFG
+413 ILDKLNYVGNNYG
-426 ITSGGLGEIL
+426 ITSGGIGEIL
-436 QRSAASLS
+436 QRSAASMA
-444 AANTDLVKSI
+444 AANTDLIKTI
-454 AIGTAGNEIINDPQK
+454 ALGTAGNEIINNPEK

-476 LAMRLRGSTAELEA
+476 LAMRLRGSTAELEE
-490 AGEEVDEYVTSTS
+490 AGEEVDEYASSTS
-503 KMQEGIKALTG
+503 KMREGIMALTG
-514 VDIMKSATEYKDIYQ
+514 VDIMKSATEYKDVYD
-529 ILLEISKVFGKLT
+529 ILSEISEKYDELT
-542 DVSQASL
+542 DISQASL
-549 VEMMFGKVQGN
+549 VEMMFGKMQGN
-560 LGTAILKNF
+560 LGSAILRNFSTAKNIF
-569 GTAEKIYDE
+569 EE
-578 LTNGMSEGSAMKEYE
+578 LTAGMAEGSAAKEYD
-593 TYLDSV
+593 TFVDSV
-599 EGKANKLSATL
+599 EGKANKLAATL
-610 AKTSISVL
+610 SETSVVFL
-618 DPETLKIG
+618 DPETLKAG

-682 WGAWDY
+682 WGAWSY
-688 NREQMQAS
+688 NREQMQTS

-706 FQNVVGDQQKMDS
+706 YQNVVGNQQKMDS

-746 EIERFNGQAQK
+746 EIERFNGQAQE

-950 VIKSWQYQALYDTLS
+950 VIKSWRYQALYDTLS

-981 VNSVDFE
+981 VDSVDFE

-1001 PAMEAQDAAESIAYN
+1001 PAMEAQDAAENIAYN

-1071 GTSIYDKNAELGNNG
+1071 GTSIYDKNAELSNND

-1175 KLTSDDHDFDESIRA
+1175 KLTSGDHDFDESIRA

-1212 VKLYDD
+1212 VKLYDG

-1228 AREKAISSLSNL
+1228 AREKAISALSNL

-1245 LTPEDMESIRSA
+1245 VTPEDMESIRSA

-1304 TKAQEELNAAVAAGE
+1304 AKAQEELNAAVAAGE

-1408 KFREGIISEKDL
+1408 KFRKGIISEKDL

-1439 KRAFDRF
+1439 RRAFDRF

-1510 YKKESERRKETEE
+1510 YKKESERRKEAEE

-1542 DNVTVEGNQG
+1542 DNVTVEGDQG
-1552 SEDGGKDGE
+1552 SGDSGE
-1561 NIKGDAPTP
+1561 RDPNQSSLPAQASTPTP
-1570 AGSSKKIENVPETQG
+1570 ITDITAPWLNENGEPIVSELTIDSTGAQTAIENLKQEVSEI
-1585 EAEIKV
+1585 EANIILEEIGT
-1591 KVNKEEVE
+1591 EAI
-1599 KELESLQEELNN
+1599 Q
-1611 KLSLHAEL
+1611 KL
-1619 VKTGGSKEE
+1619 KEE
-1628 VDQIWKEIE
+1628 VD
-1637 QLNNQIEEK
+1637 NPT
-1646 KVELQVGADTSEGTT
+1646 ELQVGADTSEGTA

-1681 ISNAI
+1681 TSNAI

-1776 ILAGKPASMGKALAK
+1776 ILAGKSASMGRALA
-1791 GNSPSKKVPTLKD
+1791 GGSNNKKWTYVYDYNGHRVTASTPTL
-1804 YGLTVS
+1804 G
-1810 SEEKLGAIGKYSQ
+1810 GRQPIGKYATNNTNSQ
-1823 GNNWMY
+1823 
-1829 VYKTTSQ
+1829 T
-1836 AVPGGKG
+1836 VPDEKDGPR
-1843 GSSGKGGGGGSGG
+1843 GGGGGRGGGG

-2106 AQIPLTNLQYALDR
+2106 TQIPLTNLQYALDR

-2152 NGFKQIKN
+2152 NGFEQIKN

-2299 ENKKNDNIYDY
+2299 ENKKNDNVYDY
-2310 EGNQVIKDFGSVNV
+2310 EGNQVVKDFGSVNV

-2361 TGNPPANFTFGDFYL
+2361 TGNPPATFTFGDFYL

>member
-51 AQIKKAIETSIG
+51 TQIKKAIETSVG
-63 NTSLGFGN
+63 NTSPGFGSL
-71 QGNGRGITP
+71 GGSRGGTP

-86 DVGQSNLNAVESR
+86 DVGRSNLNAVESR

-134 RAQKVFSGIQPGGNN
+134 RAQEVFSGIQSGGNN
-149 VKGMAEYSGYLNKT
+149 AKGMAEYSGYLNKT
-163 NASLKEAAAALAEYK
+163 NASLKEATAALAEYK
-178 SAQAAAAAATDK
+178 SAQAAAAVATDK
-190 GAASTKKYDA
+190 GVASTKKYDA

-444 AANTDLVKSI
+444 AANTDLIKSI

-529 ILLEISKVFGKLT
+529 ILLEISRVFGKLT

-725 MFAQSEINFDA
+725 MFAQSEINFDV

-839 ITTGDSAERLL
+839 ITTGDSAERFL
-850 ELSKGVDRKTGENI
+850 ELSEKIGKGDAKT
-864 SLTIDEYKEYQ
+864 SLVAEEYKEYQ
-875 NLANQL
+875 NLVNQL
-881 ASKFPSLVSY
+881 ASNFPSLVGY
-891 WDSEG
+891 WDNEG
-896 NAVLDLK
+896 NAVLNLK
-903 NNIADLREELRGVY
+903 GDVQELREELEKLY
-917 EDYEQT
+917 EESRQNE
-923 DRLTRV
+923 RSTRIA
-929 KDFEDN
+929 DFETNEADFRRLAFSVEN
-935 AEDYQREAFAAGNGT
+935 GSILKARDYKRINELLSSEEGT
-950 VIKSWQYQALYDTLS
+950 
-965 DKDKFKTLIRK
+965 KTLAEAYDSGDLDLLNNLIGSKRGARSAVEVIASYIK
-976 IFTTG
+976 YYQNEYASAGEAIIAKRT
-981 VNSVDFE
+981 DIQK
-988 DGLIEEALGGYLL
+988 GLISS
-1001 PAMEAQDAAESIAYN
+1001 MSKVEAQ
-1016 EAKENWQE
+1016 AKEDAQYFRDYVLDSVGNLVYVENVQRSSKGQE
-1024 IGQQAAVDYML
+1024 RISGEVENLLVQ
-1035 GFQDEIVRSFFGQK
+1035 
-1049 RTYDLAAQDSLQN
+1049 LAS
-1062 YRQYIADLM
+1062 
-1071 GTSIYDKNAELGNNG
+1071 G
-1086 REKIS
+1086 
-1091 QETENILLELAT
+1091 
-1103 KYLSDVD
+1103 YLSDMDFGTTENLSGKIEDDFSRLISNTTALEKLVAAGEEFQKNPAAID
-1110 LGQISTKDLGDKF
+1110 AYRRAIIALGV
-1123 NKEWG
+1123 E
-1128 SIIFGPES
+1128 
-1136 DKFFA
+1136 
-1141 SLAEFD
+1141 
-1147 AAYQLLKDQKLTYDE
+1147 LKGLNTSEDDDE
-1162 YKSRVVSTGADIM
+1162 YDAMIDSLVAGLI
-1175 KLTSDDHDFDESIRA
+1175 SDAE
-1190 YITYLLNSAKN
+1190 NVAKTAQGIGN
-1201 TDYAAQATAES
+1201 TTKEYEG
-1212 VKLYDD
+1212 
-1218 LKESYTKYTE
+1218 LKASYTKYTE
-1228 AREKAISSLSNL
+1228 AREKAISALSNL

-1245 LTPEDMESIRSA
+1245 VTPEDMESIRSA

-1304 TKAQEELNAAVAAGE
+1304 TKAQEELNAAAAAGDK
-1319 EERAEGLR
+1319 ERVEGLK
-1327 DSISAYAQNIEGAYL
+1327 DSIFAYAQNIEGAYL

-1408 KFREGIISEKDL
+1408 KFRKGIISEKDL

-1439 KRAFDRF
+1439 RRAFDRF

-1465 FNQGTTMQDV
+1465 FNQGTTMQDI

-1510 YKKESERRKETEE
+1510 YKKESERRKEAEE

-1542 DNVTVEGNQG
+1542 DNVTVEGDQG
-1552 SEDGGKDGE
+1552 SGDSGE
-1561 NIKGDAPTP
+1561 RDPNQSSLPAQASTPTP
-1570 AGSSKKIENVPETQG
+1570 ITDITAPWLNENGEPIVSELTIDSKGAQTAIENLKQEVSEI
-1585 EAEIKV
+1585 EANIILEEIGT
-1591 KVNKEEVE
+1591 EAI
-1599 KELESLQEELNN
+1599 Q
-1611 KLSLHAEL
+1611 KL
-1619 VKTGGSKEE
+1619 KEE
-1628 VDQIWKEIE
+1628 VD
-1637 QLNNQIEEK
+1637 NPT
-1646 KVELQVGADTSEGTT
+1646 ELQVGADTSEGTA

-1681 ISNAI
+1681 TSNAI

-1776 ILAGKPASMGKALAK
+1776 ILAGKPASMGKALA
-1791 GNSPSKKVPTLKD
+1791 GGSNNKKWTYVYDYNGHRVTASTPTL
-1804 YGLTVS
+1804 G
-1810 SEEKLGAIGKYSQ
+1810 GRQPIGKYATNNTNSQ
-1823 GNNWMY
+1823 
-1829 VYKTTSQ
+1829 T
-1836 AVPGGKG
+1836 VPGGKG

-1856 AGGNEEPKSLVR
+1856 SGGGSVSEEPESLVR

-2152 NGFKQIKN
+2152 NGFEQIKN

-2257 REGIGFVYEADQ
+2257 REGE
-2269 NKIKEAQDRVD
+2269 K
-2280 ELRHQ
+2280 LR
-2285 ETLDKIDEAIDAIE
+2285 
-2299 ENKKNDNIYDY
+2299 
-2310 EGNQVIKDFGSVNV
+2310 
-2324 QALYASAL
+2324 
-2332 ENMDI
+2332 
-2337 SGLLSSIISR
+2337 
-2347 SAQQN
+2347 
-2352 MDLLNLTGE
+2352 
-2361 TGNPPANFTFGDFYL
+2361 P
-2376 SGVNDTDGLAQAI
+2376 LA
-2389 VNELPNRILQ
+2389 
-2399 RLYS
+2399 

>member
-51 AQIKKAIETSIG
+51 TQIKKAIETSVG
-63 NTSLGFGN
+63 NTSPGFGSL
-71 QGNGRGITP
+71 GGSRGGTP

-86 DVGQSNLNAVESR
+86 DVGRSNLNAVESR

-134 RAQKVFSGIQPGGNN
+134 RAQEVFSGIQSGGNN
-149 VKGMAEYSGYLNKT
+149 AKGMAEYSGYLNKT
-163 NASLKEAAAALAEYK
+163 NASLKEATAALAEYK
-178 SAQAAAAAATDK
+178 SAQAAAAVATDK
-190 GAASTKKYDA
+190 GVASTKKYDA

-444 AANTDLVKSI
+444 AANTDLIKSI

-529 ILLEISKVFGKLT
+529 ILLKISRVFGKLT

-706 FQNVVGDQQKMDS
+706 YQNVVGNQQKMDS

-839 ITTGDSAERLL
+839 ITTGDSAERFL
-850 ELSKGVDRKTGENI
+850 ELSEKIGKGDAKT
-864 SLTIDEYKEYQ
+864 SLVAEEYKEYQ
-875 NLANQL
+875 NLVNQL
-881 ASKFPSLVSY
+881 ASNFPSLVGY
-891 WDSEG
+891 WDNEG
-896 NAVLDLK
+896 NAVLNLK
-903 NNIADLREELRGVY
+903 GDVQELREELEKLY
-917 EDYEQT
+917 EESRQNE
-923 DRLTRV
+923 RSTRIA
-929 KDFEDN
+929 DFETNEADFRRLAFSVEN
-935 AEDYQREAFAAGNGT
+935 GSILKARDYKRINELLSSEEGT
-950 VIKSWQYQALYDTLS
+950 
-965 DKDKFKTLIRK
+965 KTLAEAYDSGDLDLLNNLIGSKRGARSAVEVIASYIK
-976 IFTTG
+976 YYQNEYASAGEAIIAKRT
-981 VNSVDFE
+981 DIQK
-988 DGLIEEALGGYLL
+988 GLISS
-1001 PAMEAQDAAESIAYN
+1001 MSKVEAQ
-1016 EAKENWQE
+1016 AKEDAQYFRDYVLDSVGNLVYVENVQRSSKGQE
-1024 IGQQAAVDYML
+1024 RISGEVENLLVQ
-1035 GFQDEIVRSFFGQK
+1035 
-1049 RTYDLAAQDSLQN
+1049 LAS
-1062 YRQYIADLM
+1062 
-1071 GTSIYDKNAELGNNG
+1071 G
-1086 REKIS
+1086 
-1091 QETENILLELAT
+1091 
-1103 KYLSDVD
+1103 YLSDMDFGTTENLSGKIEDDFSRLISNTTALEKLVAAGEEFQKNPAAID
-1110 LGQISTKDLGDKF
+1110 AYRRAIIALGV
-1123 NKEWG
+1123 E
-1128 SIIFGPES
+1128 
-1136 DKFFA
+1136 
-1141 SLAEFD
+1141 
-1147 AAYQLLKDQKLTYDE
+1147 LKGLNTSEDDDE
-1162 YKSRVVSTGADIM
+1162 YDAMIDSLVAGLI
-1175 KLTSDDHDFDESIRA
+1175 SDAE
-1190 YITYLLNSAKN
+1190 NVAKTAQGIGN
-1201 TDYAAQATAES
+1201 TTKEYEG
-1212 VKLYDD
+1212 
-1218 LKESYTKYTE
+1218 LKASYTKYTE
-1228 AREKAISSLSNL
+1228 AREKAISALSNL

-1245 LTPEDMESIRSA
+1245 VTPEDMESIRSA

-1304 TKAQEELNAAVAAGE
+1304 TKAQEELNAAAAAGDK
-1319 EERAEGLR
+1319 ERVEGLK

-1408 KFREGIISEKDL
+1408 KFRKGIISEKDL

-1439 KRAFDRF
+1439 RRAFDRF

-1465 FNQGTTMQDV
+1465 FNQGTTMQDI

-1510 YKKESERRKETEE
+1510 YKKESERRKEAEE

-1542 DNVTVEGNQG
+1542 DNVTVEGDQG
-1552 SEDGGKDGE
+1552 SGDSGE
-1561 NIKGDAPTP
+1561 RDPNQSSLPAQASTPTP
-1570 AGSSKKIENVPETQG
+1570 ITDITAPWLNENGEPIVSELTIDSTGAQTAIENLKQEVSEI
-1585 EAEIKV
+1585 EANIILEEIGT
-1591 KVNKEEVE
+1591 EAI
-1599 KELESLQEELNN
+1599 Q
-1611 KLSLHAEL
+1611 KL
-1619 VKTGGSKEE
+1619 KEE
-1628 VDQIWKEIE
+1628 VD
-1637 QLNNQIEEK
+1637 NPT
-1646 KVELQVGADTSEGTT
+1646 ELQVGADTSEGTA

-1681 ISNAI
+1681 TSNAI

-1776 ILAGKPASMGKALAK
+1776 ILAGKPASMGKALA
-1791 GNSPSKKVPTLKD
+1791 GGSNNKKWTYVYDYNGHRVTASTPTL
-1804 YGLTVS
+1804 GGRQPI
-1810 SEEKLGAIGKYSQ
+1810 EKYATNNTNSQ
-1823 GNNWMY
+1823 
-1829 VYKTTSQ
+1829 T
-1836 AVPGGKG
+1836 VPGGKG

-1856 AGGNEEPKSLVR
+1856 SGGGSVSEEPESLVR

-2152 NGFKQIKN
+2152 NGFEQIKN

-2257 REGIGFVYEADQ
+2257 REGE
-2269 NKIKEAQDRVD
+2269 K
-2280 ELRHQ
+2280 LR
-2285 ETLDKIDEAIDAIE
+2285 
-2299 ENKKNDNIYDY
+2299 
-2310 EGNQVIKDFGSVNV
+2310 
-2324 QALYASAL
+2324 
-2332 ENMDI
+2332 
-2337 SGLLSSIISR
+2337 
-2347 SAQQN
+2347 
-2352 MDLLNLTGE
+2352 
-2361 TGNPPANFTFGDFYL
+2361 P
-2376 SGVNDTDGLAQAI
+2376 LA
-2389 VNELPNRILQ
+2389 
-2399 RLYS
+2399 

>member
-51 AQIKKAIETSIG
+51 TQIKKVIETSVG
-63 NTSLGFGN
+63 NTSPGFGSL
-71 QGNGRGITP
+71 GGSRGGTP

-86 DVGQSNLNAVESR
+86 DVGRSNLNAVESR

-134 RAQKVFSGIQPGGNN
+134 RAQEVFSGIQSGGNN
-149 VKGMAEYSGYLNKT
+149 AKGMAEYSGYLNKT
-163 NASLKEAAAALAEYK
+163 NASLKEATAALAEYK
-178 SAQAAAAAATDK
+178 SAQAAAAVATDK
-190 GAASTKKYDA
+190 GVASTKKYDA

-298 GAINKTQQMVEAVK
+298 TMMNSIGRMVEKVT
-312 EIDKAMTS
+312 EIDTAMTS
-320 VRKVTDESSAS
+320 LKKVTDESAAS
-331 YARYMESALSRSAD
+331 YAKYMDDALGRSKDLSARAPD
-345 LAAQVPGYIEA
+345 YIEA
-356 TAGWARMGYD
+356 SAGWARMGFD

-376 STIYYNV
+376 SMIYYNV

-388 TVDDATN
+388 SVDAATS

-406 QAGDAEG
+406 EAADAED
-413 ILDKLNYVGNNFG
+413 ILDKLNYVGNNYG
-426 ITSGGLGEIL
+426 ITSGGIGEIL
-436 QRSAASLS
+436 QRSAASMA
-444 AANTDLVKSI
+444 AANTDLIKTI
-454 AIGTAGNEIINDPQK
+454 ALGTAGNEIINNPEK

-476 LAMRLRGSTAELEA
+476 LAMRLRGSTAELEE
-490 AGEEVDEYVTSTS
+490 AGEEVDEYASSTS
-503 KMQEGIKALTG
+503 KMREGIMALTG
-514 VDIMKSATEYKDIYQ
+514 VDIMKSATEYKDVYD
-529 ILLEISKVFGKLT
+529 ILLEISEKYDELT
-542 DVSQASL
+542 DISQASL
-549 VEMMFGKVQGN
+549 VEMMFGKMQGN
-560 LGTAILKNF
+560 LGSAILRNFSTAKNIF
-569 GTAEKIYDE
+569 EE
-578 LTNGMSEGSAMKEYE
+578 LTAGMAEGSAAKEYD
-593 TYLDSV
+593 TFVDSV
-599 EGKANKLSATL
+599 EGKANKLAATL
-610 AKTSISVL
+610 SETSVVFL
-618 DPETLKIG
+618 DPETLKAG

-682 WGAWDY
+682 WGAWSY
-688 NREQMQAS
+688 NREQMQTS

-706 FQNVVGDQQKMDS
+706 YQNVVGNQQKMDS

-736 IAAGGKQAAD
+736 IAAGGKRAAD

-839 ITTGDSAERLL
+839 ITTGDSAERFL
-850 ELSKGVDRKTGENI
+850 ELSEKIGKGDAKT
-864 SLTIDEYKEYQ
+864 SLVAEEYKEYQ
-875 NLANQL
+875 NLVNQL
-881 ASKFPSLVSY
+881 ASNFPSLVGY
-891 WDSEG
+891 WDNEG
-896 NAVLDLK
+896 NAVLNLK
-903 NNIADLREELRGVY
+903 GDVQELREELEKLY
-917 EDYEQT
+917 EESRQNE
-923 DRLTRV
+923 RSTRIA
-929 KDFEDN
+929 DFETNEADFRRLAFSVEN
-935 AEDYQREAFAAGNGT
+935 GSILKARDYKRINELLSSEEGT
-950 VIKSWQYQALYDTLS
+950 
-965 DKDKFKTLIRK
+965 KTLAEAYDSGDLDLLNNLIGSKRGARSATEVIASYIEYYQNEYASAGEAIIAK
-976 IFTTG
+976 RTDIQK
-981 VNSVDFE
+981 
-988 DGLIEEALGGYLL
+988 GLISSMSKA
-1001 PAMEAQDAAESIAYN
+1001 EAQ
-1016 EAKENWQE
+1016 AKEDAQYFR
-1024 IGQQAAVDYML
+1024 DYVL
-1035 GFQDEIVRSFFGQK
+1035 DSVGNLVYVENIQRSSEGQK
-1049 RTYDLAAQDSLQN
+1049 RISGEVENLLVQLAS
-1062 YRQYIADLM
+1062 
-1071 GTSIYDKNAELGNNG
+1071 G
-1086 REKIS
+1086 
-1091 QETENILLELAT
+1091 
-1103 KYLSDVD
+1103 YLSDMDFGTTENLSGKIEDDFSRLISNTTALEKLVAAGEEFQKNPAAID
-1110 LGQISTKDLGDKF
+1110 AYRRAIIALGV
-1123 NKEWG
+1123 E
-1128 SIIFGPES
+1128 
-1136 DKFFA
+1136 
-1141 SLAEFD
+1141 
-1147 AAYQLLKDQKLTYDE
+1147 LKGLNTSEDDDE
-1162 YKSRVVSTGADIM
+1162 YDAMIDSLVAGLI
-1175 KLTSDDHDFDESIRA
+1175 SDAE
-1190 YITYLLNSAKN
+1190 NVAKTAQGIGN
-1201 TDYAAQATAES
+1201 TTKEYEG
-1212 VKLYDD
+1212 
-1218 LKESYTKYTE
+1218 LKASYTKYTE
-1228 AREKAISSLSNL
+1228 AREKAISALSNL

-1245 LTPEDMESIRSA
+1245 VTPEDMESIRSA

-1304 TKAQEELNAAVAAGE
+1304 TKAQEELNAAAAAGDK
-1319 EERAEGLR
+1319 ERVEGLK

-1408 KFREGIISEKDL
+1408 KFRKGIISEKDL

-1439 KRAFDRF
+1439 RRAFDRF

-1465 FNQGTTMQDV
+1465 FNQGTTMQDI

-1510 YKKESERRKETEE
+1510 YKKESERRKEAEE

-1542 DNVTVEGNQG
+1542 DNVTVEGDQG
-1552 SEDGGKDGE
+1552 SGDSGE
-1561 NIKGDAPTP
+1561 RDPNQSSLPAQASTPTP
-1570 AGSSKKIENVPETQG
+1570 ITDITAPWLNENGEPIVSELTIDSTGAQTAIENLKQEVSEI
-1585 EAEIKV
+1585 EANIILEEIGT
-1591 KVNKEEVE
+1591 EAI
-1599 KELESLQEELNN
+1599 Q
-1611 KLSLHAEL
+1611 KL
-1619 VKTGGSKEE
+1619 KEE
-1628 VDQIWKEIE
+1628 VD
-1637 QLNNQIEEK
+1637 NPT
-1646 KVELQVGADTSEGTT
+1646 ELQVGADTSEGTA

-1681 ISNAI
+1681 TSNAI

-1776 ILAGKPASMGKALAK
+1776 ILAGKPASMGKALA
-1791 GNSPSKKVPTLKD
+1791 GGSNNKKWTYVYDYNGHRVTASTPTL
-1804 YGLTVS
+1804 G
-1810 SEEKLGAIGKYSQ
+1810 GRQPIGKYATNNTNSQ
-1823 GNNWMY
+1823 
-1829 VYKTTSQ
+1829 T
-1836 AVPGGKG
+1836 VPGGKG

-1856 AGGNEEPKSLVR
+1856 SGGGSVSEEPESLVR

-2152 NGFKQIKN
+2152 NGFEQIKN

-2257 REGIGFVYEADQ
+2257 REGE
-2269 NKIKEAQDRVD
+2269 K
-2280 ELRHQ
+2280 LR
-2285 ETLDKIDEAIDAIE
+2285 
-2299 ENKKNDNIYDY
+2299 
-2310 EGNQVIKDFGSVNV
+2310 
-2324 QALYASAL
+2324 
-2332 ENMDI
+2332 
-2337 SGLLSSIISR
+2337 
-2347 SAQQN
+2347 
-2352 MDLLNLTGE
+2352 
-2361 TGNPPANFTFGDFYL
+2361 P
-2376 SGVNDTDGLAQAI
+2376 LA
-2389 VNELPNRILQ
+2389 
-2399 RLYS
+2399 

>member
-51 AQIKKAIETSIG
+51 TQIKKAIETSVG
-63 NTSLGFGN
+63 NTSPGFGSL
-71 QGNGRGITP
+71 GGSRGGTP

-86 DVGQSNLNAVESR
+86 DVGRSNLNAVESR

-134 RAQKVFSGIQPGGNN
+134 RAQEVFSGIQSGGNN
-149 VKGMAEYSGYLNKT
+149 AKGMAEYSGYLNKT
-163 NASLKEAAAALAEYK
+163 NASLKEATAALAEYK
-178 SAQAAAAAATDK
+178 SAQAAAAVATDK
-190 GAASTKKYDA
+190 GVASTKKYDA

-444 AANTDLVKSI
+444 AANTDLIKSI
-454 AIGTAGNEIINDPQK
+454 AIGTAGNEIINDSQK

-529 ILLEISKVFGKLT
+529 ILLEISRVFGKLT

-725 MFAQSEINFDA
+725 MFAQSEINFDV

-785 GAQMAAVT
+785 GAQMVAVT

-839 ITTGDSAERLL
+839 ITTGDSAERFL
-850 ELSKGVDRKTGENI
+850 ELSEKIGKGDAKT
-864 SLTIDEYKEYQ
+864 SLVAEEYKEYQ
-875 NLANQL
+875 NLVNQL
-881 ASKFPSLVSY
+881 ASNFPSLVGY
-891 WDSEG
+891 WDNEG
-896 NAVLDLK
+896 NAVLNLK
-903 NNIADLREELRGVY
+903 GDVQELREELEKLY
-917 EDYEQT
+917 EESRQNE
-923 DRLTRV
+923 RSTRIA
-929 KDFEDN
+929 DFETNEADFRRLAFSVEN
-935 AEDYQREAFAAGNGT
+935 GSILKARDYKRINELLSSEEGT
-950 VIKSWQYQALYDTLS
+950 
-965 DKDKFKTLIRK
+965 KTLAEAYDSGDLDLLNNLIGSKRGARSAVEVIASYIK
-976 IFTTG
+976 YYQNEYASAGEAIIAKRT
-981 VNSVDFE
+981 DIQK
-988 DGLIEEALGGYLL
+988 GLISS
-1001 PAMEAQDAAESIAYN
+1001 MSKVEAQ
-1016 EAKENWQE
+1016 AKEDAQYFRDYVLDSVGNLVYVENVQRSSKGQE
-1024 IGQQAAVDYML
+1024 RISGEVENLLVQ
-1035 GFQDEIVRSFFGQK
+1035 
-1049 RTYDLAAQDSLQN
+1049 LAS
-1062 YRQYIADLM
+1062 
-1071 GTSIYDKNAELGNNG
+1071 G
-1086 REKIS
+1086 
-1091 QETENILLELAT
+1091 
-1103 KYLSDVD
+1103 YLSDMDFGTTENLSGKIEDDFSRLISNTTALEKLVAAGEEFQKNPAAID
-1110 LGQISTKDLGDKF
+1110 AYRRAIIALGV
-1123 NKEWG
+1123 E
-1128 SIIFGPES
+1128 
-1136 DKFFA
+1136 
-1141 SLAEFD
+1141 
-1147 AAYQLLKDQKLTYDE
+1147 LKGLNTSEDDDE
-1162 YKSRVVSTGADIM
+1162 YDAMIDSLVAGLI
-1175 KLTSDDHDFDESIRA
+1175 SDAE
-1190 YITYLLNSAKN
+1190 NVAKTAQGIGN
-1201 TDYAAQATAES
+1201 TTKEYEG
-1212 VKLYDD
+1212 
-1218 LKESYTKYTE
+1218 LKASYTKYTE
-1228 AREKAISSLSNL
+1228 AREKAISALSNL

-1245 LTPEDMESIRSA
+1245 VTPEDMESIRSA

-1304 TKAQEELNAAVAAGE
+1304 TKAQEELNAAAAAGDKERVE
-1319 EERAEGLR
+1319 ELK

-1408 KFREGIISEKDL
+1408 KFRKGIISEKDL

-1439 KRAFDRF
+1439 RRAFDRF

-1465 FNQGTTMQDV
+1465 FNQGTTMQDI

-1510 YKKESERRKETEE
+1510 YKKESERRKEAEE

-1542 DNVTVEGNQG
+1542 DNVTVEGDQG
-1552 SEDGGKDGE
+1552 SGDSGE
-1561 NIKGDAPTP
+1561 RDPNQSSLPVQASTPTP
-1570 AGSSKKIENVPETQG
+1570 ITDITAPWLNENGEPIVSELTIDSTGAQTAIENLKQEVSEI
-1585 EAEIKV
+1585 EANIILEEIGT
-1591 KVNKEEVE
+1591 EAI
-1599 KELESLQEELNN
+1599 Q
-1611 KLSLHAEL
+1611 KL
-1619 VKTGGSKEE
+1619 KEE
-1628 VDQIWKEIE
+1628 VD
-1637 QLNNQIEEK
+1637 NPT
-1646 KVELQVGADTSEGTT
+1646 ELQVGADTSEGTA

-1681 ISNAI
+1681 TSNAI

-1776 ILAGKPASMGKALAK
+1776 ILAGKPASMGKALA
-1791 GNSPSKKVPTLKD
+1791 GGSNNKKWTYVYDYNGHRVIASTPTL
-1804 YGLTVS
+1804 G
-1810 SEEKLGAIGKYSQ
+1810 GRQPIGKYATNNTNSQ
-1823 GNNWMY
+1823 
-1829 VYKTTSQ
+1829 T
-1836 AVPGGKG
+1836 VPGGKG

-1856 AGGNEEPKSLVR
+1856 SGGGSVSEEPESLVR

-2152 NGFKQIKN
+2152 NGFEQIKN

-2257 REGIGFVYEADQ
+2257 REGE
-2269 NKIKEAQDRVD
+2269 K
-2280 ELRHQ
+2280 LR
-2285 ETLDKIDEAIDAIE
+2285 
-2299 ENKKNDNIYDY
+2299 
-2310 EGNQVIKDFGSVNV
+2310 
-2324 QALYASAL
+2324 
-2332 ENMDI
+2332 
-2337 SGLLSSIISR
+2337 
-2347 SAQQN
+2347 
-2352 MDLLNLTGE
+2352 
-2361 TGNPPANFTFGDFYL
+2361 P
-2376 SGVNDTDGLAQAI
+2376 LA
-2389 VNELPNRILQ
+2389 
-2399 RLYS
+2399 

>member
-8 IPVQAK
+8 IPVQAR
-14 LDSKSSKGLESQI
+14 LDSKSSKGLETQI
-27 SGAVENKVFEIK
+27 SGAVENKVFEVK

-51 AQIKKAIETSIG
+51 AQIKKAIETSLG

-134 RAQKVFSGIQPGGNN
+134 RAQEVFSGIQSGGNN
-149 VKGMAEYSGYLNKT
+149 AKGMAEYSGYLNKT
-163 NASLKEAAAALAEYK
+163 NASLKEATAALAEYK
-178 SAQAAAAAATDK
+178 SAQAAAAVATDK
-190 GAASTKKYDA
+190 GVASTKKYDA

-230 SFSVVEEGFQT
+230 SFSAVEEGFQT

-247 TPERVKQLSEQ
+247 TPERVKQLSDQ

-278 RFQEGF
+278 RFQKGF

-529 ILLEISKVFGKLT
+529 ILLEISRVFGKLT

-610 AKTSISVL
+610 AKTSIAVL

-682 WGAWDY
+682 WGAWSY
-688 NREQMQAS
+688 NREQMQTS

-706 FQNVVGDQQKMDS
+706 YQNVVGNQQKMDS

-725 MFAQSEINFDA
+725 MFAQSEINFA
-736 IAAGGKQAAD
+736 SITAGGKEAAD
-746 EIERFNGQAQK
+746 EIERFNGRVQE
-757 MQGSLTFGGKLKSI
+757 MQSSLTFGGKLKSI
-771 ANGFKGLGRALVSA
+771 ANGFKGIGRALASA
-785 GAQMAAVT
+785 SVQMAAVT
-793 IAMFAIEGIAN
+793 IVMFAIEGIAT

-850 ELSKGVDRKTGENI
+850 ELSEKIGKGDAKT
-864 SLTIDEYKEYQ
+864 SLVAEEYKEYQ
-875 NLANQL
+875 NLVNQL
-881 ASKFPSLVSY
+881 ASNFPSLVGY
-891 WDSEG
+891 WDNEG
-896 NAVLDLK
+896 NAVLNLK
-903 NNIADLREELRGVY
+903 GDVQELREELEKLY
-917 EDYEQT
+917 EESRQNE
-923 DRLTRV
+923 RSTRIA
-929 KDFEDN
+929 DFETNEADFRRLAFSVEN
-935 AEDYQREAFAAGNGT
+935 GSILKARDYKRINELLSSEEGT
-950 VIKSWQYQALYDTLS
+950 
-965 DKDKFKTLIRK
+965 KTLAEAYDSGDLDLLNNLIGSKRGARSATEVIASYIEYYQNEYASAGEAIIAK
-976 IFTTG
+976 RTDIQK
-981 VNSVDFE
+981 
-988 DGLIEEALGGYLL
+988 GLISS
-1001 PAMEAQDAAESIAYN
+1001 MSKVEAQ
-1016 EAKENWQE
+1016 AKEDAQYFR
-1024 IGQQAAVDYML
+1024 DYVL
-1035 GFQDEIVRSFFGQK
+1035 DSVGNLVYVENVQRSSEGQK
-1049 RTYDLAAQDSLQN
+1049 RISEEVENLLIQLAS
-1062 YRQYIADLM
+1062 
-1071 GTSIYDKNAELGNNG
+1071 G
-1086 REKIS
+1086 
-1091 QETENILLELAT
+1091 
-1103 KYLSDVD
+1103 YLSDMDFGTTENLSGKIEDDFSRLISNTTALEKLVAAGEEFQKNPAAID
-1110 LGQISTKDLGDKF
+1110 AYRRAIIALGV
-1123 NKEWG
+1123 E
-1128 SIIFGPES
+1128 
-1136 DKFFA
+1136 
-1141 SLAEFD
+1141 
-1147 AAYQLLKDQKLTYDE
+1147 LKGLNTSEDDDE
-1162 YKSRVVSTGADIM
+1162 YDAMIDSLVAGLI
-1175 KLTSDDHDFDESIRA
+1175 SDAE
-1190 YITYLLNSAKN
+1190 NVAKTAQGIGN
-1201 TDYAAQATAES
+1201 TTKEYEG
-1212 VKLYDD
+1212 

-1228 AREKAISSLSNL
+1228 AREKAISALSNL

-1245 LTPEDMESIRSA
+1245 VTPEDMESIRSA

-1271 YVDYARMRELDRSKA
+1271 YVDYAAMRALDRARA
-1286 QEEIGEQLDY
+1286 QQEIAKQIEY
-1296 IRQQTEAC
+1296 INQQTENS
-1304 TKAQEELNAAVAAGE
+1304 TKAQEELNQAIKEGNEARRKELETSIQAAQKN
-1319 EERAEGLR
+1319 
-1327 DSISAYAQNIEGAYL
+1327 IQNANL
-1342 MISALEKST
+1342 MVLAIKEST
-1351 SALNAFKE
+1351 SALNAFKQ
-1359 AMNSMDLDDNFKSAK
+1359 AMQSADMDEDFKTTKSAI
-1374 SALDEILKALET
+1374 EEVLKALET

-1395 TAMELVG
+1395 TALELLG
-1402 GTDFLE
+1402 GTKLLQDFRSGAL
-1408 KFREGIISEKDL
+1408 SDDDL
-1420 GDWVENLGKY
+1420 KKWVNNLSQY
-1430 YTEDGEIDR
+1430 YDDEGEIDR
-1439 KRAFDRF
+1439 RRVFDRF
-1446 VDADIGHYFEGEN
+1446 EDVGIGYYFDRDGER
-1459 GETRFA
+1459 RFA
-1465 FNQGTTMQDV
+1465 LNQGTTLADV
-1475 QDALGGISGE
+1475 QSALGGVSAE
-1485 LATAFL
+1485 LASAFV
-1491 DAINAYAKDP
+1491 DAINAYARNPGEVFLP
-1501 DTETIGPED
+1501 DGYLTPE
-1510 YKKESERRKETEE
+1510 ERKEQSFDTATQNINNANITAESVTLSGE
-1523 ALKQV
+1523 LNDNDGDTGKPD
-1528 QQMNVSAQNISLNA
+1528 SAQPA
-1542 DNVTVEGNQG
+1542 DPSKTLSDV
-1552 SEDGGKDGE
+1552 GKK
-1561 NIKGDAPTP
+1561 KGA
-1570 AGSSKKIENVPETQG
+1570 VPETQG
-1585 EAEIKV
+1585 DAELKV
-1591 KVNKEEVE
+1591 NVNKEEVE

-1619 VKTGGSKEE
+1619 VKAGSPKEE

-1637 QLNNQIEEK
+1637 QLNNQIKEK
-1646 KVELQVGADTSEGTT
+1646 KVELQVGADTTKGTE

-1681 ISNAI
+1681 TSNAI

-1776 ILAGKPASMGKALAK
+1776 ILAGRPASMGRALA
-1791 GNSPSKKVPTLKD
+1791 GGTKKPLATFAGPPKIIGD
-1804 YGLTVS
+1804 RTIG
-1810 SEEKLGAIGKYSQ
+1810 KLGYYD
-1823 GNNWMY
+1823 GNRY
-1829 VYKTTSQ
+1829 VYPPQSQ
-1836 AVPGGKG
+1836 TVPDEKDGPR
-1843 GSSGKGGGGGSGG
+1843 GGGGGRGGGG
-1856 AGGNEEPKSLVR
+1856 AGGNEEPESLVR

-2106 AQIPLTNLQYALDR
+2106 AQIPLANLQYALDR

-2152 NGFKQIKN
+2152 NGFEQIKN

-2299 ENKKNDNIYDY
+2299 DNKKNDNVYDY

>member
-51 AQIKKAIETSIG
+51 TQIKKAIETSVG
-63 NTSLGFGN
+63 NTSPGFGSL
-71 QGNGRGITP
+71 GGSRGGTP

-86 DVGQSNLNAVESR
+86 DVGRSNLNAVESR

-134 RAQKVFSGIQPGGNN
+134 RAQEVFSGIQSGGNN
-149 VKGMAEYSGYLNKT
+149 AKGMAEYSGYLNKT
-163 NASLKEAAAALAEYK
+163 NASLKEATAALAEYK
-178 SAQAAAAAATDK
+178 SAQAAAAVATDK
-190 GAASTKKYDA
+190 GVASTKKYDA

-298 GAINKTQQMVEAVK
+298 GAINKIQQMVEAVK

-444 AANTDLVKSI
+444 AANTDLIKSI

-529 ILLEISKVFGKLT
+529 ILLEINRVFGKLT

-725 MFAQSEINFDA
+725 MFAQSEINFDV

-785 GAQMAAVT
+785 GAQMVAVT

-923 DRLTRV
+923 DRLTRI

-935 AEDYQREAFAAGNGT
+935 AEDYQREAFAAGEGT
-950 VIKSWQYQALYDTLS
+950 LIKSWQYQALYDTLS

-981 VNSVDFE
+981 VNSIDFE
-988 DGLIEEALGGYLL
+988 DGLIDEALGGYLL
-1001 PAMEAQDAAESIAYN
+1001 PAMEAQNAAENIAYN
-1016 EAKENWQE
+1016 EGKENWQE

-1035 GFQDEIVRSFFGQK
+1035 GFQDEIARSFFGKKQ
-1049 RTYDLAAQDSLQN
+1049 TQDLAAQNSLQN

-1071 GTSIYDKNAELGNNG
+1071 GASIYNKNIELSNNG

-1091 QETENILLELAT
+1091 QEMENILLELAT

-1175 KLTSDDHDFDESIRA
+1175 KLTSGDHDFDESIRA

-1212 VKLYDD
+1212 VKLYDG

-1228 AREKAISSLSNL
+1228 AREKAISALSNL
-1240 NETGY
+1240 NEIGY
-1245 LTPEDMESIRSA
+1245 VTPEDMESIRSA

-1296 IRQQTEAC
+1296 IRQQTDAC
-1304 TKAQEELNAAVAAGE
+1304 TKAQEELNAAVAAGDD
-1319 EERAEGLR
+1319 ERVEGLK

-1510 YKKESERRKETEE
+1510 YKKESERRKEAEE

-1542 DNVTVEGNQG
+1542 DNVTVEGDQG
-1552 SEDGGKDGE
+1552 SGDSGE
-1561 NIKGDAPTP
+1561 RDPNQSSLPAQASTPTP
-1570 AGSSKKIENVPETQG
+1570 ITDITAPWLNENGEPIVSELTIDSTGAQTAIENLKQEVSEI
-1585 EAEIKV
+1585 EANIILEEIGT
-1591 KVNKEEVE
+1591 EAI
-1599 KELESLQEELNN
+1599 Q
-1611 KLSLHAEL
+1611 KL
-1619 VKTGGSKEE
+1619 KEE
-1628 VDQIWKEIE
+1628 VD
-1637 QLNNQIEEK
+1637 NPT
-1646 KVELQVGADTSEGTT
+1646 ELQVGADTSEGTA

-1681 ISNAI
+1681 TSNAI

-1776 ILAGKPASMGKALAK
+1776 ILAGKPASTGKALAK

-1810 SEEKLGAIGKYSQ
+1810 SEEKPGAIGKYSQ

-1829 VYKTTSQ
+1829 VYKTPSQ

-1856 AGGNEEPKSLVR
+1856 SGGGSASEEPESLVR

-2063 ALIASGVITPDS
+2063 ALVASGVITPDS

-2152 NGFKQIKN
+2152 NGFEQIKN

-2299 ENKKNDNIYDY
+2299 DNKKNDNVYDY

>member
-27 SGAVENKVFEIK
+27 SGAVENKVFEVK

-51 AQIKKAIETSIG
+51 AQIKKAIETSLG

-119 AGINSVIDKARSDLS
+119 AGINSVIDKARNDLVE
-134 RAQKVFSGIQPGGNN
+134 AQKALSNLRMEGINTTGI
-149 VKGMAEYSGYLNKT
+149 ADYSEHLKKV
-163 NASLKEAAAALAEYK
+163 NASLKEGIATLAEYK
-178 SAQAAAAAATDK
+178 SAQVAAAAATDK
-190 GAASTKKYDA
+190 GAASTKKYNSSID
-200 TVEKIQNKLSQMQWM
+200 TIQNKLSQMDWLRQ
-215 RSNYGRAF
+215 NYSRAF
-223 SDGTWAQ
+223 KDPAWDE
-230 SFSVVEEGFQT
+230 SFKSLYAGFQN
-241 ALTQGA
+241 ALERGA
-247 TPERVKQLSEQ
+247 SPEEIDRLSKS
-258 LEVLKQKARAAG
+258 LSNLKEKARAAG

-284 AKFASWFSISQLFM
+284 AKFANWFSISQLFM
-298 GAINKTQQMVEAVK
+298 GAINKAQQMVQVVK

-356 TAGWARMGYD
+356 TAGWARMGYG
-366 MEEAQRLGEL
+366 MEEAKKLGEL

-400 MKAFNI
+400 MKAFSI
-406 QAGDAEG
+406 QAEDAEG

-444 AANTDLVKSI
+444 AANTDLIKSI

-476 LAMRLRGSTAELEA
+476 LSMRLRGSTAELEA

-503 KMQEGIKALTG
+503 KMREGIKALTG

-529 ILLEISKVFGKLT
+529 ILLEINKEFGNLT
-542 DVSQASL
+542 DVSKASL

-569 GTAEKIYDE
+569 GTAEKIYKE
-578 LTNGMSEGSAMKEYE
+578 LTEGMAEGSARKEYD

-610 AKTSISVL
+610 AKTSVTFL
-618 DPETLKIG
+618 DPETLKQG
-626 YDFLTNILEVING
+626 YSILTDILNLING
-639 IAGALGGLKT
+639 IAETFGGINT
-649 VAAVAM
+649 AAGLAM
-655 GALTVFKPGTALLQ
+655 GALTLFKPNTGFLQ
-669 TIGTGENKKFVPF
+669 DTGKGWPSFF
-682 WGAWDY
+682 WNAWGIR
-688 NREQMQAS
+688 REQMES
-696 LQNDLKLLQE
+696 ELQNDLQLLEKYQS
-706 FQNVVGDQQKMDS
+706 VLGDQGKMDLYKGNMSMLAQTKIDFAAIAEGGES
-719 AKGRMS
+719 AKKAVDDFTES
-725 MFAQSEINFDA
+725 S
-736 IAAGGKQAAD
+736 K
-746 EIERFNGQAQK
+746 K
-757 MQGSLTFGGKLKSI
+757 MQQSLTFGGKLK
-771 ANGFKGLGRALVSA
+771 ALGQGITSFGKSLLVA
-785 GAQMAAVT
+785 GAQMAIVT
-793 IAMFAIEGIAN
+793 IAFA
-804 AIDNWVH
+804 AIDYIGKKIDDWVH
-811 AYEKSVEKV
+811 AYERSAEKV
-820 NELNSKW
+820 EEINDKW

-833 QKEVQE
+833 QKEVQK

-850 ELSKGVDRKTGENI
+850 ELSKGVDRRTGENI
-864 SLTIDEYKEYQ
+864 ALTTEEYKEYQ
-875 NLANQL
+875 DLANQL

-896 NAVLDLK
+896 NAVLNLK
-903 NNIADLREELRGVY
+903 NNIADLREELLGVY
-917 EDYEQT
+917 KDYEQG
-923 DRLTRV
+923 DRLTRI
-929 KDFEDN
+929 KDFQDN
-935 AEDYQREAFAAGNGT
+935 AEDYQREAFAAGEGT
-950 VIKSWQYQALYDTLS
+950 VIKTWQHQAAYDTLS
-965 DKDKFKTLIRK
+965 DKDKFEALIRK
-976 IFTTG
+976 IFTPG
-981 VNSVDFE
+981 SDYNISE
-988 DGLIEEALGGYLL
+988 DELIDEALGEYLL
-1001 PAMEAQDAAESIAYN
+1001 SAMEAKNAAETTAYK
-1016 EAKENWQE
+1016 EGKENWRE
-1024 IGQQAAVDYML
+1024 IGVQAAVDYML
-1035 GFQDEIVRSFFGQK
+1035 GFQGEIARSFFGKKQ
-1049 RTYDLAAQDSLQN
+1049 TQDLAAQNSLQN

-1071 GTSIYDKNAELGNNG
+1071 GTSIYNKNKELSNNG

-1123 NKEWG
+1123 NEEWG
-1128 SIIFGPES
+1128 SIILGPES

-1147 AAYQLLKDQKLTYDE
+1147 AAYQLLKDQKITYDE
-1162 YKSRVVSTGADIM
+1162 YKEKIVSAGMDIM
-1175 KLTSDDHDFDESIRA
+1175 KLASDDHDFDEAIRA
-1190 YITYLLNSAKN
+1190 YITYLLNSAMN
-1201 TDYAAQATAES
+1201 TDYATQATAES
-1212 VKLYDD
+1212 VKLYDN

-1228 AREKAISSLSNL
+1228 AREKAISALSNL

-1245 LTPEDMESIRSA
+1245 VTPEDMESIRSA

-1265 TSYGST
+1265 TAYGSV
-1271 YVDYARMRELDRSKA
+1271 YVDYARMRELDRGKA
-1286 QEEIGEQLDY
+1286 QEEIGEQLDF

-1304 TKAQEELNAAVAAGE
+1304 TKAQEELNTAVATGDK
-1319 EERAEGLR
+1319 ERAEGLR
-1327 DSISAYAQNIEGAYL
+1327 DSISAYAQNIEGAHL

-1408 KFREGIISEKDL
+1408 KFRQGIISEKDL

-1439 KRAFDRF
+1439 RRAFDRF

-1465 FNQGTTMQDV
+1465 FNQGTTMQDI

-1510 YKKESERRKETEE
+1510 YKKESERRKEAEE

-1542 DNVTVEGNQG
+1542 DNVTVEGDQG
-1552 SEDGGKDGE
+1552 SGDGGEKDPNQSPSPAQASTPIPIADITSPWLNENGE
-1561 NIKGDAPTP
+1561 PIVSELTIDSTGVQTT
-1570 AGSSKKIENVPETQG
+1570 IENLKQEASEIEANIILG
-1585 EAEIKV
+1585 EIGTEAI
-1591 KVNKEEVE
+1591 
-1599 KELESLQEELNN
+1599 Q
-1611 KLSLHAEL
+1611 KL
-1619 VKTGGSKEE
+1619 KEE
-1628 VDQIWKEIE
+1628 VDNPIK
-1637 QLNNQIEEK
+1637 
-1646 KVELQVGADTSEGTT
+1646 LQVGADASEGTT

-1681 ISNAI
+1681 TSNAI

-1776 ILAGKPASMGKALAK
+1776 ILAGKPASMGKALA
-1791 GNSPSKKVPTLKD
+1791 GGSNNKKWTYVYDYNGHRVTASTPTL
-1804 YGLTVS
+1804 G
-1810 SEEKLGAIGKYSQ
+1810 GRQPIGKYATNNTNSQ
-1823 GNNWMY
+1823 
-1829 VYKTTSQ
+1829 T
-1836 AVPGGKG
+1836 VPGGKG

-1856 AGGNEEPKSLVR
+1856 AGGNEEPESLVR

-1907 ALAATAKE
+1907 ALTATAKE

-1922 YNRYMEHVKSLQ
+1922 YDRYMEHVKSLQ
-1934 QRYGFGDDM
+1934 QKYGFGDDM

-2152 NGFKQIKN
+2152 NGFEQIKN

-2257 REGIGFVYEADQ
+2257 REGV
-2269 NKIKEAQDRVD
+2269 K
-2280 ELRHQ
+2280 LRP
-2285 ETLDKIDEAIDAIE
+2285 
-2299 ENKKNDNIYDY
+2299 
-2310 EGNQVIKDFGSVNV
+2310 
-2324 QALYASAL
+2324 
-2332 ENMDI
+2332 
-2337 SGLLSSIISR
+2337 
-2347 SAQQN
+2347 
-2352 MDLLNLTGE
+2352 LT
-2361 TGNPPANFTFGDFYL
+2361 
-2376 SGVNDTDGLAQAI
+2376 
-2389 VNELPNRILQ
+2389 
-2399 RLYS
+2399 

>member
-51 AQIKKAIETSIG
+51 TQIKKAIETSVG
-63 NTSLGFGN
+63 NTSPGFGN
-71 QGNGRGITP
+71 QGNGRGVTP

-86 DVGQSNLNAVESR
+86 DVGRSNLNAVESR
-99 INTLA
+99 IKTLA
-104 SKVQVAFKGAEAGAQ
+104 NKVQVAFKGVETGAQ
-119 AGINSVIDKARSDLS
+119 TGINSVIDKAKSDLS
-134 RAQKVFSGIQPGGNN
+134 RAQEVFSGIQSGGNN
-149 VKGMAEYSGYLNKT
+149 AKGMAEYSGYLNKT
-163 NASLKEAAAALAEYK
+163 NASLKEATAALAEYK
-178 SAQAAAAAATDK
+178 SAQAAAAVATDK
-190 GAASTKKYDA
+190 GVASTKKYDA

-230 SFSVVEEGFQT
+230 SFSAVEEGFQT

-247 TPERVKQLSEQ
+247 TPERVKQLSDQ

-298 GAINKTQQMVEAVK
+298 TMMNSIGRMVEKVT
-312 EIDKAMTS
+312 EIDTAMTS
-320 VRKVTDESSAS
+320 LKKVTDESAAS
-331 YARYMESALSRSAD
+331 YAKYMDDALGRSKDLSARAPD
-345 LAAQVPGYIEA
+345 YIEA
-356 TAGWARMGYD
+356 SAGWARMGFD

-376 STIYYNV
+376 SMIYYNV

-388 TVDDATN
+388 SVDAATS

-406 QAGDAEG
+406 EAADAED
-413 ILDKLNYVGNNFG
+413 ILDKLNYVGNNYG
-426 ITSGGLGEIL
+426 ITSGGIGEIL
-436 QRSAASLS
+436 QRSAASMA
-444 AANTDLVKSI
+444 AANTDLIKTI
-454 AIGTAGNEIINDPQK
+454 ALGTAGNEIINNPEK

-476 LAMRLRGSTAELEA
+476 LAMRLRGSTAELEE
-490 AGEEVDEYVTSTS
+490 AGEEVDEYASSTS
-503 KMQEGIKALTG
+503 KMREGIMALTG
-514 VDIMKSATEYKDIYQ
+514 VDIMKSATEYKDVYD
-529 ILLEISKVFGKLT
+529 ILSEISEKYDELT
-542 DVSQASL
+542 DISQASL
-549 VEMMFGKVQGN
+549 VEMMFGKMQGN
-560 LGTAILKNF
+560 LGSAILRNFSTAKNIF
-569 GTAEKIYDE
+569 EE
-578 LTNGMSEGSAMKEYE
+578 LTAGMAEGSAAKEYD
-593 TYLDSV
+593 TFVDSV
-599 EGKANKLSATL
+599 EGKANKLAATL
-610 AKTSISVL
+610 SETSVVFL
-618 DPETLKIG
+618 DPETLKAG

-706 FQNVVGDQQKMDS
+706 YQNVVGNQQKMDS

-725 MFAQSEINFDA
+725 MFAQSEINFDV

-839 ITTGDSAERLL
+839 ITTGDSAERFL
-850 ELSKGVDRKTGENI
+850 ELSEKIGKGDAKT
-864 SLTIDEYKEYQ
+864 SLVAEEYKEYQ
-875 NLANQL
+875 NLVNQL
-881 ASKFPSLVSY
+881 ASNFPSLVGY
-891 WDSEG
+891 WDNEG
-896 NAVLDLK
+896 NAVLNLK
-903 NNIADLREELRGVY
+903 GDVQELREELEKLY
-917 EDYEQT
+917 EESRQNE
-923 DRLTRV
+923 RSTRIA
-929 KDFEDN
+929 DFETNEADFRRLAFSVEN
-935 AEDYQREAFAAGNGT
+935 GSILKARDYKRINELLSSEEGT
-950 VIKSWQYQALYDTLS
+950 
-965 DKDKFKTLIRK
+965 KTLAEAYDSGDLDLLNNLIGSKRGARSAVEVIASYIK
-976 IFTTG
+976 YYQNEYASAGEAIIAKRT
-981 VNSVDFE
+981 DIQK
-988 DGLIEEALGGYLL
+988 GLISS
-1001 PAMEAQDAAESIAYN
+1001 MSKVEAQ
-1016 EAKENWQE
+1016 AKEDAQYFRDYVLDSVGNLVYVENVQRSSKGQE
-1024 IGQQAAVDYML
+1024 RISGEVENLLVQ
-1035 GFQDEIVRSFFGQK
+1035 
-1049 RTYDLAAQDSLQN
+1049 LAS
-1062 YRQYIADLM
+1062 
-1071 GTSIYDKNAELGNNG
+1071 G
-1086 REKIS
+1086 
-1091 QETENILLELAT
+1091 
-1103 KYLSDVD
+1103 YLSDMDFGTTENLSGKIEDDFSRLISNTTALEKLVAAGEEFQKNPAAID
-1110 LGQISTKDLGDKF
+1110 AYRRAIIALGV
-1123 NKEWG
+1123 E
-1128 SIIFGPES
+1128 
-1136 DKFFA
+1136 
-1141 SLAEFD
+1141 
-1147 AAYQLLKDQKLTYDE
+1147 LKGLNTSEDDDE
-1162 YKSRVVSTGADIM
+1162 YDAMIDSLVAGLI
-1175 KLTSDDHDFDESIRA
+1175 SDAE
-1190 YITYLLNSAKN
+1190 NVAKTAQGIGN
-1201 TDYAAQATAES
+1201 TTKEYEG
-1212 VKLYDD
+1212 
-1218 LKESYTKYTE
+1218 LKASYTKYTE
-1228 AREKAISSLSNL
+1228 AREKAISALSNL

-1245 LTPEDMESIRSA
+1245 VTPEDMESIRSA

-1304 TKAQEELNAAVAAGE
+1304 TKAQEELNAAAAAGDK
-1319 EERAEGLR
+1319 ERIEGLK

-1408 KFREGIISEKDL
+1408 KFRKGIISEKDL

-1439 KRAFDRF
+1439 RRAFDRF

-1465 FNQGTTMQDV
+1465 FNQGTTMQDI

-1510 YKKESERRKETEE
+1510 YKKESERRKEAEE

-1542 DNVTVEGNQG
+1542 DNVTVEGDQG
-1552 SEDGGKDGE
+1552 SGDSGE
-1561 NIKGDAPTP
+1561 RDPNQSSLPAQASTPTP
-1570 AGSSKKIENVPETQG
+1570 ITDITAPWLNENGEPIVSELTIDSTGAQTAIENLKQEVSEI
-1585 EAEIKV
+1585 EANIILEEIGT
-1591 KVNKEEVE
+1591 EAI
-1599 KELESLQEELNN
+1599 Q
-1611 KLSLHAEL
+1611 KL
-1619 VKTGGSKEE
+1619 KEE
-1628 VDQIWKEIE
+1628 VD
-1637 QLNNQIEEK
+1637 NPT
-1646 KVELQVGADTSEGTT
+1646 ELQVGADTSEGTA

-1681 ISNAI
+1681 TSNAI

-1776 ILAGKPASMGKALAK
+1776 ILAGKPASMGKALA
-1791 GNSPSKKVPTLKD
+1791 GGSNNKKWTYVYDYNGHRVTASTPTL
-1804 YGLTVS
+1804 G
-1810 SEEKLGAIGKYSQ
+1810 GRQPIGKYATNNTNSQ
-1823 GNNWMY
+1823 
-1829 VYKTTSQ
+1829 T
-1836 AVPGGKG
+1836 VPGGKG

-1856 AGGNEEPKSLVR
+1856 SGGGSVSEEPESLVR

-2152 NGFKQIKN
+2152 NGFEQIKN

-2257 REGIGFVYEADQ
+2257 REGE
-2269 NKIKEAQDRVD
+2269 K
-2280 ELRHQ
+2280 LR
-2285 ETLDKIDEAIDAIE
+2285 
-2299 ENKKNDNIYDY
+2299 
-2310 EGNQVIKDFGSVNV
+2310 
-2324 QALYASAL
+2324 
-2332 ENMDI
+2332 
-2337 SGLLSSIISR
+2337 
-2347 SAQQN
+2347 
-2352 MDLLNLTGE
+2352 
-2361 TGNPPANFTFGDFYL
+2361 P
-2376 SGVNDTDGLAQAI
+2376 LA
-2389 VNELPNRILQ
+2389 
-2399 RLYS
+2399 

>member
-163 NASLKEAAAALAEYK
+163 NASLKEATAALAEYK
-178 SAQAAAAAATDK
+178 SAQAAAAVATDK
-190 GAASTKKYDA
+190 GVASTKKYDA

-298 GAINKTQQMVEAVK
+298 TMMNSIGRMVEKVT
-312 EIDKAMTS
+312 EIDTAMTS
-320 VRKVTDESSAS
+320 LKKVTDESAAS
-331 YARYMESALSRSAD
+331 YAKYMDDALGRSKDLSARAPD
-345 LAAQVPGYIEA
+345 YIEA
-356 TAGWARMGYD
+356 SAGWARMGFD

-376 STIYYNV
+376 SMIYYNV

-388 TVDDATN
+388 SVDAATS

-406 QAGDAEG
+406 EAADAED
-413 ILDKLNYVGNNFG
+413 ILDKLNYVGNNYG
-426 ITSGGLGEIL
+426 ITSGGIGEIL
-436 QRSAASLS
+436 QRSAASMA
-444 AANTDLVKSI
+444 AANTDLIKTI
-454 AIGTAGNEIINDPQK
+454 ALGTAGNEIINNPEK

-476 LAMRLRGSTAELEA
+476 LAMRLRGSTAELEE
-490 AGEEVDEYVTSTS
+490 AGEEVDEYASSTS
-503 KMQEGIKALTG
+503 KMREGIMALTG
-514 VDIMKSATEYKDIYQ
+514 VDIMKSATEYKDVYD
-529 ILLEISKVFGKLT
+529 ILSEISEKYDELT
-542 DVSQASL
+542 DISQASL
-549 VEMMFGKVQGN
+549 VEMMFGKMQGN
-560 LGTAILKNF
+560 LGSAILRNFSTAKNIF
-569 GTAEKIYDE
+569 EE
-578 LTNGMSEGSAMKEYE
+578 LTAGMAEGSAAKEYD
-593 TYLDSV
+593 TFVDSV
-599 EGKANKLSATL
+599 EGKANKLAATL
-610 AKTSISVL
+610 SETSVVFL
-618 DPETLKIG
+618 DPETLKAG

-706 FQNVVGDQQKMDS
+706 YQNVVGNQQKMDS

-746 EIERFNGQAQK
+746 EIERFNGQAK
-757 MQGSLTFGGKLKSI
+757 EMQGSLTFGGKLKSI

-1001 PAMEAQDAAESIAYN
+1001 PAMEAQDAAENIAYN

-1071 GTSIYDKNAELGNNG
+1071 GTSIYDKNAELSNNG

-1175 KLTSDDHDFDESIRA
+1175 KLTSGDHDFDESIRA

-1228 AREKAISSLSNL
+1228 AREKAISALSNL

-1245 LTPEDMESIRSA
+1245 VTPEDMESIRSA

-1304 TKAQEELNAAVAAGE
+1304 TKAQEELNAAVAAGDD
-1319 EERAEGLR
+1319 ERVEGLK

-1408 KFREGIISEKDL
+1408 KFRKGIITEKDL

-1439 KRAFDRF
+1439 RRAFDRF

-1510 YKKESERRKETEE
+1510 YKKESERRKEAEE
-1523 ALKQV
+1523 APKQV

-1542 DNVTVEGNQG
+1542 DNVTVEGDQG
-1552 SEDGGKDGE
+1552 SGDSGE
-1561 NIKGDAPTP
+1561 RDPNQSSLPAQASTPTP
-1570 AGSSKKIENVPETQG
+1570 IKDITAPWLNENGEPIVSELTIDSTGAQTAIENLKQEVSEI
-1585 EAEIKV
+1585 EANIILEEIGT
-1591 KVNKEEVE
+1591 EAI
-1599 KELESLQEELNN
+1599 Q
-1611 KLSLHAEL
+1611 KL
-1619 VKTGGSKEE
+1619 KEE
-1628 VDQIWKEIE
+1628 VD
-1637 QLNNQIEEK
+1637 NPT
-1646 KVELQVGADTSEGTT
+1646 ELQVGADTSEGTT

-1776 ILAGKPASMGKALAK
+1776 ILAGKSASMGRALAK

-1810 SEEKLGAIGKYSQ
+1810 SEEKPGAIGKYSQ

-1856 AGGNEEPKSLVR
+1856 AEGNEEPKSLVR

-2152 NGFKQIKN
+2152 NGFEQIKN

-2257 REGIGFVYEADQ
+2257 REGE
-2269 NKIKEAQDRVD
+2269 K
-2280 ELRHQ
+2280 LR
-2285 ETLDKIDEAIDAIE
+2285 
-2299 ENKKNDNIYDY
+2299 
-2310 EGNQVIKDFGSVNV
+2310 
-2324 QALYASAL
+2324 
-2332 ENMDI
+2332 
-2337 SGLLSSIISR
+2337 
-2347 SAQQN
+2347 
-2352 MDLLNLTGE
+2352 
-2361 TGNPPANFTFGDFYL
+2361 P
-2376 SGVNDTDGLAQAI
+2376 LA
-2389 VNELPNRILQ
+2389 
-2399 RLYS
+2399 

>member
-27 SGAVENKVFEIK
+27 SGAVENKVFEVK

-71 QGNGRGITP
+71 QGSGRGVTP

-134 RAQKVFSGIQPGGNN
+134 RAQEVFSGIQSGGNN
-149 VKGMAEYSGYLNKT
+149 AKGMAEYSGYLNKT
-163 NASLKEAAAALAEYK
+163 NASLKEATAALAEYK
-178 SAQAAAAAATDK
+178 SAQAAAAVATDK
-190 GAASTKKYDA
+190 GVASTKKYDA

-444 AANTDLVKSI
+444 AANTDLIKSI

-529 ILLEISKVFGKLT
+529 ILLEISRVFGKLT

-725 MFAQSEINFDA
+725 MFAQSEINFDV

-839 ITTGDSAERLL
+839 ITTGDSAERFL
-850 ELSKGVDRKTGENI
+850 ELSEKIGKGDAKT
-864 SLTIDEYKEYQ
+864 SLVAEEYKEYQ
-875 NLANQL
+875 NLVNQL
-881 ASKFPSLVSY
+881 ASNFPSLVGY
-891 WDSEG
+891 WDNEG
-896 NAVLDLK
+896 NAVLNLK
-903 NNIADLREELRGVY
+903 GDVQELREELEKLY
-917 EDYEQT
+917 EESRQNE
-923 DRLTRV
+923 RSTRIA
-929 KDFEDN
+929 DFETNEADFRRLAFSVEN
-935 AEDYQREAFAAGNGT
+935 GSILKARDYKRINELLSSEEGT
-950 VIKSWQYQALYDTLS
+950 
-965 DKDKFKTLIRK
+965 KTLAEAYDSGDLDLLNNLIGSKRGARSAVEVIASYIK
-976 IFTTG
+976 YYQNEYASAGEAIIAKRT
-981 VNSVDFE
+981 DIQK
-988 DGLIEEALGGYLL
+988 GLISS
-1001 PAMEAQDAAESIAYN
+1001 MSKVEAQ
-1016 EAKENWQE
+1016 AKEDAQYFRDYVLDSVGNLVYVENVQRSSKGQE
-1024 IGQQAAVDYML
+1024 RISGEVENLLVQ
-1035 GFQDEIVRSFFGQK
+1035 
-1049 RTYDLAAQDSLQN
+1049 LAS
-1062 YRQYIADLM
+1062 
-1071 GTSIYDKNAELGNNG
+1071 G
-1086 REKIS
+1086 
-1091 QETENILLELAT
+1091 
-1103 KYLSDVD
+1103 YLSDMDFGTTENLSGKIEDDFSRLISNTTALEKLVAAGEEFQKNPAAID
-1110 LGQISTKDLGDKF
+1110 AYRRAIIALGV
-1123 NKEWG
+1123 E
-1128 SIIFGPES
+1128 
-1136 DKFFA
+1136 
-1141 SLAEFD
+1141 
-1147 AAYQLLKDQKLTYDE
+1147 LKGLNTSEDDDE
-1162 YKSRVVSTGADIM
+1162 YDAMIDSLVAGLI
-1175 KLTSDDHDFDESIRA
+1175 SDAE
-1190 YITYLLNSAKN
+1190 NVAKTAQGIGN
-1201 TDYAAQATAES
+1201 TTKEYEG
-1212 VKLYDD
+1212 
-1218 LKESYTKYTE
+1218 LKASYTKYTE
-1228 AREKAISSLSNL
+1228 AREKAISALSNL

-1245 LTPEDMESIRSA
+1245 VTPEDMESIRSA

-1304 TKAQEELNAAVAAGE
+1304 TKAQEELNAAAAAGDK
-1319 EERAEGLR
+1319 ERVEGLK

-1408 KFREGIISEKDL
+1408 KFRKGIISEKDL

-1439 KRAFDRF
+1439 RRAFDRF

-1465 FNQGTTMQDV
+1465 FNQGTTMQDI

-1510 YKKESERRKETEE
+1510 YKKESERRKEAEE

-1542 DNVTVEGNQG
+1542 DNVTVEGDQG
-1552 SEDGGKDGE
+1552 SGDSGE
-1561 NIKGDAPTP
+1561 RDPNQSSLPAQASTPTP
-1570 AGSSKKIENVPETQG
+1570 ITDITAPWLNENGEPIVSELTIDSTGAQTAIENLKQEVSEI
-1585 EAEIKV
+1585 EANIILEEIGT
-1591 KVNKEEVE
+1591 EAI
-1599 KELESLQEELNN
+1599 Q
-1611 KLSLHAEL
+1611 KL
-1619 VKTGGSKEE
+1619 KEE
-1628 VDQIWKEIE
+1628 VD
-1637 QLNNQIEEK
+1637 NPT
-1646 KVELQVGADTSEGTT
+1646 ELQVGADTSEGTA

-1681 ISNAI
+1681 TSNAI

-1776 ILAGKPASMGKALAK
+1776 ILAGKPASMGKALA
-1791 GNSPSKKVPTLKD
+1791 GGSNNKKWTYVYDYNGHRVTASTPTL
-1804 YGLTVS
+1804 G
-1810 SEEKLGAIGKYSQ
+1810 GRQPIGKYATNNTNSQ
-1823 GNNWMY
+1823 
-1829 VYKTTSQ
+1829 T
-1836 AVPGGKG
+1836 VPGGKG

-1856 AGGNEEPKSLVR
+1856 SGGGSASEEPESLVR

-2152 NGFKQIKN
+2152 NGFEQIKN

-2299 ENKKNDNIYDY
+2299 ENKKNDNVYDY
-2310 EGNQVIKDFGSVNV
+2310 EGNQVVKDFGSVNV

-2361 TGNPPANFTFGDFYL
+2361 TGNPPATFTFGDFYL

>member
-51 AQIKKAIETSIG
+51 TQIKKAIETSVG
-63 NTSLGFGN
+63 NTSPGFGN
-71 QGNGRGITP
+71 QGSGRGATP

-134 RAQKVFSGIQPGGNN
+134 RAQEVFSGIQSGGNN
-149 VKGMAEYSGYLNKT
+149 AKGMAEYSGYLNKT
-163 NASLKEAAAALAEYK
+163 NASLKEATAALAEYK
-178 SAQAAAAAATDK
+178 SAQAAAAVATDK
-190 GAASTKKYDA
+190 GVASTKKYDA

-247 TPERVKQLSEQ
+247 TPERVKQLSDQ

-529 ILLEISKVFGKLT
+529 ILLEISRVFGKLT

-655 GALTVFKPGTALLQ
+655 GALTVFKPETALLQ

-706 FQNVVGDQQKMDS
+706 YQNVVGNQQKMDS

-746 EIERFNGQAQK
+746 EIERFNGQAQE

-839 ITTGDSAERLL
+839 ITTGDSAERFL
-850 ELSKGVDRKTGENI
+850 ELSEKIGKGDAKT
-864 SLTIDEYKEYQ
+864 SLVAEEYKEYQ
-875 NLANQL
+875 NLVNQL
-881 ASKFPSLVSY
+881 ASNFPSLVGY
-891 WDSEG
+891 WDNEG
-896 NAVLDLK
+896 NAVLNLK
-903 NNIADLREELRGVY
+903 GDVQELREELEKLY
-917 EDYEQT
+917 EESRQNE
-923 DRLTRV
+923 RSTRIA
-929 KDFEDN
+929 DFETNEADFRRLAFSVEN
-935 AEDYQREAFAAGNGT
+935 GSILKARDYKRINELLSSEEGT
-950 VIKSWQYQALYDTLS
+950 
-965 DKDKFKTLIRK
+965 KTLAEAYDSGDLDLLNNLIGSKRGARSAVEVIASYIK
-976 IFTTG
+976 YYQNEYASAGEAIIAKRT
-981 VNSVDFE
+981 DIQK
-988 DGLIEEALGGYLL
+988 GLISS
-1001 PAMEAQDAAESIAYN
+1001 MSKVEAQ
-1016 EAKENWQE
+1016 AKEDAQYFRDYVLDSVGNLVYVENVQRSSKGQE
-1024 IGQQAAVDYML
+1024 RISGEVENLLVQ
-1035 GFQDEIVRSFFGQK
+1035 
-1049 RTYDLAAQDSLQN
+1049 LAS
-1062 YRQYIADLM
+1062 
-1071 GTSIYDKNAELGNNG
+1071 G
-1086 REKIS
+1086 
-1091 QETENILLELAT
+1091 
-1103 KYLSDVD
+1103 YLSDMDFGTTENLSGKIEDDFSRLISNTTALEKLVAAGEEFQKNPAAID
-1110 LGQISTKDLGDKF
+1110 AYRRAIIALGV
-1123 NKEWG
+1123 E
-1128 SIIFGPES
+1128 
-1136 DKFFA
+1136 
-1141 SLAEFD
+1141 
-1147 AAYQLLKDQKLTYDE
+1147 LKGLNTSEDDDE
-1162 YKSRVVSTGADIM
+1162 YDAMIDSLVAGLI
-1175 KLTSDDHDFDESIRA
+1175 SDAE
-1190 YITYLLNSAKN
+1190 NVAKTAQGIGN
-1201 TDYAAQATAES
+1201 TTKEYEG
-1212 VKLYDD
+1212 
-1218 LKESYTKYTE
+1218 LKASYTKYTE
-1228 AREKAISSLSNL
+1228 AREKAISALSNL

-1245 LTPEDMESIRSA
+1245 VTPEDMESIRSA

-1304 TKAQEELNAAVAAGE
+1304 TKAQEELNAAAAAGDK
-1319 EERAEGLR
+1319 ERVEGLK

-1408 KFREGIISEKDL
+1408 KFRKGIISEKDL

-1439 KRAFDRF
+1439 RRAFDRF

-1465 FNQGTTMQDV
+1465 FNQGTTMQDI

-1510 YKKESERRKETEE
+1510 YKKESERRKEAEE

-1542 DNVTVEGNQG
+1542 DNVTVEGDQG
-1552 SEDGGKDGE
+1552 SGDSGE
-1561 NIKGDAPTP
+1561 RDPNQSSLPAQASTPTP
-1570 AGSSKKIENVPETQG
+1570 ITDITAPWLNENGEPIVSELTIDSTGAQTAIENLKQEVSEI
-1585 EAEIKV
+1585 EANIILEEIGT
-1591 KVNKEEVE
+1591 EAI
-1599 KELESLQEELNN
+1599 Q
-1611 KLSLHAEL
+1611 KL
-1619 VKTGGSKEE
+1619 KEE
-1628 VDQIWKEIE
+1628 VD
-1637 QLNNQIEEK
+1637 NPT
-1646 KVELQVGADTSEGTT
+1646 ELQVGADTSEGTA

-1681 ISNAI
+1681 TSNAI

-1791 GNSPSKKVPTLKD
+1791 GNFPSKKVPTLKD

-1810 SEEKLGAIGKYSQ
+1810 SEEKPGAIGKYSQ

-2063 ALIASGVITPDS
+2063 ALVASGVITPDS

-2139 TDNTESTYNDLIQ
+2139 TDSTESTYNDLIQ
-2152 NGFKQIKN
+2152 NGFEQIKN

-2188 IDDNNDSIWDIKAS
+2188 IDDNNDSIWDIKTS

-2299 ENKKNDNIYDY
+2299 DNKKNDNVYDY